1 MELAHSLLLN
11 EDALAQI
18 TEAKRPVF
26 IFEWLRFLNKVL
38 VAANKVDVKEKQKK
52 LVEQLTSLISSNPGP
67 PTRKLLAKNLA
78 TLYSIGDTFTVFQT
92 LDKCNDII
100 KNKDDTPA
108 YLPTKLAA
116 VACVG
121 AFYERMGRML
131 GSSFPETINNLLK
144 ALKNAES
151 QGRGEILLSL
161 QKVLSGLGAAAA
173 SCHRDIYKNARSL
186 LTDRSM
192 AVRCAVAKC
201 LLELQNEAVF
211 MWTAE
216 LENVATLCFKALEGS
231 TYGVRVAVSK
241 LLGTVMATALMPK
254 QAAVMRQNVKRATL
268 DEVLELMATGFL
280 RGGSSFL
287 KSGGEMLKGGTS
299 VSREVRVG
307 VTEAYVVF
315 VTVLGG
321 QWLERNFA
329 TFLSHLLELVAHP
342 RATQSH
348 VEAVYSRRCVSF
360 ALRATLG
367 ALLGEKAQIAA
378 AKDICQAISKQMR
391 AVEAVVSDSSGEN
404 KGTAADVSASQHVMV
419 CALKELGSLVQ
430 SLSATAA
437 PLIQEPSIGLLETVM
452 SVLLH
457 PSMAARLAAAWCL
470 RCVAVA
476 LPNQLTPLLDRC
488 AERINALKSSPEA
501 VSGYSFAMAA
511 LLGAV
516 HQCPLGIPHSK
527 GKMVVSIAEDLL
539 RSAAQNSRLSLH
551 RTQAGWLL
559 LGALMTLGSSLV
571 RYHLPKMLLLWRN
584 VFPRSQKEL
593 EAEKARGD
601 SFTWQVTLEG
611 RAGALC
617 AMRSF
622 VAHCPELLT
631 EDVIRRLMTPI
642 ECAMTMMA
650 HSNRRFRLRGS
661 CPDES
666 LYFQR
671 SCRYKGPWCSSEG
684 QCSDGSPPSLRHPR
698 PPSSENIRRQ
708 VLPSAES
715 HLAHKSCSFSALLRE
730 LVAEFTLTD
739 NSSNT
744 TTSLLRSLC
753 HYDDSVLMGSWLQE
767 TDHKSIEDQL
777 QPNSASGS
785 GALEHDPSS
794 IYLRVPVGEAVPG
807 PLPLGV
813 SVIDASV
820 ALFGVVFPHV
830 SFKHRLQM
838 LDHFAECVKQAKGV
852 RQQAVQLNIFTAV
865 LSALKVEQESRVRES
880 SNKVEQQS
888 RVRESSNE
896 VEQESRVRESSNK
909 VEQESRVREWSN
921 KVEQESRVR
930 EWSNKVEQESRVR
943 EWSNKVEQESRVR
956 EWSNKVE
963 QESRVRESSNKVE
976 QESRVREWSNKV
988 EQESRVRE
996 SSNKVEQESRVRESS
1011 NKVEQESRV
1020 RESSNKVE
1028 QESRVRE
1035 SSNKVEQ
1042 ESRVREWSNK
1052 VEQQSRVRE
1061 SSNKVEQE
1069 SRVREWSNKVEQE
1082 SRVREWS
1089 NKVEQESRVRE
1100 WSNKVEQESR
1110 VREWSNKV
1118 EQESRVRES
1127 SNKVEQESRV
1137 REWSNKVEQESRVR
1151 EWSNKVEQESRV
1163 RESSNKVEQESRVRE
1178 WSNKVEQESRVRESS
1193 KKAEQK
1199 SQGLAENKS
1208 TLGPEEVRK
1217 SALALVMGALDNPNP
1232 ILRCAAGEALGRM
1245 AQVVGE
1251 ATFIASMAQHSFDK
1265 LKSARDVVSRTGHS
1279 LALGCL
1285 HRYVGGIGSG
1295 QHLKTSVSILL
1306 ALAQDATSHEVQTWA
1321 LHSLALIVDSSGP
1334 MYRGYVEPTL
1344 SLVLTLLLTV
1354 PPSHTEVHQCLG
1366 RCLGALITT
1375 VGPELQGNSVTI
1387 STIRSSCLVGCAIMQ
1402 DHSDSLVQAA
1412 AISCL
1417 QQLHM
1422 FAPRHVNLSSLVPC
1436 LCVHLCSSHLLL
1448 RRAAVACLRQL
1459 AQREAA
1465 EVCEYAMSLA
1475 KKAGDNKDSATLN
1488 LNISETG
1495 LEGVLFGMLDRETD
1509 RKLCSDIHDTL
1520 GHMLS
1525 SLAVGKLSHWLKLC
1539 KDVLA
1544 ASTEV
1549 GGAVAFEVEKE
1560 EDSEKKDEMDD
1571 DIMFTGLGE
1580 DDKSKPSVA
1589 PRWVTRVFA
1598 ADCLCRIIHLCENAD
1613 KTHFD
1618 LAAARTAK
1626 AKNPKGDLLVLHLSD
1641 LIRMAF
1647 MAATDHSH
1655 QLRMAGLQALE
1666 DIIKKFASVPEPE
1679 FPGHVILE
1687 QYQANVGAAL
1697 RPAFSP
1703 DTPSDITAKACQVCS
1718 AWIGSGV
1725 VSDLNDLRRVHNL
1738 LVSSLDKV
1746 QAGKGSSSQ
1755 LYSESATT
1763 MEKLAVLKAWAEEQV
1778 YVVAMKL
1785 KKEAESR
1792 PARPVRGG
1800 EDDDDEEDVSDEG
1813 DVLPAD
1819 SLITLVQP
1827 ELPSLSRLWLAAL
1840 RDYALLTLPA
1850 EFASQL
1856 PPEGGAFYTPE
1867 TIDTARLHYRSSWA
1881 PILHAVALWLSTTD
1895 FGAPDCPEEPQNAT
1909 STGPA
1914 GFPQGPAAPSKSHD
1928 ELVKDRMHLLLGVSI
1943 EFLCFPRPEEPIE
1956 RVMSCLKAL
1965 STLLECP
1972 RARKHIAED
1981 QLLAVE
1987 LLNVLHRLLLTRDPP
2002 SVQLQVTAV
2011 VQETIRSAHEHLEQL
2026 RSSESAEEGGEK
2038 EWPRLLGEG
2047 GDSGELQP
2055 GKSLVFAAMELL
2067 VFLLVRHLPQIS
2079 AKASDSPSHV
2089 PIKPQ
2094 QLSEHSNRL
2103 LAVTVGILAELPA
2116 LCSPAGSM
2124 TILPTALFLIC
2135 GVLRETAVKTAD
2147 SVVSPPVSAS
2157 LQAIK
2162 TIITSPLSRVGHI
2175 QQQWSSLVRSSLA
2188 SVLEYSQPDES
2199 RPSVDEVSMLTA
2211 ITLFLVSAGSE
2222 LLGVTSLQKGCME
2235 RFRNALN
2242 SSDPLVQLRCYQLL
2256 LSVFQHSVRAL
2267 STPYIHALAP
2277 ALVEK
2282 LKAAERSRPSTP
2294 AELHALQEGV
2304 RVLEGLV
2311 GLGEEQNRV
2320 QLLAL
2325 LVPTLISYLLDEN
2338 TFSSAPPTSKALHE
2352 FALQNLMRIGPLYP
2366 AAFKTVMGAAPELKP
2381 RLEAAI
2387 RADQASNKAKAMA
2400 RQTQPTVQ
2408 ATPTIKL
2415 KTSFF

>member
-26 IFEWLRFLNKVL
+26 IFEWLRFLDKVL
-38 VAANKVDVKEKQKK
+38 VAVDVKEKQKK
-52 LVEQLTSLISSNPGP
+52 LVEQLTGLISSAPGP

-100 KNKDDTPA
+100 KSKDDTPA

-121 AFYERMGRML
+121 AFYEKMGRML
-131 GSSFPETINNLLK
+131 GSSFPDTINNLLK
-144 ALKNAES
+144 ALKSAES

-161 QKVLSGLGAAAA
+161 QKVLSGLGGAAA

-211 MWTAE
+211 MWTTE
-216 LENVATLCFKALEGS
+216 LENMATLCFKALEGS
-231 TYGVRVAVSK
+231 NYGVRVAVAK

-268 DEVLELMATGFL
+268 EEVLELMATGFL
-280 RGGSSFL
+280 RGGSGFL
-287 KSGGEMLKGGTS
+287 KSGGEMLKGGAS

-307 VTEAYVVF
+307 VTQAYVVF
-315 VTVLGG
+315 VTTLGG

-329 TFLSHLLELVAHP
+329 TFLSHVLDLVSHP
-342 RATQSH
+342 RATQTH

-360 ALRATLG
+360 MLRATLG
-367 ALLGEKAQIAA
+367 GLLGEKAQIAA
-378 AKDICQAISKQMR
+378 GKEICQAISKQMR
-391 AVEAVVSDSSGEN
+391 AVCSSEN
-404 KGTAADVSASQHVMV
+404 KAGAADVSASQHVMV

-430 SLSATAA
+430 SLSATAS
-437 PLIQEPSIGLLETVM
+437 PLIQEPSIGLLETVT

-476 LPNQLTPLLDRC
+476 LPYQLTPLLDRC
-488 AERINALKSSPEA
+488 AERINNLKSSPEA

-511 LLGAV
+511 LLGGV

-527 GKMVVSIAEDLL
+527 GKLVVSIAEDLL
-539 RSAAQNSRLSLH
+539 RTAAQNSRLSLQ

-559 LGALMTLGSSLV
+559 LGALMTLGPSLV

-642 ECAMTMMA
+642 ECAMTMMSVPAIIKVHGA
-650 HSNRRFRLRGS
+650 HLKASAAMVRLRLYDILALLPPKTYEGS
-661 CPDES
+661 
-666 LYFQR
+666 F
-671 SCRYKGPWCSSEG
+671 
-684 QCSDGSPPSLRHPR
+684 
-698 PPSSENIRRQ
+698 N
-708 VLPSAES
+708 
-715 HLAHKSCSFSALLRE
+715 ALLRE

-739 NSSNT
+739 NSANT

-767 TDHKSIEDQL
+767 TDHKSIEDQVGL
-777 QPNSASGS
+777 SIASGS

-794 IYLRVPVGEAVPG
+794 IYLRVPVGEAIPG

-830 SFKHRLQM
+830 GFPPRLQM
-838 LDHFAECVKQAKGV
+838 LDHFAECIKQAKGV

-865 LSALKVEQESRVRES
+865 LSALK
-880 SNKVEQQS
+880 
-888 RVRESSNE
+888 
-896 VEQESRVRESSNK
+896 
-909 VEQESRVREWSN
+909 
-921 KVEQESRVR
+921 
-930 EWSNKVEQESRVR
+930 
-943 EWSNKVEQESRVR
+943 
-956 EWSNKVE
+956 
-963 QESRVRESSNKVE
+963 
-976 QESRVREWSNKV
+976 
-988 EQESRVRE
+988 
-996 SSNKVEQESRVRESS
+996 
-1011 NKVEQESRV
+1011 
-1020 RESSNKVE
+1020 
-1028 QESRVRE
+1028 
-1035 SSNKVEQ
+1035 
-1042 ESRVREWSNK
+1042 
-1052 VEQQSRVRE
+1052 
-1061 SSNKVEQE
+1061 
-1069 SRVREWSNKVEQE
+1069 
-1082 SRVREWS
+1082 
-1089 NKVEQESRVRE
+1089 
-1100 WSNKVEQESR
+1100 
-1110 VREWSNKV
+1110 
-1118 EQESRVRES
+1118 
-1127 SNKVEQESRV
+1127 
-1137 REWSNKVEQESRVR
+1137 
-1151 EWSNKVEQESRV
+1151 
-1163 RESSNKVEQESRVRE
+1163 
-1178 WSNKVEQESRVRESS
+1178 
-1193 KKAEQK
+1193 
-1199 SQGLAENKS
+1199 GLAENKS

-1251 ATFIASMAQHSFDK
+1251 ATFIARMAQTSFDK

-1306 ALAQDATSHEVQTWA
+1306 ALAQDGSSHEVQTWA

-1375 VGPELQGNSVTI
+1375 VGPELQGNGATI

-1475 KKAGDNKDSATLN
+1475 KKAGDSKDN
-1488 LNISETG
+1488 LNITETG

-1525 SLAVGKLSHWLKLC
+1525 SLAVEKLSHWLKLC

-1544 ASTEV
+1544 ATT
-1549 GGAVAFEVEKE
+1549 
-1560 EDSEKKDEMDD
+1560 DSEKKDEMDD
-1571 DIMFTGLGE
+1571 DTMFTGLGE

-1598 ADCLCRIIHLCENAD
+1598 ADCLCRIILLCENAD
-1613 KTHFD
+1613 KAHFD
-1618 LAAARTAK
+1618 LAAARSAQ

-1647 MAATDHSH
+1647 MAATDHSN

-1718 AWIGSGV
+1718 TWIGSGV

-1763 MEKLAVLKAWAEEQV
+1763 MEKLAVLKAWAE
-1778 YVVAMKL
+1778 
-1785 KKEAESR
+1785 
-1792 PARPVRGG
+1792 
-1800 EDDDDEEDVSDEG
+1800 VSSQS
-1813 DVLPAD
+1813 
-1819 SLITLVQP
+1819 SLTFRSISCRSTCLISLVQP
-1827 ELPSLSRLWLAAL
+1827 ELPSLSRLWLAVL

-1850 EFASQL
+1850 EFSSQL
-1856 PPEGGAFYTPE
+1856 PPDGGAFYTPE

-1881 PILHAVALWLSTTD
+1881 PVLHAVALWLSSTG
-1895 FGAPDCPEEPQNAT
+1895 FGAGEDKDD
-1909 STGPA
+1909 
-1914 GFPQGPAAPSKSHD
+1914 APSKVAAANTKTGEESI
-1928 ELVKDRMHLLLGVSI
+1928 KDRMHLILGKDGFQPLGV
-1943 EFLCFPRPEEPIE
+1943 PERTITSKE
-1956 RVMSCLKAL
+1956 RNRIDLNLHISRQGRTELK
-1965 STLLECP
+1965 SNCE
-1972 RARKHIAED
+1972 
-1981 QLLAVE
+1981 LLAVE

-2002 SVQLQVTAV
+2002 AVQLQVTAV
-2011 VQETIRSAHEHLEQL
+2011 VQETIRAAQDHLQRL
-2026 RSSESAEEGGEK
+2026 RSSRDDEGEK
-2038 EWPRLLGEG
+2038 ECVPSLGEG
-2047 GDSGELQP
+2047 GASGELVP

-2067 VFLLVRHLPQIS
+2067 VFILVRHLPQLNTRV
-2079 AKASDSPSHV
+2079 KESPSHAALR
-2089 PIKPQ
+2089 PR
-2094 QLSEHSNRL
+2094 RL
-2103 LAVTVGILAELPA
+2103 PDDGARLVANAVTILAELPS
-2116 LCSPAGSM
+2116 LCTPAGSM
-2124 TILPTALFLIC
+2124 TILPTVLFLIT

-2147 SVVSPPVSAS
+2147 GSVPAPVSAA
-2157 LQAIK
+2157 LQGIK
-2162 TIITSPLSRVGHI
+2162 TILTSPLARVDAMET
-2175 QQQWSSLVRSSLA
+2175 QWTGLVRSSLA
-2188 SVLEYSQPDES
+2188 SVLENAQPDES
-2199 RPSVDEVSMLTA
+2199 RPDMDDISMLTA
-2211 ITLFLVSAGSE
+2211 ITLFLLSASSE
-2222 LLGVTSLQKGCME
+2222 LVGVAVLQKGCME
-2235 RFRNALN
+2235 RYRSALT
-2242 SSDPLVQLRCYQLL
+2242 SADPSVQARCYQLL
-2256 LSVFQHSVRAL
+2256 LSVFQHSSRAL

-2277 ALVEK
+2277 LMVEK
-2282 LKAAERSRPSTP
+2282 LKAAERRRPATA
-2294 AELHALQEGV
+2294 AELQAVQEGV
-2304 RVLEGLV
+2304 RVLENLV
-2311 GLGEEQNRV
+2311 CMGEEQNRV

-2338 TFSSAPPTSKALHE
+2338 AVSSATSVSKALHD

-2366 AAFKTVMGAAPELKP
+2366 AAFKVVIGAAPELKTC
-2381 RLEAAI
+2381 LESAV
-2387 RADQASNKAKAMA
+2387 RANQASSKAKAAA
-2400 RQTQPTVQ
+2400 RQATPTVQ

>member
-18 TEAKRPVF
+18 TEAKKPVF
-26 IFEWLRFLNKVL
+26 IFEWLRFLDKVL
-38 VAANKVDVKEKQKK
+38 VAANKLDVKEKQKK
-52 LVEQLTSLISSNPGP
+52 LVEQLTGLISSAPGP

-100 KNKDDTPA
+100 KSKDDTPA

-121 AFYERMGRML
+121 AFYEKMGRIL
-131 GSSFPETINNLLK
+131 GSSFPDTINNLLK
-144 ALKNAES
+144 ALKSAES

-161 QKVLSGLGAAAA
+161 QKVLSGLGGAAA

-192 AVRCAVAKC
+192 AVRCAAAKC

-211 MWTAE
+211 MWTTE

-231 TYGVRVAVSK
+231 NYGVRVAVSK

-254 QAAVMRQNVKRATL
+254 QAAIMRQNVKRATL
-268 DEVLELMATGFL
+268 EEVLELMSTGFL

-287 KSGGEMLKGGTS
+287 KSGGEMLKGGGS

-307 VTEAYVVF
+307 VTQAYVVF
-315 VTVLGG
+315 VTTLGG

-329 TFLSHLLELVAHP
+329 AFLSHVLELASHP
-342 RATQSH
+342 RATQTH

-360 ALRATLG
+360 VLRASLG
-367 ALLGEKAQIAA
+367 GLLGEKAQIAA
-378 AKDICQAISKQMR
+378 GREICQAIAKQTR
-391 AVEAVVSDSSGEN
+391 AVEAVVNDSSGESRA
-404 KGTAADVSASQHVMV
+404 GAADVSASQHVMV

-430 SLSATAA
+430 SLSATAS
-437 PLIQEPSIGLLETVM
+437 PLIQEPSIGLLETVT

-476 LPNQLTPLLDRC
+476 LPYQLTPLLERC
-488 AERINALKSSPEA
+488 AERINSLKTSPEA

-511 LLGAV
+511 LLGGV
-516 HQCPLGIPHSK
+516 HQCPLGIPHAK

-539 RSAAQNSRLSLH
+539 RTAAQNSRLSLQ

-559 LGALMTLGSSLV
+559 LGALMTLGPSVV

-601 SFTWQVTLEG
+601 PFTWQVTLEG

-631 EDVIRRLMTPI
+631 EDVIRRLMMPI
-642 ECAMTMMA
+642 ECAMTMMSHVPSVIKVHGA
-650 HSNRRFRLRGS
+650 HLKASAAMVRLR
-661 CPDES
+661 
-666 LYFQR
+666 LYDILALLPPKT
-671 SCRYKGPWCSSEG
+671 YEG
-684 QCSDGSPPSLRHPR
+684 
-698 PPSSENIRRQ
+698 N
-708 VLPSAES
+708 
-715 HLAHKSCSFSALLRE
+715 FNALLRE

-739 NSSNT
+739 NSANT

-794 IYLRVPVGEAVPG
+794 IYLRVPVGEAIPG

-838 LDHFAECVKQAKGV
+838 LDHFAECIKQAKGV

-865 LSALKVEQESRVRES
+865 LSALK
-880 SNKVEQQS
+880 
-888 RVRESSNE
+888 
-896 VEQESRVRESSNK
+896 
-909 VEQESRVREWSN
+909 
-921 KVEQESRVR
+921 
-930 EWSNKVEQESRVR
+930 
-943 EWSNKVEQESRVR
+943 
-956 EWSNKVE
+956 
-963 QESRVRESSNKVE
+963 
-976 QESRVREWSNKV
+976 
-988 EQESRVRE
+988 
-996 SSNKVEQESRVRESS
+996 
-1011 NKVEQESRV
+1011 
-1020 RESSNKVE
+1020 
-1028 QESRVRE
+1028 
-1035 SSNKVEQ
+1035 
-1042 ESRVREWSNK
+1042 
-1052 VEQQSRVRE
+1052 
-1061 SSNKVEQE
+1061 
-1069 SRVREWSNKVEQE
+1069 
-1082 SRVREWS
+1082 
-1089 NKVEQESRVRE
+1089 
-1100 WSNKVEQESR
+1100 
-1110 VREWSNKV
+1110 
-1118 EQESRVRES
+1118 
-1127 SNKVEQESRV
+1127 
-1137 REWSNKVEQESRVR
+1137 
-1151 EWSNKVEQESRV
+1151 
-1163 RESSNKVEQESRVRE
+1163 
-1178 WSNKVEQESRVRESS
+1178 
-1193 KKAEQK
+1193 
-1199 SQGLAENKS
+1199 GLAENKS
-1208 TLGPEEVRK
+1208 SLGPEEVRR

-1251 ATFIASMAQHSFDK
+1251 ATFIARMAQHSFDK

-1306 ALAQDATSHEVQTWA
+1306 ALAQDGTSHEVQTWA

-1375 VGPELQGNSVTI
+1375 VGPELQGNSGTI

-1465 EVCEYAMSLA
+1465 EVCEYATSLA
-1475 KKAGDNKDSATLN
+1475 RKAGDAKDSGTISTSPSYIEKQSLED
-1488 LNISETG
+1488 LNITETG

-1525 SLAVGKLSHWLKLC
+1525 SLAVEKLSHWLKLC

-1544 ASTEV
+1544 ATTEV
-1549 GGAVAFEVEKE
+1549 GGAVAPELGKEE

-1571 DIMFTGLGE
+1571 DSMFTTLGE
-1580 DDKSKPSVA
+1580 DDKNKPSVA

-1598 ADCLCRIIHLCENAD
+1598 ADCLCRIILLCENAD
-1613 KTHFD
+1613 RVHFD
-1618 LAAARTAK
+1618 LAAARAAK

-1718 AWIGSGV
+1718 TWIGSGV

-1746 QAGKGSSSQ
+1746 QAGKSSSTQ

-1763 MEKLAVLKAWAEEQV
+1763 MEKLAVLKAWAEV
-1778 YVVAMKL
+1778 YVVAMEI
-1785 KKEAESR
+1785 KKKAENQPTE
-1792 PARPVRGG
+1792 PAPAGV
-1800 EDDDDEEDVSDEG
+1800 DEEEEEDPAGAS
-1813 DVLPAD
+1813 DVLPPD
-1819 SLITLVQP
+1819 SLIMLVQP
-1827 ELPSLSRLWLAAL
+1827 ELPALSRLWLAAL

-1856 PPEGGAFYTPE
+1856 PPDGGAFYTPE
-1867 TIDTARLHYRSSWA
+1867 TIDSARLHYRSSWA
-1881 PILHAVALWLSTTD
+1881 PILHAAALWLSHAG
-1895 FGAPDCPEEPQNAT
+1895 FGAGDAADEPPRAPGV
-1909 STGPA
+1909 GPKD
-1914 GFPQGPAAPSKSHD
+1914 PD
-1928 ELVKDRMHLLLGVSI
+1928 ELARDRMHLLLGVSI
-1943 EFLCFPRPEEPIE
+1943 EFLCFPRPEEPLE
-1956 RVMSCLKAL
+1956 HVMSCLQAL
-1965 STLLECP
+1965 CTLLDSPC
-1972 RARKHIAED
+1972 ARMHIGQD

-2002 SVQLQVTAV
+2002 ALQLQVAAV
-2011 VQETIRSAHEHLEQL
+2011 VQDTVRAAQDHLQRVRKDKEESDEKDQPSA
-2026 RSSESAEEGGEK
+2026 
-2038 EWPRLLGEG
+2038 LGEG
-2047 GDSGELQP
+2047 GDTGELVP

-2067 VFLLVRHLPQIS
+2067 VFILVRHLPQLN
-2079 AKASDSPSHV
+2079 ARVADSPSH
-2089 PIKPQ
+2089 PAHRTQ
-2094 QLSEHSNRL
+2094 RL
-2103 LAVTVGILAELPA
+2103 PDESARLVAATIAILAELPS

-2124 TILPTALFLIC
+2124 TILPTILFLIT

-2147 SVVSPPVSAS
+2147 NAMPLPVSAA
-2157 LQAIK
+2157 LQGIK
-2162 TIITSPLSRVGHI
+2162 TIITSPLARVEKIHK
-2175 QQQWSSLVRSSLA
+2175 QWASLVRSSLA
-2188 SVLEYSQPDES
+2188 SVLEYSLPDES
-2199 RPSVDEVSMLTA
+2199 RPNMDEVGMLTA
-2211 ITLFLVSAGSE
+2211 VTLFLLSAGTE
-2222 LLGVTSLQKGCME
+2222 VVGVTSLQTGCMD

-2242 SSDPLVQLRCYQLL
+2242 SSDPWVQARCYQLL
-2256 LSVFQHSVRAL
+2256 LSVFQHSSRAL
-2267 STPYIHALAP
+2267 ATPYIHALAP
-2277 ALVEK
+2277 PVVEK
-2282 LKAAERSRPSTP
+2282 LKAVERSRPATA
-2294 AELHALQEGV
+2294 AELQAVQEGIK
-2304 RVLEGLV
+2304 VLENLV
-2311 GLGEEQNRV
+2311 AMGEEQNRV

-2338 TFSSAPPTSKALHE
+2338 AFSSATPASKGLHE
-2352 FALQNLMRIGPLYP
+2352 FALRDLMRIGPLYP
-2366 AAFKTVMGAAPELKP
+2366 TAFKTVIGAAPELKI
-2381 RLEAAI
+2381 RLETAV
-2387 RADQASNKAKAMA
+2387 RANQASSKAKATA
-2400 RQTQPTVQ
+2400 RQAQPTVQ
-2408 ATPTIKL
+2408 AAPTIKL

>member
-26 IFEWLRFLNKVL
+26 IFEWLRFLDKVL
-38 VAANKVDVKEKQKK
+38 VAANKVTVDVKEKQKK
-52 LVEQLTSLISSNPGP
+52 LVEQLTGLISSAPGP

-92 LDKCNDII
+92 LDKCNEII
-100 KNKDDTPA
+100 KSKDDTPA

-121 AFYERMGRML
+121 AFYEKMGRML
-131 GSSFPETINNLLK
+131 GSSFPDTINNLLK
-144 ALKNAES
+144 ALKSAES

-161 QKVLSGLGAAAA
+161 QKVLSGLGGAAA

-211 MWTAE
+211 MWTTE
-216 LENVATLCFKALEGS
+216 LENMATLCFKALEGS
-231 TYGVRVAVSK
+231 NYGVRVAVAK

-268 DEVLELMATGFL
+268 EEVLELMATGFL
-280 RGGSSFL
+280 RGGSGFL
-287 KSGGEMLKGGTS
+287 KSGGEMLKGGGS

-307 VTEAYVVF
+307 VTQAYVVF
-315 VTVLGG
+315 VTTLGG

-329 TFLSHLLELVAHP
+329 TFLSHVLDLVSHP
-342 RATQSH
+342 RATQTH

-360 ALRATLG
+360 MLRATLG
-367 ALLGEKAQIAA
+367 GLLGEKAQIAA
-378 AKDICQAISKQMR
+378 GKEICQAISKQMR
-391 AVEAVVSDSSGEN
+391 AAG
-404 KGTAADVSASQHVMV
+404 AADVSASQHVMV

-430 SLSATAA
+430 SLSATAS
-437 PLIQEPSIGLLETVM
+437 PLIQEPSVGLLETVT

-476 LPNQLTPLLDRC
+476 LPYQLTPLLDRC
-488 AERINALKSSPEA
+488 AERINNLKSSPEA

-511 LLGAV
+511 LLGGV

-527 GKMVVSIAEDLL
+527 GKLVVSIAEDLL
-539 RSAAQNSRLSLH
+539 RTAAQNSRLSLQ

-559 LGALMTLGSSLV
+559 LGALMTLGPSLV

-642 ECAMTMMA
+642 ECAMTMIVPAIIKVHGA
-650 HSNRRFRLRGS
+650 HLKASAAMVRLRLYDILALLPPKTYEGS
-661 CPDES
+661 
-666 LYFQR
+666 F
-671 SCRYKGPWCSSEG
+671 
-684 QCSDGSPPSLRHPR
+684 
-698 PPSSENIRRQ
+698 N
-708 VLPSAES
+708 
-715 HLAHKSCSFSALLRE
+715 ALLRE

-739 NSSNT
+739 NSANT

-794 IYLRVPVGEAVPG
+794 IYLRVPIGEAIPG

-838 LDHFAECVKQAKGV
+838 LDHFAECIKQAKGV

-865 LSALKVEQESRVRES
+865 LSALK
-880 SNKVEQQS
+880 
-888 RVRESSNE
+888 
-896 VEQESRVRESSNK
+896 
-909 VEQESRVREWSN
+909 
-921 KVEQESRVR
+921 
-930 EWSNKVEQESRVR
+930 
-943 EWSNKVEQESRVR
+943 
-956 EWSNKVE
+956 
-963 QESRVRESSNKVE
+963 
-976 QESRVREWSNKV
+976 
-988 EQESRVRE
+988 
-996 SSNKVEQESRVRESS
+996 
-1011 NKVEQESRV
+1011 
-1020 RESSNKVE
+1020 
-1028 QESRVRE
+1028 
-1035 SSNKVEQ
+1035 
-1042 ESRVREWSNK
+1042 
-1052 VEQQSRVRE
+1052 
-1061 SSNKVEQE
+1061 
-1069 SRVREWSNKVEQE
+1069 
-1082 SRVREWS
+1082 
-1089 NKVEQESRVRE
+1089 
-1100 WSNKVEQESR
+1100 
-1110 VREWSNKV
+1110 
-1118 EQESRVRES
+1118 
-1127 SNKVEQESRV
+1127 
-1137 REWSNKVEQESRVR
+1137 
-1151 EWSNKVEQESRV
+1151 
-1163 RESSNKVEQESRVRE
+1163 
-1178 WSNKVEQESRVRESS
+1178 
-1193 KKAEQK
+1193 
-1199 SQGLAENKS
+1199 GLAENKS

-1251 ATFIASMAQHSFDK
+1251 ATFIARMAQTSFDK

-1306 ALAQDATSHEVQTWA
+1306 ALAQDGSSHEVQTWA

-1375 VGPELQGNSVTI
+1375 VGPELQGNGATV

-1436 LCVHLCSSHLLL
+1436 LCSVLNISIISYL
-1448 RRAAVACLRQL
+1448 ACLRQL

-1475 KKAGDNKDSATLN
+1475 KRAGDN
-1488 LNISETG
+1488 LNITETG

-1525 SLAVGKLSHWLKLC
+1525 SLAVEKLSHWLKLC

-1544 ASTEV
+1544 ATTDV
-1549 GGAVAFEVEKE
+1549 GGAVTFEVEKDE

-1571 DIMFTGLGE
+1571 DTMFTGLGE

-1598 ADCLCRIIHLCENAD
+1598 ADCLCRIILLCENAD

-1618 LAAARTAK
+1618 LAAARSAQT
-1626 AKNPKGDLLVLHLSD
+1626 KNPKDLLVLHLSD

-1647 MAATDHSH
+1647 MAATDHSN

-1718 AWIGSGV
+1718 TWIGSGV

-1763 MEKLAVLKAWAEEQV
+1763 MEKLAVLKAWAEV
-1778 YVVAMKL
+1778 YVVAMKI
-1785 KKEAESR
+1785 KKEA
-1792 PARPVRGG
+1792 
-1800 EDDDDEEDVSDEG
+1800 D
-1813 DVLPAD
+1813 
-1819 SLITLVQP
+1819 LITLVQP
-1827 ELPSLSRLWLAAL
+1827 ELPSLSRLWLAML

-1850 EFASQL
+1850 EFSSQL
-1856 PPEGGAFYTPE
+1856 PPDGGAFYTPE

-1881 PILHAVALWLSTTD
+1881 PVLHAVALWLSSTG
-1895 FGAPDCPEEPQNAT
+1895 FGAGEEKEKDS
-1909 STGPA
+1909 STPSKAPA
-1914 GFPQGPAAPSKSHD
+1914 LPQGASSTTKTFEDIFVFCLS
-1928 ELVKDRMHLLLGVSI
+1928 GVSI

-1956 RVMSCLKAL
+1956 HVMSCLHAL
-1965 STLLECP
+1965 CTLLESSC
-1972 RARKHIAED
+1972 AKTHIADD

-2002 SVQLQVTAV
+2002 AVQLQVTAV
-2011 VQETIRSAHEHLEQL
+2011 VQETIRAAQDHLQRQRTSKE
-2026 RSSESAEEGGEK
+2026 EEGEK
-2038 EWPRLLGEG
+2038 DSQPSLGEG
-2047 GDSGELQP
+2047 GESGELVP

-2067 VFLLVRHLPQIS
+2067 VFILVRHLPQLNTRV
-2079 AKASDSPSHV
+2079 KESPSHA
-2089 PIKPQ
+2089 PLRPR
-2094 QLSEHSNRL
+2094 RL
-2103 LAVTVGILAELPA
+2103 PEESARLVANTVSILAELPS

-2124 TILPTALFLIC
+2124 TILPTVLFLIT
-2135 GVLRETAVKTAD
+2135 GVLRETAVKTSD
-2147 SVVSPPVSAS
+2147 SSVPMPVSAA
-2157 LQAIK
+2157 LQGIK
-2162 TIITSPLSRVGHI
+2162 TIITSPLARVEST
-2175 QQQWSSLVRSSLA
+2175 QKQWTGLVRSSLA

-2199 RPSVDEVSMLTA
+2199 RPDMDEVSMLTA
-2211 ITLFLVSAGSE
+2211 ITLFLLSASNE
-2222 LLGVTSLQKGCME
+2222 LVGVTVLQRGCMD

-2242 SSDPLVQLRCYQLL
+2242 SSDPWVQARCYQLL
-2256 LSVFQHSVRAL
+2256 LSVFQHSSRAL

-2277 ALVEK
+2277 LMVEK
-2282 LKAAERSRPSTP
+2282 LKAVERSRPGTA
-2294 AELHALQEGV
+2294 AELQAVQEGI
-2304 RVLEGLV
+2304 RVLENLV
-2311 GLGEEQNRV
+2311 GMGEEKNRV

-2338 TFSSAPPTSKALHE
+2338 AISSAPQVSKGLHD

-2366 AAFKTVMGAAPELKP
+2366 AAFKTVIGAAPELKT
-2381 RLEAAI
+2381 RLESAI
-2387 RADQASNKAKAMA
+2387 RASQASSKAKAAA
-2400 RQTQPTVQ
+2400 RQAQPTVQ
-2408 ATPTIKL
+2408 TAPTIKL

>member
-26 IFEWLRFLNKVL
+26 IFEWLRFLDKVL
-38 VAANKVDVKEKQKK
+38 VAANKLDVKEKQKK
-52 LVEQLTSLISSNPGP
+52 LVEQLTGLISSAPGP

-100 KNKDDTPA
+100 KSKDDTPA

-121 AFYERMGRML
+121 AFYEKMGRML

-144 ALKNAES
+144 ALKSAES

-161 QKVLSGLGAAAA
+161 QKVLSGLGGAAA

-211 MWTAE
+211 MWTTE

-231 TYGVRVAVSK
+231 NYGVRVAVSK

-254 QAAVMRQNVKRATL
+254 QAAVMRQNVKKATL
-268 DEVLELMATGFL
+268 EEVLELMATGFL
-280 RGGSSFL
+280 RGGSGFL
-287 KSGGEMLKGGTS
+287 KSGGEMLKGGGS

-307 VTEAYVVF
+307 VTQAYVVF
-315 VTVLGG
+315 VTTLGG

-329 TFLSHLLELVAHP
+329 TFLSHVLDLVSHP
-342 RATQSH
+342 RATQTH

-360 ALRATLG
+360 MLRATLG
-367 ALLGEKAQIAA
+367 GLLGEKAQIAA
-378 AKDICQAISKQMR
+378 GKEICQAIAKQMR
-391 AVEAVVSDSSGEN
+391 AVGKEVVDGGEISRFRALQKAVVNDTSSEN
-404 KGTAADVSASQHVMV
+404 KAGAADVSASQHVMV

-430 SLSATAA
+430 SLSATAS
-437 PLIQEPSIGLLETVM
+437 PLIQEPSIGLLETVT

-476 LPNQLTPLLDRC
+476 LPYQLTPLLDRC
-488 AERINALKSSPEA
+488 AERINNLKTSPEA

-511 LLGAV
+511 LLGGV

-539 RSAAQNSRLSLH
+539 RTAAQNSRLSLQ

-559 LGALMTLGSSLV
+559 LGALMTLGPSLV

-642 ECAMTMMA
+642 ECAMTMMSHVPAVIKVHGA
-650 HSNRRFRLRGS
+650 HLKASAAMVRLRLYDILALLPPKTYEGS
-661 CPDES
+661 
-666 LYFQR
+666 F
-671 SCRYKGPWCSSEG
+671 
-684 QCSDGSPPSLRHPR
+684 
-698 PPSSENIRRQ
+698 N
-708 VLPSAES
+708 
-715 HLAHKSCSFSALLRE
+715 ALLRE

-739 NSSNT
+739 NSANT

-794 IYLRVPVGEAVPG
+794 IYLRVPVGEAIPG

-838 LDHFAECVKQAKGV
+838 LDHFAECIKQAKGV

-865 LSALKVEQESRVRES
+865 LSALK
-880 SNKVEQQS
+880 
-888 RVRESSNE
+888 
-896 VEQESRVRESSNK
+896 
-909 VEQESRVREWSN
+909 
-921 KVEQESRVR
+921 
-930 EWSNKVEQESRVR
+930 
-943 EWSNKVEQESRVR
+943 
-956 EWSNKVE
+956 
-963 QESRVRESSNKVE
+963 
-976 QESRVREWSNKV
+976 
-988 EQESRVRE
+988 
-996 SSNKVEQESRVRESS
+996 
-1011 NKVEQESRV
+1011 
-1020 RESSNKVE
+1020 
-1028 QESRVRE
+1028 
-1035 SSNKVEQ
+1035 
-1042 ESRVREWSNK
+1042 
-1052 VEQQSRVRE
+1052 
-1061 SSNKVEQE
+1061 
-1069 SRVREWSNKVEQE
+1069 
-1082 SRVREWS
+1082 
-1089 NKVEQESRVRE
+1089 
-1100 WSNKVEQESR
+1100 
-1110 VREWSNKV
+1110 
-1118 EQESRVRES
+1118 
-1127 SNKVEQESRV
+1127 
-1137 REWSNKVEQESRVR
+1137 
-1151 EWSNKVEQESRV
+1151 
-1163 RESSNKVEQESRVRE
+1163 
-1178 WSNKVEQESRVRESS
+1178 
-1193 KKAEQK
+1193 
-1199 SQGLAENKS
+1199 GLAENKS
-1208 TLGPEEVRK
+1208 SLGPEEVRK

-1251 ATFIASMAQHSFDK
+1251 ATFIARMAQYSFDK

-1306 ALAQDATSHEVQTWA
+1306 ALAQDGTSHEVQTWA

-1375 VGPELQGNSVTI
+1375 VGPELQGNSASI

-1448 RRAAVACLRQL
+1448 RRASVACLRQL

-1475 KKAGDNKDSATLN
+1475 KRAGDSKDSTVIN
-1488 LNISETG
+1488 LNITETG

-1525 SLAVGKLSHWLKLC
+1525 SLAVEKLSHWLKLC

-1549 GGAVAFEVEKE
+1549 GGAVALEMGKEE

-1571 DIMFTGLGE
+1571 DIMFTALGE

-1598 ADCLCRIIHLCENAD
+1598 ADCLCRIIMLCENAD
-1613 KTHFD
+1613 KAHFD
-1618 LAAARTAK
+1618 LATARSAR

-1647 MAATDHSH
+1647 MAATDHSN

-1666 DIIKKFASVPEPE
+1666 DIIKKFATVPEPE

-1718 AWIGSGV
+1718 TWIGSGV

-1763 MEKLAVLKAWAEEQV
+1763 MEKLAVLKAWAEV
-1778 YVVAMKL
+1778 YVVAMKI
-1785 KKEAESR
+1785 KKEAENR
-1792 PARPVRGG
+1792 PAQPQRGSEED
-1800 EDDDDEEDVSDEG
+1800 EDDLGAEA
-1813 DVLPAD
+1813 DVLPPD

-1856 PPEGGAFYTPE
+1856 PPDGGAFYTPE

-1881 PILHAVALWLSTTD
+1881 PILHAVALWLSSTG
-1895 FGAPDCPEEPQNAT
+1895 FGASETPDEAPPVPPRGPGAT
-1909 STGPA
+1909 V
-1914 GFPQGPAAPSKSHD
+1914 FPQATPAAGKNLE

-1956 RVMSCLKAL
+1956 HVMSCLQAL
-1965 STLLECP
+1965 CTLLDSPC
-1972 RARKHIAED
+1972 ARTHIAED
-1981 QLLAVE
+1981 QLLGME

-2002 SVQLQVTAV
+2002 AVQLQVTAV
-2011 VQETIRSAHEHLEQL
+2011 VQDTIRAAQDHLQQQRANKSKEDACEKDGASA
-2026 RSSESAEEGGEK
+2026 
-2038 EWPRLLGEG
+2038 LGEG

-2055 GKSLVFAAMELL
+2055 GKSLVYAAMELL
-2067 VFLLVRHLPQIS
+2067 VFILVRHLPQLNTRV
-2079 AKASDSPSHV
+2079 SDSPSHL
-2089 PIKPQ
+2089 PYRPQ
-2094 QLSEHSNRL
+2094 RLPEDSTRTEKHTYVNAETYTEKCTVNTYSHLHVHMHTSLS
-2103 LAVTVGILAELPA
+2103 
-2116 LCSPAGSM
+2116 SM
-2124 TILPTALFLIC
+2124 TILPTILFLIT
-2135 GVLRETAVKTAD
+2135 GVLRETALKGAD
-2147 SVVSPPVSAS
+2147 NVVPAPVSAA
-2157 LQAIK
+2157 LQGIK
-2162 TIITSPLSRVGHI
+2162 TIITSPLARVEKTHK
-2175 QQQWSSLVRSSLA
+2175 QWTGLVRSSLA

-2199 RPSVDEVSMLTA
+2199 RPNMDEVSMLTA
-2211 ITLFLVSAGSE
+2211 ITLFLLSAGTE
-2222 LLGVTSLQKGCME
+2222 VVGVTSLQKGCMD

-2242 SSDPLVQLRCYQLL
+2242 SSDPWVQARCYQLL
-2256 LSVFQHSVRAL
+2256 LSVFQHSSRAL

-2277 ALVEK
+2277 LVVEK
-2282 LKAAERSRPSTP
+2282 LKGVERVRPGSTT
-2294 AELHALQEGV
+2294 ELQAVQEGIK
-2304 RVLEGLV
+2304 VLESLV
-2311 GLGEEQNRV
+2311 AMGEEQNRV

-2338 TFSSAPPTSKALHE
+2338 AFSSAPPASKGLHE
-2352 FALQNLMRIGPLYP
+2352 FALQDLMRIGPLYP
-2366 AAFKTVMGAAPELKP
+2366 AAFKTVIGAAPELKT
-2381 RLEAAI
+2381 RLETAI
-2387 RADQASNKAKAMA
+2387 LANQASSKAKAAA
-2400 RQTQPTVQ
+2400 RQAQPTVQ
-2408 ATPTIKL
+2408 AAPTIKL

>member
-26 IFEWLRFLNKVL
+26 IFEWLRFLDKVL

-52 LVEQLTSLISSNPGP
+52 LVEQLTGLISSAPGP

-100 KNKDDTPA
+100 KSKDDTPA

-121 AFYERMGRML
+121 AFYEKMGRML
-131 GSSFPETINNLLK
+131 GSSFPDTINNLLK
-144 ALKNAES
+144 ALKSAES

-161 QKVLSGLGAAAA
+161 QKVLSGLGGAAA

-211 MWTAE
+211 MWTTE
-216 LENVATLCFKALEGS
+216 LENVATLCFKSLEGS
-231 TYGVRVAVSK
+231 NYGVRVAVAK

-268 DEVLELMATGFL
+268 EEVLELMATGFL
-280 RGGSSFL
+280 RGGSGFL
-287 KSGGEMLKGGTS
+287 KSGGEMLKGGGS

-307 VTEAYVVF
+307 VTQAYVVF
-315 VTVLGG
+315 VTTLGG

-329 TFLSHLLELVAHP
+329 TFLSHVLDLVSHP
-342 RATQSH
+342 RATQTH

-360 ALRATLG
+360 MLRATLG
-367 ALLGEKAQIAA
+367 GLLGEKAQIAA
-378 AKDICQAISKQMR
+378 GKEICQAISKQMR
-391 AVEAVVSDSSGEN
+391 AVEAVVNDISGEN
-404 KGTAADVSASQHVMV
+404 KAGAGDVSASQHVMV

-430 SLSATAA
+430 SLSATAS
-437 PLIQEPSIGLLETVM
+437 PLIQEPSVGLLETVT

-476 LPNQLTPLLDRC
+476 LPYQLTPLLDRC
-488 AERINALKSSPEA
+488 AERINNLKSSPEA

-511 LLGAV
+511 LLGGV
-516 HQCPLGIPHSK
+516 HQCPLGIPHTK
-527 GKMVVSIAEDLL
+527 GKLVVSIAEDLL
-539 RSAAQNSRLSLH
+539 RTAAQNSRLSLQ

-559 LGALMTLGSSLV
+559 LGALMTLGPSLV

-642 ECAMTMMA
+642 ECAMTMMSHVPAIIKVHGA
-650 HSNRRFRLRGS
+650 HLKASAAMVRLRLYDILALLPPKTYEGS
-661 CPDES
+661 
-666 LYFQR
+666 F
-671 SCRYKGPWCSSEG
+671 
-684 QCSDGSPPSLRHPR
+684 
-698 PPSSENIRRQ
+698 N
-708 VLPSAES
+708 
-715 HLAHKSCSFSALLRE
+715 ALLRE

-739 NSSNT
+739 NSANT

-794 IYLRVPVGEAVPG
+794 IYLRVPVGEAIPG

-838 LDHFAECVKQAKGV
+838 LDHFAECIKQAKGV

-865 LSALKVEQESRVRES
+865 LSALK
-880 SNKVEQQS
+880 
-888 RVRESSNE
+888 
-896 VEQESRVRESSNK
+896 
-909 VEQESRVREWSN
+909 
-921 KVEQESRVR
+921 
-930 EWSNKVEQESRVR
+930 
-943 EWSNKVEQESRVR
+943 
-956 EWSNKVE
+956 
-963 QESRVRESSNKVE
+963 
-976 QESRVREWSNKV
+976 
-988 EQESRVRE
+988 
-996 SSNKVEQESRVRESS
+996 
-1011 NKVEQESRV
+1011 
-1020 RESSNKVE
+1020 
-1028 QESRVRE
+1028 
-1035 SSNKVEQ
+1035 
-1042 ESRVREWSNK
+1042 
-1052 VEQQSRVRE
+1052 
-1061 SSNKVEQE
+1061 
-1069 SRVREWSNKVEQE
+1069 
-1082 SRVREWS
+1082 
-1089 NKVEQESRVRE
+1089 
-1100 WSNKVEQESR
+1100 
-1110 VREWSNKV
+1110 
-1118 EQESRVRES
+1118 
-1127 SNKVEQESRV
+1127 
-1137 REWSNKVEQESRVR
+1137 
-1151 EWSNKVEQESRV
+1151 
-1163 RESSNKVEQESRVRE
+1163 
-1178 WSNKVEQESRVRESS
+1178 
-1193 KKAEQK
+1193 
-1199 SQGLAENKS
+1199 GLAENKS

-1251 ATFIASMAQHSFDK
+1251 ATFIARMAQTSFDK

-1306 ALAQDATSHEVQTWA
+1306 ALAQDGSSHEVQTWA

-1375 VGPELQGNSVTI
+1375 VGPELQGNGATI

-1436 LCVHLCSSHLLL
+1436 LFRVCVSLNRSCRGL
-1448 RRAAVACLRQL
+1448 RVRHEPGKESRRQQRQHCNQSVHGQNLIRAF
-1459 AQREAA
+1459 
-1465 EVCEYAMSLA
+1465 Y
-1475 KKAGDNKDSATLN
+1475 
-1488 LNISETG
+1488 LNITETG

-1525 SLAVGKLSHWLKLC
+1525 SLAVEKLSHWLKLC

-1544 ASTEV
+1544 ATT
-1549 GGAVAFEVEKE
+1549 
-1560 EDSEKKDEMDD
+1560 DSEKKDEMDD
-1571 DIMFTGLGE
+1571 DTMFTGLGE

-1598 ADCLCRIIHLCENAD
+1598 ADCLCRIILLCENAD

-1618 LAAARTAK
+1618 LAAARSAQ
-1626 AKNPKGDLLVLHLSD
+1626 AKNVKGDLLVLHLSD

-1647 MAATDHSH
+1647 MAATDHSN

-1718 AWIGSGV
+1718 TWIGSGV

-1763 MEKLAVLKAWAEEQV
+1763 MEKLAVLKAWAEV
-1778 YVVAMKL
+1778 YVVAMKI
-1785 KKEAESR
+1785 KKEAESK
-1792 PARPVRGG
+1792 PAKPVRSG
-1800 EDDDDEEDVSDEG
+1800 DDDEDEEDLG
-1813 DVLPAD
+1813 TDVLPPD

-1827 ELPSLSRLWLAAL
+1827 ELPSLSRLWLAML

-1850 EFASQL
+1850 EFSSQL
-1856 PPEGGAFYTPE
+1856 PPDGGAFYTPE

-1881 PILHAVALWLSTTD
+1881 PVLHAVALWLNSTG
-1895 FGAPDCPEEPQNAT
+1895 FGAGVGQEEV
-1909 STGPA
+1909 SS
-1914 GFPQGPAAPSKSHD
+1914 APSKPPGLPQGGSTTIKTF
-1928 ELVKDRMHLLLGVSI
+1928 EESVKDRMHLMLGVSI

-1956 RVMSCLKAL
+1956 HVMSCLRAL
-1965 STLLECP
+1965 CTLLETPC
-1972 RARKHIAED
+1972 AKTHIADD

-2002 SVQLQVTAV
+2002 AVQLQVTAV
-2011 VQETIRSAHEHLEQL
+2011 VQETIRAAHDHLQ
-2026 RSSESAEEGGEK
+2026 R
-2038 EWPRLLGEG
+2038 
-2047 GDSGELQP
+2047 Q
-2055 GKSLVFAAMELL
+2055 
-2067 VFLLVRHLPQIS
+2067 
-2079 AKASDSPSHV
+2079 
-2089 PIKPQ
+2089 
-2094 QLSEHSNRL
+2094 
-2103 LAVTVGILAELPA
+2103 
-2116 LCSPAGSM
+2116 
-2124 TILPTALFLIC
+2124 
-2135 GVLRETAVKTAD
+2135 KTAKGQKHY
-2147 SVVSPPVSAS
+2147 VT
-2157 LQAIK
+2157 L
-2162 TIITSPLSRVGHI
+2162 HI
-2175 QQQWSSLVRSSLA
+2175 
-2188 SVLEYSQPDES
+2188 
-2199 RPSVDEVSMLTA
+2199 
-2211 ITLFLVSAGSE
+2211 
-2222 LLGVTSLQKGCME
+2222 
-2235 RFRNALN
+2235 RFACCL
-2242 SSDPLVQLRCYQLL
+2242 
-2256 LSVFQHSVRAL
+2256 
-2267 STPYIHALAP
+2267 
-2277 ALVEK
+2277 
-2282 LKAAERSRPSTP
+2282 
-2294 AELHALQEGV
+2294 
-2304 RVLEGLV
+2304 
-2311 GLGEEQNRV
+2311 
-2320 QLLAL
+2320 
-2325 LVPTLISYLLDEN
+2325 
-2338 TFSSAPPTSKALHE
+2338 
-2352 FALQNLMRIGPLYP
+2352 
-2366 AAFKTVMGAAPELKP
+2366 
-2381 RLEAAI
+2381 
-2387 RADQASNKAKAMA
+2387 
-2400 RQTQPTVQ
+2400 
-2408 ATPTIKL
+2408 
-2415 KTSFF
+2415 

>member
-11 EDALAQI
+11 EEALSHI
-18 TEAKRPVF
+18 TEAKRAVF
-26 IFEWLRFLNKVL
+26 IFEWLRFLDKVL
-38 VAANKVDVKEKQKK
+38 IAANKVDVKEKQKK
-52 LVEQLTSLISSNPGP
+52 LVEQLTGLISSSPGP

-78 TLYSIGDTFTVFQT
+78 VLYSIGDTFTVFQT

-100 KNKDDTPA
+100 KSKDDTAA
-108 YLPTKLAA
+108 YLPSKLAA

-144 ALKNAES
+144 ALKSAEA

-161 QKVLSGLGAAAA
+161 QKVLSGLGGAAA
-173 SCHRDIYKNARSL
+173 SCHRDIYKNTRSML
-186 LTDRSM
+186 SDRSM
-192 AVRCAVAKC
+192 AVRCAVARC

-211 MWTAE
+211 IWTTE

-231 TYGVRVAVSK
+231 TYDVRVAVST

-254 QAAVMRQNVKRATL
+254 QATVMRQNVKRATL
-268 DEVLELMATGFL
+268 EEVLELMATGFL
-280 RGGSSFL
+280 RGGSGFL
-287 KSGGEMLKGGTS
+287 KSGGEMLKGAS

-307 VTEAYVVF
+307 VTQAYVVF

-329 TFLSHLLELVAHP
+329 VFLSHLLELVAHP
-342 RATQSH
+342 RATQTH

-367 ALLGEKAQIAA
+367 GLLGEKAQIAA
-378 AKDICQAISKQMR
+378 AKEICLAISKQMR
-391 AVEAVVSDSSGEN
+391 AVEAVVNEQSSEN
-404 KGTAADVSASQHVMV
+404 RTGAADVSASQHVMV
-419 CALKELGSLVQ
+419 CALKELGRLVQ
-430 SLSATAA
+430 SLSATAS
-437 PLIQEPSIGLLETVM
+437 PLIQEPSIGLLETVL

-470 RCVAVA
+470 RCVCVA
-476 LPNQLTPLLDRC
+476 LPHQLTPLLERC
-488 AERINALKSSPEA
+488 ADCINTLKNSPEA

-511 LLGAV
+511 LLGGV
-516 HQCPLGIPHSK
+516 HQCPLGVPHSK

-539 RSAAQNSRLSLH
+539 RSAAQNSRLSLQ

-559 LGALMTLGSSLV
+559 LGALMTLGPSLV

-601 SFTWQVTLEG
+601 SFSWQVMLEG

-642 ECAMTMMA
+642 ECAMTMMSHIPAVIKVHGA
-650 HSNRRFRLRGS
+650 HLKASAAMVRLRLYDILALLPPKTYEGS
-661 CPDES
+661 
-666 LYFQR
+666 F
-671 SCRYKGPWCSSEG
+671 
-684 QCSDGSPPSLRHPR
+684 
-698 PPSSENIRRQ
+698 N
-708 VLPSAES
+708 
-715 HLAHKSCSFSALLRE
+715 ALLRE

-739 NSSNT
+739 NSANT

-794 IYLRVPVGEAVPG
+794 IYLRVPAVEAVPG

-838 LDHFAECVKQAKGV
+838 LDHFAECIKQAKGV

-865 LSALKVEQESRVRES
+865 LSALK
-880 SNKVEQQS
+880 
-888 RVRESSNE
+888 
-896 VEQESRVRESSNK
+896 
-909 VEQESRVREWSN
+909 
-921 KVEQESRVR
+921 
-930 EWSNKVEQESRVR
+930 
-943 EWSNKVEQESRVR
+943 
-956 EWSNKVE
+956 
-963 QESRVRESSNKVE
+963 
-976 QESRVREWSNKV
+976 
-988 EQESRVRE
+988 
-996 SSNKVEQESRVRESS
+996 
-1011 NKVEQESRV
+1011 
-1020 RESSNKVE
+1020 
-1028 QESRVRE
+1028 
-1035 SSNKVEQ
+1035 
-1042 ESRVREWSNK
+1042 
-1052 VEQQSRVRE
+1052 
-1061 SSNKVEQE
+1061 
-1069 SRVREWSNKVEQE
+1069 
-1082 SRVREWS
+1082 
-1089 NKVEQESRVRE
+1089 
-1100 WSNKVEQESR
+1100 
-1110 VREWSNKV
+1110 
-1118 EQESRVRES
+1118 
-1127 SNKVEQESRV
+1127 
-1137 REWSNKVEQESRVR
+1137 
-1151 EWSNKVEQESRV
+1151 
-1163 RESSNKVEQESRVRE
+1163 
-1178 WSNKVEQESRVRESS
+1178 
-1193 KKAEQK
+1193 
-1199 SQGLAENKS
+1199 GLAENKS
-1208 TLGPEEVRK
+1208 SLGLEEVRK
-1217 SALALVMGALDNPNP
+1217 SALALVMGALDNSNP

-1251 ATFIASMAQHSFDK
+1251 ASFIARMAQHSFDK

-1306 ALAQDATSHEVQTWA
+1306 ALAQDATCHEVQTWA

-1375 VGPELQGNSVTI
+1375 VGPELQGNSVSI

-1422 FAPRHVNLSSLVPC
+1422 FAPRHVNLSSLVPS

-1448 RRAAVACLRQL
+1448 RRAAVACLRQM

-1475 KKAGDNKDSATLN
+1475 RRAGDTKDNSTTN
-1488 LNISETG
+1488 LNITETG

-1525 SLAVGKLSHWLKLC
+1525 SLAVEKLSHWLKLC

-1544 ASTEV
+1544 ATTEV
-1549 GGAVAFEVEKE
+1549 GGAVASDSRRKDDD

-1571 DIMFTGLGE
+1571 DIMFTSLGQDE
-1580 DDKSKPSVA
+1580 KMKATVA

-1598 ADCLCRIIHLCENAD
+1598 AECLCRIIHLCENAD
-1613 KTHFD
+1613 HAHFHLAEARITKT
-1618 LAAARTAK
+1618 
-1626 AKNPKGDLLVLHLSD
+1626 KNPEADFLVLHLCD

-1647 MAATDHSH
+1647 MAATDHSN

-1666 DIIKKFASVPEPE
+1666 DIIKKFAAVPDPE
-1679 FPGHVILE
+1679 FPSHVILE

-1746 QAGKGSSSQ
+1746 QTGKSSSSQ

-1763 MEKLAVLKAWAEEQV
+1763 MEKLAVLKAWAEV
-1778 YVVAMKL
+1778 FVVAMDIKQ
-1785 KKEAESR
+1785 ESR
-1792 PARPVRGG
+1792 ARPVRPPAG
-1800 EDDDDEEDVSDEG
+1800 EDEDEDEAA
-1813 DVLPAD
+1813 DVLPPD
-1819 SLITLVQP
+1819 SLMVLVQP
-1827 ELPSLSRLWLAAL
+1827 ELPSLSRLWLELL

-1850 EFASQL
+1850 EFSSQL
-1856 PPEGGAFYTPE
+1856 PADGGAFYTPE

-1881 PILHAVALWLSTTD
+1881 SVLHAEALWLS
-1895 FGAPDCPEEPQNAT
+1895 
-1909 STGPA
+1909 STGFGITEDSAASGAAVQPA
-1914 GFPQGPAAPSKSHD
+1914 KHPE
-1928 ELVKDRMHLLLGVSI
+1928 ELVKDRLHLLLGISI
-1943 EFLCFPRPEEPIE
+1943 EFLCFPRAEEPIE
-1956 RVMSCLKAL
+1956 DVMSCLRAVC
-1965 STLLECP
+1965 TLLDSP
-1972 RARKHIAED
+1972 IARTHIAED

-1987 LLNVLHRLLLTRDPP
+1987 LLNVLHRLLLTRDPS

-2011 VQETIRSAHEHLEQL
+2011 VQKTIHAAQEHLEQR
-2026 RSSESAEEGGEK
+2026 RSNKGGVNEDGVCV
-2038 EWPRLLGEG
+2038 LGEG
-2047 GDSGELQP
+2047 ADSGELLP

-2067 VFLLVRHLPQIS
+2067 VFILVRHLPQL
-2079 AKASDSPSHV
+2079 KEKNTEPYRRSPQS
-2089 PIKPQ
+2089 
-2094 QLSEHSNRL
+2094 LSEHSSRL
-2103 LAVTVGILAELPA
+2103 VANSVTALAELPS

-2124 TILPTALFLIC
+2124 TILPTVLFLIT

-2147 SVVSPPVSAS
+2147 NSVSAPVSAA

-2162 TIITSPLSRVGHI
+2162 TILSSTAAHTHA
-2175 QQQWSSLVRSSLA
+2175 QWSALVRSSLA
-2188 SVLEYSQPDES
+2188 TVLEDSQPSD
-2199 RPSVDEVSMLTA
+2199 SVDEVSFLAA
-2211 ITLFLVSAGSE
+2211 ITLFLLSASGDLMS
-2222 LLGVTSLQKGCME
+2222 VCVLQKGCID
-2235 RFRNALN
+2235 RFTHALN
-2242 SSDPLVQLRCYQLL
+2242 SADPWTQARCCQLL
-2256 LSVFQHSVRAL
+2256 LSILQQPSRSLSV
-2267 STPYIHALAP
+2267 PFIHTLAP
-2277 ALVEK
+2277 LLVEQ
-2282 LKAAERSRPSTP
+2282 LKSVERRRVCNAAE
-2294 AELHALQEGV
+2294 LQAVQERV
-2304 RVLEGLV
+2304 RVMETLV
-2311 GLGEEQNRV
+2311 NMAEEHNRV

-2325 LVPTLISYLLDEN
+2325 LVPTLVSYLLDDSS
-2338 TFSSAPPTSKALHE
+2338 FSSSSSSSKGLHD
-2352 FALQNLMRIGPLYP
+2352 FALQSLMHTGPLYP
-2366 AAFKTVMGAAPELKP
+2366 AAFKTVIGAAPELKT

-2387 RADQASNKAKAMA
+2387 RSKQAHSRAKSTA
-2400 RQTQPTVQ
+2400 RQTLP
-2408 ATPTIKL
+2408 AAPAAPTIKL

>member
-26 IFEWLRFLNKVL
+26 IFEWLRFLDKVL

-52 LVEQLTSLISSNPGP
+52 LVEQLTGLISSAPGP

-92 LDKCNDII
+92 LDKCNEII
-100 KNKDDTPA
+100 KSKDDTPA

-121 AFYERMGRML
+121 AFYEKMGRML
-131 GSSFPETINNLLK
+131 GSSFPDTINNLLK
-144 ALKNAES
+144 ALKSAES

-161 QKVLSGLGAAAA
+161 QKVLSGLGGAAA

-192 AVRCAVAKC
+192 AVRCAVAK
-201 LLELQNEAVF
+201 QIFVF
-211 MWTAE
+211 MFVNLPEGTERKSVIWTCKMCGIP
-216 LENVATLCFKALEGS
+216 V
-231 TYGVRVAVSK
+231 
-241 LLGTVMATALMPK
+241 
-254 QAAVMRQNVKRATL
+254 
-268 DEVLELMATGFL
+268 FL
-280 RGGSSFL
+280 QLIFL
-287 KSGGEMLKGGTS
+287 FFPSPQ
-299 VSREVRVG
+299 
-307 VTEAYVVF
+307 AYVVF
-315 VTVLGG
+315 VTTLGG

-329 TFLSHLLELVAHP
+329 TFLSHVLDLVSHP
-342 RATQSH
+342 RATQTH

-360 ALRATLG
+360 MLRATLG
-367 ALLGEKAQIAA
+367 GLLGEKAQIAA
-378 AKDICQAISKQMR
+378 GKEICQAISKQMR
-391 AVEAVVSDSSGEN
+391 AVEAVVNDMSGEN
-404 KGTAADVSASQHVMV
+404 KAGATDVSASQHVMV

-430 SLSATAA
+430 SLSATAS
-437 PLIQEPSIGLLETVM
+437 PLIQEPSIGLLETVT

-476 LPNQLTPLLDRC
+476 LPYQLSPLLDRC
-488 AERINALKSSPEA
+488 AERINNLKSSPEA

-511 LLGAV
+511 LLGGV

-527 GKMVVSIAEDLL
+527 GKLVVSIAEDLL
-539 RSAAQNSRLSLH
+539 RTAAQNSRLSLQ

-631 EDVIRRLMTPI
+631 EDVIRRLMSPI
-642 ECAMTMMA
+642 ECAMTMMSIIKVHGA
-650 HSNRRFRLRGS
+650 HLKASAAMVRLRLYDILALLPPKTYEGS
-661 CPDES
+661 
-666 LYFQR
+666 F
-671 SCRYKGPWCSSEG
+671 
-684 QCSDGSPPSLRHPR
+684 
-698 PPSSENIRRQ
+698 N
-708 VLPSAES
+708 
-715 HLAHKSCSFSALLRE
+715 ALLRE

-739 NSSNT
+739 NSANT

-794 IYLRVPVGEAVPG
+794 IYLRVHVGEAVPG

-838 LDHFAECVKQAKGV
+838 LDHFAECIKQAKGV

-865 LSALKVEQESRVRES
+865 LSALK
-880 SNKVEQQS
+880 
-888 RVRESSNE
+888 
-896 VEQESRVRESSNK
+896 
-909 VEQESRVREWSN
+909 
-921 KVEQESRVR
+921 
-930 EWSNKVEQESRVR
+930 
-943 EWSNKVEQESRVR
+943 
-956 EWSNKVE
+956 
-963 QESRVRESSNKVE
+963 
-976 QESRVREWSNKV
+976 
-988 EQESRVRE
+988 
-996 SSNKVEQESRVRESS
+996 
-1011 NKVEQESRV
+1011 
-1020 RESSNKVE
+1020 
-1028 QESRVRE
+1028 
-1035 SSNKVEQ
+1035 
-1042 ESRVREWSNK
+1042 
-1052 VEQQSRVRE
+1052 
-1061 SSNKVEQE
+1061 
-1069 SRVREWSNKVEQE
+1069 
-1082 SRVREWS
+1082 
-1089 NKVEQESRVRE
+1089 
-1100 WSNKVEQESR
+1100 
-1110 VREWSNKV
+1110 
-1118 EQESRVRES
+1118 
-1127 SNKVEQESRV
+1127 
-1137 REWSNKVEQESRVR
+1137 
-1151 EWSNKVEQESRV
+1151 
-1163 RESSNKVEQESRVRE
+1163 
-1178 WSNKVEQESRVRESS
+1178 
-1193 KKAEQK
+1193 
-1199 SQGLAENKS
+1199 GLAENKS

-1251 ATFIASMAQHSFDK
+1251 ATFIARMAQTSFDK

-1306 ALAQDATSHEVQTWA
+1306 ALAQDGSSHEVQTWA

-1375 VGPELQGNSVTI
+1375 VGPELQGNGATI

-1448 RRAAVACLRQL
+1448 RRAAVECLRQL

-1475 KKAGDNKDSATLN
+1475 KKAGDGKDSTAISEYKRGVGCATDSCCN
-1488 LNISETG
+1488 GSELNITETG

-1525 SLAVGKLSHWLKLC
+1525 SLAVEKLSHWLKLC

-1544 ASTEV
+1544 ATT
-1549 GGAVAFEVEKE
+1549 GKFD
-1560 EDSEKKDEMDD
+1560 EDSEKKEEVDD
-1571 DIMFTGLGE
+1571 DTMFTGLGD

-1598 ADCLCRIIHLCENAD
+1598 ADCLCRIILLCENAN
-1613 KTHFD
+1613 KAHFD
-1618 LAAARTAK
+1618 LATARAAK

-1647 MAATDHSH
+1647 MAATDHSN

-1718 AWIGSGV
+1718 TWIGSGV

-1746 QAGKGSSSQ
+1746 QSGKSSSSQ

-1763 MEKLAVLKAWAEEQV
+1763 MEKLAVLKAWAEV
-1778 YVVAMKL
+1778 YVVAMKI
-1785 KKEAESR
+1785 KKEAEGK
-1792 PARPVRGG
+1792 PAKPVGRVD
-1800 EDDDDEEDVSDEG
+1800 EDEDEDVVG
-1813 DVLPAD
+1813 AGVLPPD

-1827 ELPSLSRLWLAAL
+1827 ELPSLSRLWLAML

-1850 EFASQL
+1850 EFSSQL
-1856 PPEGGAFYTPE
+1856 PPDGGAFYTPE
-1867 TIDTARLHYRSSWA
+1867 TIDTARLHYRGSWA
-1881 PILHAVALWLSTTD
+1881 PVLHAVALWLNITGFGLDDNQEDVSST
-1895 FGAPDCPEEPQNAT
+1895 
-1909 STGPA
+1909 
-1914 GFPQGPAAPSKSHD
+1914 PSKVPGALQGGSSSSKML
-1928 ELVKDRMHLLLGVSI
+1928 EESVTDRMHLMLGVSI

-1956 RVMSCLKAL
+1956 HVMSCLRAL
-1965 STLLECP
+1965 FTLLETPC
-1972 RARKHIAED
+1972 AKTHMAED

-2002 SVQLQVTAV
+2002 AVQLQVTAV
-2011 VQETIRSAHEHLEQL
+2011 VQETIRAAQDNLQQRRAKRE
-2026 RSSESAEEGGEK
+2026 EEGEK
-2038 EWPRLLGEG
+2038 DSLTSLGEG
-2047 GDSGELQP
+2047 GDTGELVP
-2055 GKSLVFAAMELL
+2055 GKSLVYAAMELL
-2067 VFLLVRHLPQIS
+2067 VFILVRHLPQLNSRVKESPTHAPLRPQRLPDES
-2079 AKASDSPSHV
+2079 A
-2089 PIKPQ
+2089 
-2094 QLSEHSNRL
+2094 RL
-2103 LAVTVGILAELPA
+2103 VANTVSILAELPS
-2116 LCSPAGSM
+2116 LCSPAGAT
-2124 TILPTALFLIC
+2124 TILPTVLFLIT
-2135 GVLRETAVKTAD
+2135 GVLKETAIKAAD
-2147 SVVSPPVSAS
+2147 NSVPVPVSAA
-2157 LQAIK
+2157 LQGIK
-2162 TIITSPLSRVGHI
+2162 TIIASPLAREESI
-2175 QQQWSSLVRSSLA
+2175 QTQWTTLVRSSLA

-2199 RPSVDEVSMLTA
+2199 RPDMDEVSMLTA
-2211 ITLFLVSAGSE
+2211 VTLFLLSASNE
-2222 LLGVTSLQKGCME
+2222 LVGVIVLQKGCMD

-2242 SSDPLVQLRCYQLL
+2242 SSDPWVQARCYQLL
-2256 LSVFQHSVRAL
+2256 LSLFQHSNRAL

-2277 ALVEK
+2277 LMVEK
-2282 LKAAERSRPSTP
+2282 LKAVERSRPGTA
-2294 AELHALQEGV
+2294 AELQAVQEGI
-2304 RVLEGLV
+2304 RVLENLV
-2311 GLGEEQNRV
+2311 SMGEEKNRV

-2338 TFSSAPPTSKALHE
+2338 AISSAPQVSKSLHD

-2366 AAFKTVMGAAPELKP
+2366 AAFKTVIGAAPELKT
-2381 RLEAAI
+2381 RLESAI
-2387 RADQASNKAKAMA
+2387 RANQASNKAKAAA
-2400 RQTQPTVQ
+2400 RQAQPTVQ
-2408 ATPTIKL
+2408 AGPTIKL

>member
-38 VAANKVDVKEKQKK
+38 IAANRVDVKEKQKK
-52 LVEQLTSLISSNPGP
+52 LVEQLTGLISSNPGP

-121 AFYERMGRML
+121 AFYEKMGRML

-161 QKVLSGLGAAAA
+161 QKVLNGLGAAAA

-268 DEVLELMATGFL
+268 EEVLELMATGFL
-280 RGGSSFL
+280 RGGSGFL
-287 KSGGEMLKGGTS
+287 KSGGEMLKGAS

-404 KGTAADVSASQHVMV
+404 KGGAADVSASQHVMV

-527 GKMVVSIAEDLL
+527 GKMVVGIAEDLL

-650 HSNRRFRLRGS
+650 HVPAIIKVHGAHLKASAAMVRLR
-661 CPDES
+661 
-666 LYFQR
+666 LYDILALLPPKT
-671 SCRYKGPWCSSEG
+671 YEG
-684 QCSDGSPPSLRHPR
+684 
-698 PPSSENIRRQ
+698 N
-708 VLPSAES
+708 
-715 HLAHKSCSFSALLRE
+715 FSALLRE

-739 NSSNT
+739 NSANT

-794 IYLRVPVGEAVPG
+794 IYLRVPVGEDVPG

-838 LDHFAECVKQAKGV
+838 LDHFAECIKQAKGV
-852 RQQAVQLNIFTAV
+852 RQQSVQLNIFTAV
-865 LSALKVEQESRVRES
+865 LSALK
-880 SNKVEQQS
+880 
-888 RVRESSNE
+888 
-896 VEQESRVRESSNK
+896 
-909 VEQESRVREWSN
+909 
-921 KVEQESRVR
+921 
-930 EWSNKVEQESRVR
+930 
-943 EWSNKVEQESRVR
+943 
-956 EWSNKVE
+956 
-963 QESRVRESSNKVE
+963 
-976 QESRVREWSNKV
+976 
-988 EQESRVRE
+988 
-996 SSNKVEQESRVRESS
+996 
-1011 NKVEQESRV
+1011 
-1020 RESSNKVE
+1020 
-1028 QESRVRE
+1028 
-1035 SSNKVEQ
+1035 
-1042 ESRVREWSNK
+1042 
-1052 VEQQSRVRE
+1052 
-1061 SSNKVEQE
+1061 
-1069 SRVREWSNKVEQE
+1069 
-1082 SRVREWS
+1082 
-1089 NKVEQESRVRE
+1089 
-1100 WSNKVEQESR
+1100 
-1110 VREWSNKV
+1110 
-1118 EQESRVRES
+1118 
-1127 SNKVEQESRV
+1127 
-1137 REWSNKVEQESRVR
+1137 
-1151 EWSNKVEQESRV
+1151 
-1163 RESSNKVEQESRVRE
+1163 
-1178 WSNKVEQESRVRESS
+1178 
-1193 KKAEQK
+1193 
-1199 SQGLAENKS
+1199 GLAENKS

-1375 VGPELQGNSVTI
+1375 VGPELQGNSVSI

-1459 AQREAA
+1459 VQREAA

-1475 KKAGDNKDSATLN
+1475 KKAGDSKKNGTIN
-1488 LNISETG
+1488 LNISDTG

-1544 ASTEV
+1544 ATTEV
-1549 GGAVAFEVEKE
+1549 GGPVTFQVGREGD
-1560 EDSEKKDEMDD
+1560 DSEKKDEMDD
-1571 DIMFTGLGE
+1571 DIMFTGLGD

-1618 LAAARTAK
+1618 LAAARTAR

-1647 MAATDHSH
+1647 MAATDHSN

-1763 MEKLAVLKAWAEEQV
+1763 MEKLAVLKAWAEV
-1778 YVVAMKL
+1778 YVVSMKL
-1785 KKEAESR
+1785 KKEADTK
-1792 PARPVRGG
+1792 PARIVRNS
-1800 EDDDDEEDVSDEG
+1800 EDDEEEDLG

-1827 ELPSLSRLWLAAL
+1827 ELPCLSRLWLAAL

-1881 PILHAVALWLSTTD
+1881 PILHAVALWLNTTD
-1895 FGAPDCPEEPQNAT
+1895 FGTHEGLEEPQNT
-1909 STGPA
+1909 TTGPSL
-1914 GFPQGPAAPSKSHD
+1914 FPHGPPAPSKSHD
-1928 ELVKDRMHLLLGVSI
+1928 ELVKDKMHLLLGISI

-1956 RVMSCLKAL
+1956 RVMSCLQAL
-1965 STLLECP
+1965 GTLLECP

-2002 SVQLQVTAV
+2002 SVQLQVMTV

-2026 RSSESAEEGGEK
+2026 RSSKSDEKSGEK
-2038 EWPRLLGEG
+2038 ESTEPLGEG
-2047 GDSGELQP
+2047 SDSGELQP

-2067 VFLLVRHLPQIS
+2067 VFLLVRHLPQIN

-2089 PIKPQ
+2089 PAKPQ

-2103 LAVTVGILAELPA
+2103 LAAAVGILAELPT

-2124 TILPTALFLIC
+2124 TILPTVLFLIC
-2135 GVLRETAVKTAD
+2135 GVLKETAVKTLDGA
-2147 SVVSPPVSAS
+2147 VPMPVSAA
-2157 LQAIK
+2157 LQAIRS
-2162 TIITSPLSRVGHI
+2162 IITSPLGREEEI
-2175 QQQWSSLVRSSLA
+2175 KKQWTSVVRSSLA
-2188 SVLEYSQPDES
+2188 SVLEYSEPDES
-2199 RPSVDEVSMLTA
+2199 RPSMDEVSMLTA
-2211 ITLFLVSAGSE
+2211 ITLFLVSASTE
-2222 LLGVTSLQKGCME
+2222 LVGVTSLQKGCME
-2235 RFRNALN
+2235 RFRNGLN
-2242 SSDPLVQLRCYQLL
+2242 SSNPLVQARCYQLL
-2256 LSVFQHSVRAL
+2256 LSVFQHSDRTL

-2282 LKAAERSRPSTP
+2282 LKAAECSRPNTP
-2294 AELHALQEGV
+2294 AELQALQEGV
-2304 RVLEGLV
+2304 KVLEGLV
-2311 GLGEEQNRV
+2311 ALGEEQNRV

-2325 LVPTLISYLLDEN
+2325 LVPTLISYLVDEN
-2338 TFSSAPPTSKALHE
+2338 AFFSATPTSKALHD

-2366 AAFKTVMGAAPELKP
+2366 VAFKTVMGAAPDLKT
-2381 RLEAAI
+2381 RLESAI
-2387 RADQASNKAKAMA
+2387 RANQASSKAKTMA
-2400 RQTQPTVQ
+2400 RQTQPSVQ
-2408 ATPTIKL
+2408 AAPTIKL

>member
-26 IFEWLRFLNKVL
+26 IFEWLRFLDKVL

-52 LVEQLTSLISSNPGP
+52 LVEQLTGLISSAPGP

-100 KNKDDTPA
+100 KSKDDTPT

-121 AFYERMGRML
+121 AFYEKMGRML

-144 ALKNAES
+144 ALKSAES

-211 MWTAE
+211 MWTTE

-231 TYGVRVAVSK
+231 NYGVRVAVSK

-254 QAAVMRQNVKRATL
+254 QAAVMRQNVKKATL
-268 DEVLELMATGFL
+268 EEVLELMATGFL
-280 RGGSSFL
+280 RGGAGFL
-287 KSGGEMLKGGTS
+287 KSGGEMLKGGAS

-307 VTEAYVVF
+307 VTQAYVVF
-315 VTVLGG
+315 VTALGG

-329 TFLSHLLELVAHP
+329 TFLSHVLELVSHP
-342 RATQSH
+342 RATQTH

-360 ALRATLG
+360 MLRASLG
-367 ALLGEKAQIAA
+367 GLLGEKAQIAA
-378 AKDICQAISKQMR
+378 AKEVCQAIGKQMR
-391 AVEAVVSDSSGEN
+391 AVGKEVVDGGEVSRFRALQKAVVNDTSGEG
-404 KGTAADVSASQHVMV
+404 KAGGADVSASQHVMV

-430 SLSATAA
+430 SLSATAS
-437 PLIQEPSIGLLETVM
+437 PLIQEPSIGLLETVT

-476 LPNQLTPLLDRC
+476 LPYQLTPLLDRC
-488 AERINALKSSPEA
+488 AERINSLKSSPEA

-511 LLGAV
+511 LLGGV

-539 RSAAQNSRLSLH
+539 RTAAQNSRLSLQ

-559 LGALMTLGSSLV
+559 LGALMTLGPSLV

-642 ECAMTMMA
+642 ECAMTMMSHVPAVIKVHGA
-650 HSNRRFRLRGS
+650 HLKASAAMVRLR
-661 CPDES
+661 
-666 LYFQR
+666 LYDILALLPPKT
-671 SCRYKGPWCSSEG
+671 YEG
-684 QCSDGSPPSLRHPR
+684 
-698 PPSSENIRRQ
+698 
-708 VLPSAES
+708 
-715 HLAHKSCSFSALLRE
+715 SFSALLRE

-739 NSSNT
+739 NSANT

-794 IYLRVPVGEAVPG
+794 IYLRIPVGEAIPG

-838 LDHFAECVKQAKGV
+838 LDHFAECIKQAKGV

-865 LSALKVEQESRVRES
+865 LSALK
-880 SNKVEQQS
+880 
-888 RVRESSNE
+888 
-896 VEQESRVRESSNK
+896 
-909 VEQESRVREWSN
+909 
-921 KVEQESRVR
+921 
-930 EWSNKVEQESRVR
+930 
-943 EWSNKVEQESRVR
+943 
-956 EWSNKVE
+956 
-963 QESRVRESSNKVE
+963 
-976 QESRVREWSNKV
+976 
-988 EQESRVRE
+988 
-996 SSNKVEQESRVRESS
+996 
-1011 NKVEQESRV
+1011 
-1020 RESSNKVE
+1020 
-1028 QESRVRE
+1028 
-1035 SSNKVEQ
+1035 
-1042 ESRVREWSNK
+1042 
-1052 VEQQSRVRE
+1052 
-1061 SSNKVEQE
+1061 
-1069 SRVREWSNKVEQE
+1069 
-1082 SRVREWS
+1082 
-1089 NKVEQESRVRE
+1089 
-1100 WSNKVEQESR
+1100 
-1110 VREWSNKV
+1110 
-1118 EQESRVRES
+1118 
-1127 SNKVEQESRV
+1127 
-1137 REWSNKVEQESRVR
+1137 
-1151 EWSNKVEQESRV
+1151 
-1163 RESSNKVEQESRVRE
+1163 
-1178 WSNKVEQESRVRESS
+1178 
-1193 KKAEQK
+1193 
-1199 SQGLAENKS
+1199 GLAENKS
-1208 TLGPEEVRK
+1208 TLGPEEVRR

-1251 ATFIASMAQHSFDK
+1251 ATFIARMAQHSFDK

-1306 ALAQDATSHEVQTWA
+1306 ALAQDGTSHEVQTWA

-1375 VGPELQGNSVTI
+1375 VGPELQGNGASI

-1422 FAPRHVNLSSLVPC
+1422 FAPRHVNLSSLVPS

-1475 KKAGDNKDSATLN
+1475 KKAGDSKDSTAIN
-1488 LNISETG
+1488 LNITETG

-1525 SLAVGKLSHWLKLC
+1525 SLAVEKLSHWLKLC

-1549 GGAVAFEVEKE
+1549 GGALALEMRK
-1560 EDSEKKDEMDD
+1560 DDDDAEKKDEMDD

-1598 ADCLCRIIHLCENAD
+1598 ADCLCRIILLCENAD
-1613 KTHFD
+1613 KVHFD
-1618 LAAARTAK
+1618 LAAARA
-1626 AKNPKGDLLVLHLSD
+1626 AQARNPKGDLLVLHLSD

-1647 MAATDHSH
+1647 MAATDHSN

-1666 DIIKKFASVPEPE
+1666 DIIKKFAAVPEPE

-1718 AWIGSGV
+1718 TWIGSGV

-1738 LVSSLDKV
+1738 LVSSLDK
-1746 QAGKGSSSQ
+1746 
-1755 LYSESATT
+1755 
-1763 MEKLAVLKAWAEEQV
+1763 LAVLKAWAEV
-1778 YVVAMKL
+1778 YVVAMKV
-1785 KKEAESR
+1785 KKEAENR
-1792 PARPVRGG
+1792 PAQAARAS
-1800 EDDDDEEDVSDEG
+1800 DEEEEDEG
-1813 DVLPAD
+1813 AEPDVLPPD

-1867 TIDTARLHYRSSWA
+1867 TIDTARMHYRTSWA
-1881 PILHAVALWLSTTD
+1881 PVLHAVALWLSSTG
-1895 FGAPDCPEEPQNAT
+1895 FGASEEPEETLPAPSGGPGAQPAT
-1909 STGPA
+1909 SKG
-1914 GFPQGPAAPSKSHD
+1914 QE

-1956 RVMSCLKAL
+1956 HVMSCLQAL
-1965 STLLECP
+1965 CTLMEAPC
-1972 RARKHIAED
+1972 ARMHIAED
-1981 QLLAVE
+1981 QLLGVE

-2002 SVQLQVTAV
+2002 AVQLQVSAV
-2011 VQETIRSAHEHLEQL
+2011 VQDIIHAAQDHLQQQ
-2026 RSSESAEEGGEK
+2026 RAMKSEEDSNEK
-2038 EWPRLLGEG
+2038 DGVLALGEG
-2047 GDSGELQP
+2047 GDGGELVP
-2055 GKSLVFAAMELL
+2055 GKSLVYAALELL
-2067 VFLLVRHLPQIS
+2067 VFILVRHLPQLNTRV
-2079 AKASDSPSHV
+2079 SDSPSHL
-2089 PIKPQ
+2089 PYRTQGLPDE
-2094 QLSEHSNRL
+2094 SARL
-2103 LAVTVGILAELPA
+2103 VAATVSILAELPS

-2124 TILPTALFLIC
+2124 TILPTVLFLIT
-2135 GVLRETAVKTAD
+2135 GVLRETALK
-2147 SVVSPPVSAS
+2147 SPDNAVPAPVSAA
-2157 LQAIK
+2157 LQGIK
-2162 TIITSPLSRVGHI
+2162 TVITSPLSRVEKTHS
-2175 QQQWSSLVRSSLA
+2175 QWSTLVRSSLA

-2199 RPSVDEVSMLTA
+2199 RPNVDEVSMLTA
-2211 ITLFLVSAGSE
+2211 ITLFLLSAGSE
-2222 LLGVTSLQKGCME
+2222 LVGVSCLQKGCID

-2242 SSDPLVQLRCYQLL
+2242 SSDPWIQARCYQLL
-2256 LSVFQHSVRAL
+2256 LSVFQHPNRAL

-2277 ALVEK
+2277 LLVEK
-2282 LKAAERSRPSTP
+2282 LKGVERVRPQGP
-2294 AELHALQEGV
+2294 AELQAVQEGIK
-2304 RVLEGLV
+2304 VLESLV
-2311 GLGEEQNRV
+2311 ALGEEQNRV

-2338 TFSSAPPTSKALHE
+2338 AFSSAPPASKGLHE
-2352 FALQNLMRIGPLYP
+2352 FALQDLMRIGPLYP
-2366 AAFKTVMGAAPELKP
+2366 AAFKTVIGAAPELKT
-2381 RLEAAI
+2381 RLETAI
-2387 RADQASNKAKAMA
+2387 LANQASSKAKAAA
-2400 RQTQPTVQ
+2400 RQPPPSVQ
-2408 ATPTIKL
+2408 APPTIKL

>member
-26 IFEWLRFLNKVL
+26 IFEWLRFLDKVL
-38 VAANKVDVKEKQKK
+38 VAVDVKEKQKK
-52 LVEQLTSLISSNPGP
+52 LVEQLTGLISSAPGP

-100 KNKDDTPA
+100 KSKDDTPA

-121 AFYERMGRML
+121 AFYEKMGRML
-131 GSSFPETINNLLK
+131 GSSFPDTINNLLK
-144 ALKNAES
+144 ALKSAES

-161 QKVLSGLGAAAA
+161 QKVLSGLGGAAA

-211 MWTAE
+211 MWTTE
-216 LENVATLCFKALEGS
+216 LENLATLCFKALEGS
-231 TYGVRVAVSK
+231 NYGVRVAVAK

-254 QAAVMRQNVKRATL
+254 QAAGRLKSFSTL
-268 DEVLELMATGFL
+268 EEVLELMATGFL
-280 RGGSSFL
+280 RGGSGFL
-287 KSGGEMLKGGTS
+287 KSGGEMLKGGGS

-307 VTEAYVVF
+307 VTQAYVVF
-315 VTVLGG
+315 VTTLGG

-329 TFLSHLLELVAHP
+329 TFLSHVLDLVSHP
-342 RATQSH
+342 RATQTH

-360 ALRATLG
+360 MLRATLG
-367 ALLGEKAQIAA
+367 GLLGEKAQIAA
-378 AKDICQAISKQMR
+378 GKEICQAISKQMR
-391 AVEAVVSDSSGEN
+391 AVVVNDISGEN
-404 KGTAADVSASQHVMV
+404 KAGAADVSASQHVMV

-430 SLSATAA
+430 SLSATAS
-437 PLIQEPSIGLLETVM
+437 PLIQEPSIGLLETVT

-476 LPNQLTPLLDRC
+476 LPYQLTPLLDRC
-488 AERINALKSSPEA
+488 AERINNLKSSPEA

-511 LLGAV
+511 LLGGV

-527 GKMVVSIAEDLL
+527 GKLVVSIAEDLL
-539 RSAAQNSRLSLH
+539 RTAAQNSRLSLQ

-584 VFPRSQKEL
+584 VFPRSSKEL

-650 HSNRRFRLRGS
+650 QVPAIIKVHGAHLKASAAMVRLRLYDILALLPPKTYEGS
-661 CPDES
+661 
-666 LYFQR
+666 F
-671 SCRYKGPWCSSEG
+671 
-684 QCSDGSPPSLRHPR
+684 
-698 PPSSENIRRQ
+698 N
-708 VLPSAES
+708 
-715 HLAHKSCSFSALLRE
+715 ALLRE

-739 NSSNT
+739 NSANT

-767 TDHKSIEDQL
+767 TDHKSIED
-777 QPNSASGS
+777 
-785 GALEHDPSS
+785 
-794 IYLRVPVGEAVPG
+794 
-807 PLPLGV
+807 
-813 SVIDASV
+813 
-820 ALFGVVFPHV
+820 
-830 SFKHRLQM
+830 
-838 LDHFAECVKQAKGV
+838 
-852 RQQAVQLNIFTAV
+852 
-865 LSALKVEQESRVRES
+865 
-880 SNKVEQQS
+880 
-888 RVRESSNE
+888 
-896 VEQESRVRESSNK
+896 
-909 VEQESRVREWSN
+909 
-921 KVEQESRVR
+921 
-930 EWSNKVEQESRVR
+930 
-943 EWSNKVEQESRVR
+943 
-956 EWSNKVE
+956 
-963 QESRVRESSNKVE
+963 
-976 QESRVREWSNKV
+976 
-988 EQESRVRE
+988 
-996 SSNKVEQESRVRESS
+996 
-1011 NKVEQESRV
+1011 
-1020 RESSNKVE
+1020 
-1028 QESRVRE
+1028 
-1035 SSNKVEQ
+1035 
-1042 ESRVREWSNK
+1042 
-1052 VEQQSRVRE
+1052 
-1061 SSNKVEQE
+1061 
-1069 SRVREWSNKVEQE
+1069 
-1082 SRVREWS
+1082 
-1089 NKVEQESRVRE
+1089 
-1100 WSNKVEQESR
+1100 
-1110 VREWSNKV
+1110 
-1118 EQESRVRES
+1118 
-1127 SNKVEQESRV
+1127 
-1137 REWSNKVEQESRVR
+1137 
-1151 EWSNKVEQESRV
+1151 
-1163 RESSNKVEQESRVRE
+1163 
-1178 WSNKVEQESRVRESS
+1178 
-1193 KKAEQK
+1193 
-1199 SQGLAENKS
+1199 QGLAENKS

-1251 ATFIASMAQHSFDK
+1251 ATFIARMAQTSFDK

-1306 ALAQDATSHEVQTWA
+1306 ALAQDGSSHEVQTWS

-1375 VGPELQGNSVTI
+1375 VGPELQGNGATI

-1475 KKAGDNKDSATLN
+1475 KRAGDN
-1488 LNISETG
+1488 LNITETG

-1525 SLAVGKLSHWLKLC
+1525 SLAVEKLSHWLKLC

-1544 ASTEV
+1544 ATT
-1549 GGAVAFEVEKE
+1549 AVAFEVEKDE

-1571 DIMFTGLGE
+1571 DTMFTGLGE

-1598 ADCLCRIIHLCENAD
+1598 ADCLCRIILLCENAD
-1613 KTHFD
+1613 KVHFD
-1618 LAAARTAK
+1618 LAAAR
-1626 AKNPKGDLLVLHLSD
+1626 DLLVLHLSD

-1647 MAATDHSH
+1647 MAATDHSN

-1718 AWIGSGV
+1718 TWIGSGV

-1763 MEKLAVLKAWAEEQV
+1763 MEKLAVLKAWAEV
-1778 YVVAMKL
+1778 RSKDL
-1785 KKEAESR
+1785 I
-1792 PARPVRGG
+1792 RPVRSG
-1800 EDDDDEEDVSDEG
+1800 EDDEEEEDLG
-1813 DVLPAD
+1813 ADVLPPD

-1827 ELPSLSRLWLAAL
+1827 ELPSLSRLWLAML

-1850 EFASQL
+1850 EFSSQL
-1856 PPEGGAFYTPE
+1856 PPDGGAFYTPE

-1881 PILHAVALWLSTTD
+1881 PVLHAVALWLNSTG
-1895 FGAPDCPEEPQNAT
+1895 FGAGEEKEEIP
-1909 STGPA
+1909 S
-1914 GFPQGPAAPSKSHD
+1914 APSKTPGLSQGASSTPKVFE
-1928 ELVKDRMHLLLGVSI
+1928 ELVKDRMHLMLGVSI

-1956 RVMSCLKAL
+1956 HVMSCLQAL
-1965 STLLECP
+1965 CTLLESPC
-1972 RARKHIAED
+1972 AKTHIAED

-2002 SVQLQVTAV
+2002 AVQLQVTAV
-2011 VQETIRSAHEHLEQL
+2011 VQETIRAAQDHLQRQ
-2026 RSSESAEEGGEK
+2026 RSSKEGEK
-2038 EWPRLLGEG
+2038 DSQASLGEG
-2047 GDSGELQP
+2047 GDTGELVP

-2067 VFLLVRHLPQIS
+2067 VFILVRHLPQLNTRV
-2079 AKASDSPSHV
+2079 KESPSHV
-2089 PIKPQ
+2089 PLRPQ
-2094 QLSEHSNRL
+2094 RL
-2103 LAVTVGILAELPA
+2103 PEESARLVANTVSILAELPS

-2124 TILPTALFLIC
+2124 TILPTVLFLIT
-2135 GVLRETAVKTAD
+2135 GVLRETAVKTSD
-2147 SVVSPPVSAS
+2147 NSVPVPVSPA
-2157 LQAIK
+2157 LQGIK
-2162 TIITSPLSRVGHI
+2162 TIITSPLVRVESIHT
-2175 QQQWSSLVRSSLA
+2175 QWTGLVRSSLA
-2188 SVLEYSQPDES
+2188 SVLEYSQPDDS
-2199 RPSVDEVSMLTA
+2199 RPDMDQVSMLTA
-2211 ITLFLVSAGSE
+2211 ITLFLLSASNE
-2222 LLGVTSLQKGCME
+2222 LVGVTVLQKGCMD

-2242 SSDPLVQLRCYQLL
+2242 SSDPWVQARCYQLL
-2256 LSVFQHSVRAL
+2256 LSVFQHSNRAL
-2267 STPYIHALAP
+2267 STPYIHSLAP
-2277 ALVEK
+2277 LMVEK
-2282 LKAAERSRPSTP
+2282 LKAVERSRPGTA
-2294 AELHALQEGV
+2294 AELQSVQEGI
-2304 RVLEGLV
+2304 RVLENLV
-2311 GLGEEQNRV
+2311 GMGEEQNRV

-2325 LVPTLISYLLDEN
+2325 LVPTLVSYLLDEN
-2338 TFSSAPPTSKALHE
+2338 AISSVPQVSKALHD

-2366 AAFKTVMGAAPELKP
+2366 AAFKIVIGAAPELKT
-2381 RLEAAI
+2381 RLESAI
-2387 RADQASNKAKAMA
+2387 RANQASSKAKAAA
-2400 RQTQPTVQ
+2400 RQAQPAVQ
-2408 ATPTIKL
+2408 TAPTIKL
-2415 KTSFF
+2415 KKSFF

>member
-11 EDALAQI
+11 EEALAQI

-26 IFEWLRFLNKVL
+26 IFEWLRFLDKVL
-38 VAANKVDVKEKQKK
+38 VAANKMS
-52 LVEQLTSLISSNPGP
+52 LVEQLTGLISSSPGP

-78 TLYSIGDTFTVFQT
+78 ALYSIGDTFTVFQT

-100 KNKDDTPA
+100 KSKDDTAA

-121 AFYERMGRML
+121 AFYEKMGRML
-131 GSSFPETINNLLK
+131 GSAFPETVNNLLK
-144 ALKNAES
+144 SLKSAES
-151 QGRGEILLSL
+151 QGRSEILMSL
-161 QKVLSGLGAAAA
+161 QKVLNGLGGAAA

-216 LENVATLCFKALEGS
+216 LENVATLCFKALENS
-231 TYGVRVAVSK
+231 NYGVRVAVSK

-254 QAAVMRQNVKRATL
+254 QATVMRQNVKRATL
-268 DEVLELMATGFL
+268 EEVLELMATGFL
-280 RGGSSFL
+280 RGGSGFL
-287 KSGGEMLKGGTS
+287 KSGGEMLKVGGS
-299 VSREVRVG
+299 VNREVRVG
-307 VTEAYVVF
+307 VTQAYVVF
-315 VTVLGG
+315 VTTLGG

-329 TFLSHLLELVAHP
+329 TFLSHVLDLVSHP
-342 RATQSH
+342 RATQTH

-360 ALRATLG
+360 ILRATVG
-367 ALLGEKAQIAA
+367 SLLGEKAQIAA
-378 AKDICQAISKQMR
+378 AKDICQAIGKQMK
-391 AVEAVVSDSSGEN
+391 AVEAVVNDANSEN
-404 KGTAADVSASQHVMV
+404 KAGAADVAASQHVMV
-419 CALKELGSLVQ
+419 CALQELGSLVQ
-430 SLSATAA
+430 SLNATAS
-437 PLIQEPSIGLLETVM
+437 PLIQEPSIGLLETVT

-476 LPNQLTPLLDRC
+476 LPFQLTPFLDRC
-488 AERINALKSSPEA
+488 AERLNNLKTSPEA

-511 LLGAV
+511 LLGGV
-516 HQCPLGIPHSK
+516 HQCPLGIPHAK

-539 RSAAQNSRLSLH
+539 RTAAQNSRLSLQ

-559 LGALMTLGSSLV
+559 LGALMTLGPSVV

-584 VFPRSQKEL
+584 VFPRSLKEL

-631 EDVIRRLMTPI
+631 EDVIRKLMTPI
-642 ECAMTMMA
+642 ECAMTMMSHIPSVIKA
-650 HSNRRFRLRGS
+650 HGAHLKASAAMVRLRLYDILALLPPKTYEGS
-661 CPDES
+661 
-666 LYFQR
+666 F
-671 SCRYKGPWCSSEG
+671 
-684 QCSDGSPPSLRHPR
+684 
-698 PPSSENIRRQ
+698 N
-708 VLPSAES
+708 
-715 HLAHKSCSFSALLRE
+715 ALLRE

-739 NSSNT
+739 NSANT

-753 HYDDSVLMGSWLQE
+753 HYDDSVLLGSWLQE

-794 IYLRVPVGEAVPG
+794 IYLRIPAGEAVPG

-830 SFKHRLQM
+830 SYKHRLQM

-865 LSALKVEQESRVRES
+865 LSALK
-880 SNKVEQQS
+880 
-888 RVRESSNE
+888 
-896 VEQESRVRESSNK
+896 
-909 VEQESRVREWSN
+909 
-921 KVEQESRVR
+921 
-930 EWSNKVEQESRVR
+930 
-943 EWSNKVEQESRVR
+943 
-956 EWSNKVE
+956 
-963 QESRVRESSNKVE
+963 
-976 QESRVREWSNKV
+976 
-988 EQESRVRE
+988 
-996 SSNKVEQESRVRESS
+996 
-1011 NKVEQESRV
+1011 
-1020 RESSNKVE
+1020 
-1028 QESRVRE
+1028 
-1035 SSNKVEQ
+1035 
-1042 ESRVREWSNK
+1042 
-1052 VEQQSRVRE
+1052 
-1061 SSNKVEQE
+1061 
-1069 SRVREWSNKVEQE
+1069 
-1082 SRVREWS
+1082 
-1089 NKVEQESRVRE
+1089 
-1100 WSNKVEQESR
+1100 
-1110 VREWSNKV
+1110 
-1118 EQESRVRES
+1118 
-1127 SNKVEQESRV
+1127 
-1137 REWSNKVEQESRVR
+1137 
-1151 EWSNKVEQESRV
+1151 
-1163 RESSNKVEQESRVRE
+1163 
-1178 WSNKVEQESRVRESS
+1178 
-1193 KKAEQK
+1193 
-1199 SQGLAENKS
+1199 GLAENKS

-1217 SALALVMGALDNPNP
+1217 SALTLVMGALDNPNP

-1251 ATFIASMAQHSFDK
+1251 ATFIARMAQYSFDK

-1306 ALAQDATSHEVQTWA
+1306 ALAQDGTSPEVQTWS

-1366 RCLGALITT
+1366 RCLGAIITT
-1375 VGPELQGNSVTI
+1375 VGPELQGQSTI
-1387 STIRSSCLVGCAIMQ
+1387 STIRSSCLVGCAITQ

-1422 FAPRHVNLSSLVPC
+1422 FAPRHVNLSSLVPS

-1475 KKAGDNKDSATLN
+1475 KNGV
-1488 LNISETG
+1488 NITETG

-1525 SLAVGKLSHWLKLC
+1525 SLAVENLSHWLMLC

-1544 ASTEV
+1544 ASSDEIIC
-1549 GGAVAFEVEKE
+1549 KDE
-1560 EDSEKKDEMDD
+1560 ESEKKDEMDD
-1571 DIMFTGLGE
+1571 DTMFTTLGE
-1580 DDKSKPSVA
+1580 EDKTKPSVA
-1589 PRWVTRVFA
+1589 PRWATRVFA
-1598 ADCLCRIIHLCENAD
+1598 ADCLCRVIMLCENAN
-1613 KTHFD
+1613 KAHFD
-1618 LAAARTAK
+1618 LALARSARL
-1626 AKNPKGDLLVLHLSD
+1626 KNPKNDFLVLHLSD

-1647 MAATDHSH
+1647 MAATDHSN

-1697 RPAFSP
+1697 RPAFSQ

-1755 LYSESATT
+1755 LYRESATT
-1763 MEKLAVLKAWAEEQV
+1763 MEKLAVLKAWAEVSIFSEAKPKRV
-1778 YVVAMKL
+1778 L
-1785 KKEAESR
+1785 KSTEED
-1792 PARPVRGG
+1792 
-1800 EDDDDEEDVSDEG
+1800 EDDFGTVDE
-1813 DVLPAD
+1813 LPPD

-1840 RDYALLTLPA
+1840 KDYALLTLPA
-1850 EFASQL
+1850 EFATQL
-1856 PPEGGAFYTPE
+1856 PPDGGAFYTPE
-1867 TIDTARLHYRSSWA
+1867 TIDTARLHYRNSWA
-1881 PILHAVALWLSTTD
+1881 PILHAVALWLNSTGFNVSEST
-1895 FGAPDCPEEPQNAT
+1895 EETAAAMPNSQKRAT
-1909 STGPA
+1909 SIMLN
-1914 GFPQGPAAPSKSHD
+1914 QAPGTPPTTKSLP
-1928 ELVKDRMHLLLGVSI
+1928 ELNKDRMHLILGKSS
-1943 EFLCFPRPEEPIE
+1943 EFSFLCSPRPEEPVE
-1956 RVMSCLKAL
+1956 HVTSCLQAL
-1965 STLLECP
+1965 HTLLDSPC
-1972 RARKHIAED
+1972 ARIHIAED
-1981 QLLAVE
+1981 QLLGVE
-1987 LLNVLHRLLLTRDPP
+1987 LLSVLHRLLLTWDPT
-2002 SVQLQVTAV
+2002 SVQLLVTGV
-2011 VQETIRSAHEHLEQL
+2011 VQQIVRAAQDYLQEKRNSLNDI
-2026 RSSESAEEGGEK
+2026 GEK
-2038 EWPRLLGEG
+2038 ENPLALGEG
-2047 GDSGELQP
+2047 GESGGLVP

-2067 VFLLVRHLPQIS
+2067 MFILVRHMPHLS
-2079 AKASDSPSHV
+2079 SKVSDSPSH
-2089 PIKPQ
+2089 IAAKSH
-2094 QLSEHSNRL
+2094 LSEESARL
-2103 LAVTVGILAELPA
+2103 VAATVTILSDLPS
-2116 LCSPAGSM
+2116 LCSPAGCM
-2124 TILPTALFLIC
+2124 TVLPTILFLITR
-2135 GVLRETAVKTAD
+2135 VLKETAVKSAD
-2147 SVVSPPVSAS
+2147 NQVPPPVSAA
-2157 LQAIK
+2157 LQGIK
-2162 TIITSPLSRVGHI
+2162 TIVTLPTVKTDET
-2175 QQQWSSLVRSSLA
+2175 QNQWASLIRSTLA
-2188 SVLEYSQPDES
+2188 SVLEYSQPGETHH
-2199 RPSVDEVSMLTA
+2199 PVLDEVSVLTA
-2211 ITLFLVSAGSE
+2211 ITLFLWSASTE
-2222 LLGVTSLQKGCME
+2222 IIGVQSLQNGCIN

-2242 SSDPLVQLRCYQLL
+2242 SSDPWVQAKCYQLL
-2256 LSVFQHSVRAL
+2256 LSVFQHTNRAL
-2267 STPYIHALAP
+2267 STPYIHSLAP
-2277 ALVEK
+2277 IVVEK
-2282 LKAAERSRPSTP
+2282 LKAVERNRPTNNL
-2294 AELHALQEGV
+2294 ELLAVQEGIK
-2304 RVLEGLV
+2304 VLETLV
-2311 GLGEEQNRV
+2311 ALGEEQNRV

-2325 LVPTLISYLLDEN
+2325 LVPTLISYLLNEN
-2338 TFSSAPPTSKALHE
+2338 AFASASTASKDLHE
-2352 FALQNLMRIGPLYP
+2352 FALQNLMHIGPLYP
-2366 AAFKTVMGAAPELKP
+2366 HAFKTVMGAAPELKT
-2381 RLEAAI
+2381 RLETAV
-2387 RADQASNKAKAMA
+2387 RASQASKAKAAA
-2400 RQTQPTVQ
+2400 RQPPPTVHS
-2408 ATPTIKL
+2408 TPTIKL

>member
-11 EDALAQI
+11 EEALAQI

-26 IFEWLRFLNKVL
+26 IFEWLRFLDKVL

-52 LVEQLTSLISSNPGP
+52 LVEQLTGLISSAPGP

-92 LDKCNDII
+92 LDKCNEII
-100 KNKDDTPA
+100 KSKDDTPA

-121 AFYERMGRML
+121 AFYEKMGRML
-131 GSSFPETINNLLK
+131 GSSFPDTINNLLK
-144 ALKNAES
+144 ALKSAES

-161 QKVLSGLGAAAA
+161 QKVLRGLGGAAA

-211 MWTAE
+211 MWTTE

-231 TYGVRVAVSK
+231 NYGVRVAVAK

-268 DEVLELMATGFL
+268 EEVLELMATGFL
-280 RGGSSFL
+280 RGGSGFL
-287 KSGGEMLKGGTS
+287 KSGGEMLKGGGS

-315 VTVLGG
+315 VTTLGG

-329 TFLSHLLELVAHP
+329 TFLSHVLDLVSHP
-342 RATQSH
+342 RATQTH

-360 ALRATLG
+360 MLRATLG
-367 ALLGEKAQIAA
+367 GLLGEKAQIAA
-378 AKDICQAISKQMR
+378 GKEICQAISKQMR
-391 AVEAVVSDSSGEN
+391 AVEAVVNDISGEN
-404 KGTAADVSASQHVMV
+404 KGGAADVSSSQHVMV

-430 SLSATAA
+430 SLSATAS
-437 PLIQEPSIGLLETVM
+437 PLIQEPSIGLLETVT

-476 LPNQLTPLLDRC
+476 LPYQLTPLLDRC
-488 AERINALKSSPEA
+488 AERINNLKSSPEA

-511 LLGAV
+511 LLGGV

-527 GKMVVSIAEDLL
+527 GKLVVSIAEDLL
-539 RSAAQNSRLSLH
+539 RTAAQNSRLSLQ

-559 LGALMTLGSSLV
+559 LGALMTLGPSLV

-601 SFTWQVTLEG
+601 AFTWQVTLEG

-642 ECAMTMMA
+642 ECAMTMMSHVPAIIKVHGA
-650 HSNRRFRLRGS
+650 HLKASAAMVRLR
-661 CPDES
+661 
-666 LYFQR
+666 LY
-671 SCRYKGPWCSSEG
+671 
-684 QCSDGSPPSLRHPR
+684 DIL
-698 PPSSENIRRQ
+698 
-708 VLPSAES
+708 
-715 HLAHKSCSFSALLRE
+715 ALLPPKTYE
-730 LVAEFTLTD
+730 GNSHFCIFLFTD
-739 NSSNT
+739 
-744 TTSLLRSLC
+744 
-753 HYDDSVLMGSWLQE
+753 
-767 TDHKSIEDQL
+767 L

-794 IYLRVPVGEAVPG
+794 IYLRVPVGEAIPG

-830 SFKHRLQM
+830 SSKHRLQM
-838 LDHFAECVKQAKGV
+838 LDHFAECIKQAKGV

-865 LSALKVEQESRVRES
+865 LSALK
-880 SNKVEQQS
+880 
-888 RVRESSNE
+888 
-896 VEQESRVRESSNK
+896 
-909 VEQESRVREWSN
+909 
-921 KVEQESRVR
+921 
-930 EWSNKVEQESRVR
+930 
-943 EWSNKVEQESRVR
+943 
-956 EWSNKVE
+956 
-963 QESRVRESSNKVE
+963 
-976 QESRVREWSNKV
+976 
-988 EQESRVRE
+988 
-996 SSNKVEQESRVRESS
+996 
-1011 NKVEQESRV
+1011 
-1020 RESSNKVE
+1020 
-1028 QESRVRE
+1028 
-1035 SSNKVEQ
+1035 
-1042 ESRVREWSNK
+1042 
-1052 VEQQSRVRE
+1052 
-1061 SSNKVEQE
+1061 
-1069 SRVREWSNKVEQE
+1069 
-1082 SRVREWS
+1082 
-1089 NKVEQESRVRE
+1089 
-1100 WSNKVEQESR
+1100 
-1110 VREWSNKV
+1110 
-1118 EQESRVRES
+1118 
-1127 SNKVEQESRV
+1127 
-1137 REWSNKVEQESRVR
+1137 
-1151 EWSNKVEQESRV
+1151 
-1163 RESSNKVEQESRVRE
+1163 
-1178 WSNKVEQESRVRESS
+1178 
-1193 KKAEQK
+1193 
-1199 SQGLAENKS
+1199 GLAENKS

-1251 ATFIASMAQHSFDK
+1251 ATFIARMAQTSFDK

-1306 ALAQDATSHEVQTWA
+1306 ALAQDGSSHEVQTWA

-1354 PPSHTEVHQCLG
+1354 PPSHIEVHQCLG

-1375 VGPELQGNSVTI
+1375 VGPELQGNGATI

-1475 KKAGDNKDSATLN
+1475 KRAGDNTTVSKHFNSYCVDSVPGLD
-1488 LNISETG
+1488 LNITETG

-1525 SLAVGKLSHWLKLC
+1525 SLAVEKLSHWLKLC

-1544 ASTEV
+1544 ATTDV
-1549 GGAVAFEVEKE
+1549 GAPVVFEVEKDE

-1571 DIMFTGLGE
+1571 DSMFTGLGE

-1598 ADCLCRIIHLCENAD
+1598 ADCLCRIILLCEND
-1613 KTHFD
+1613 KAHFD
-1618 LAAARTAK
+1618 LAAARSAQ
-1626 AKNPKGDLLVLHLSD
+1626 AKNPKGDQLVLHLSD

-1647 MAATDHSH
+1647 MAATDHSN

-1718 AWIGSGV
+1718 TWIGSGV

-1763 MEKLAVLKAWAEEQV
+1763 MEKLAVLKAWAEV
-1778 YVVAMKL
+1778 YVVAMKI
-1785 KKEAESR
+1785 KKDAESK
-1792 PARPVRGG
+1792 PAKPVRSVDDE
-1800 EDDDDEEDVSDEG
+1800 EDDDDLG
-1813 DVLPAD
+1813 ANVLPPD

-1827 ELPSLSRLWLAAL
+1827 ELPALSRLWLAML

-1850 EFASQL
+1850 EFSSQL
-1856 PPEGGAFYTPE
+1856 PPDGGAFYTPE
-1867 TIDTARLHYRSSWA
+1867 TIDTARIHYRSSWA
-1881 PILHAVALWLSTTD
+1881 PVLHAVALWLSSTG
-1895 FGAPDCPEEPQNAT
+1895 FGAGEEKEEVPSSLSRTPAIPQ
-1909 STGPA
+1909 
-1914 GFPQGPAAPSKSHD
+1914 APSSTTKTFEES
-1928 ELVKDRMHLLLGVSI
+1928 VKDRMHLMLGVSI
-1943 EFLCFPRPEEPIE
+1943 EFLCFPRPEEPME
-1956 RVMSCLKAL
+1956 HVMSCLHAL
-1965 STLLECP
+1965 FTLLESP
-1972 RARKHIAED
+1972 SAKIHIAED

-2002 SVQLQVTAV
+2002 AVQLQVTAV
-2011 VQETIRSAHEHLEQL
+2011 VQETIRAAQDHLQRQKASKGE
-2026 RSSESAEEGGEK
+2026 EEGEK
-2038 EWPRLLGEG
+2038 DSQRSLGEG
-2047 GDSGELQP
+2047 GDTGELVP

-2067 VFLLVRHLPQIS
+2067 VFVLVRHLPQLN
-2079 AKASDSPSHV
+2079 ARVKESPSHV
-2089 PIKPQ
+2089 PLRPQ
-2094 QLSEHSNRL
+2094 RL
-2103 LAVTVGILAELPA
+2103 PEESARLVANTVSILAELPS

-2124 TILPTALFLIC
+2124 TILPTVLFLIT
-2135 GVLRETAVKTAD
+2135 GVLREAAVKTAD
-2147 SVVSPPVSAS
+2147 NSVPVTVSAA
-2157 LQAIK
+2157 LQGIK
-2162 TIITSPLSRVGHI
+2162 TIITSPLARVESM
-2175 QQQWSSLVRSSLA
+2175 QTQWTGLVRSSLA
-2188 SVLEYSQPDES
+2188 SVLEHSQPDES
-2199 RPSVDEVSMLTA
+2199 RPDMDQVSMLTA
-2211 ITLFLVSAGSE
+2211 ITLFLLSASNE
-2222 LLGVTSLQKGCME
+2222 LVGVTVLQKGCMD

-2242 SSDPLVQLRCYQLL
+2242 FSDPWVQARCYQLL
-2256 LSVFQHSVRAL
+2256 LSVFQHSSRTL

-2277 ALVEK
+2277 VMVEK
-2282 LKAAERSRPSTP
+2282 LKAVECSRPGTA
-2294 AELHALQEGV
+2294 AELQAVQEGI
-2304 RVLEGLV
+2304 RVLENLV
-2311 GLGEEQNRV
+2311 GMGEEQNRV
-2320 QLLAL
+2320 QLLTL

-2338 TFSSAPPTSKALHE
+2338 AISSAPQVSRALHD

-2366 AAFKTVMGAAPELKP
+2366 AAFKIVIGAAPELKI
-2381 RLEAAI
+2381 RLESAI
-2387 RADQASNKAKAMA
+2387 RANQASNRAKAAA
-2400 RQTQPTVQ
+2400 RLAQPTVQ
-2408 ATPTIKL
+2408 AAPTIKL

>member
-26 IFEWLRFLNKVL
+26 IFEWLRFLDKVL
-38 VAANKVDVKEKQKK
+38 VAVDVKEKQKK
-52 LVEQLTSLISSNPGP
+52 LVEQLTGLISSAPGP

-100 KNKDDTPA
+100 KSKDDTPA

-121 AFYERMGRML
+121 AFYEKMGRML
-131 GSSFPETINNLLK
+131 GSSFPDTINNMLK
-144 ALKNAES
+144 ALKSAES
-151 QGRGEILLSL
+151 QGRGEMLISL
-161 QKVLSGLGAAAA
+161 QKVLCGLGGAAA

-211 MWTAE
+211 MWTTE
-216 LENVATLCFKALEGS
+216 LESLATLCFKALEGS
-231 TYGVRVAVSK
+231 NYGVRVAVSK

-268 DEVLELMATGFL
+268 EEVLELMATGFL
-280 RGGSSFL
+280 RGGSGFL
-287 KSGGEMLKGGTS
+287 KSGGEMLKGGGS
-299 VSREVRVG
+299 VSRLLPLVS
-307 VTEAYVVF
+307 AYVVF
-315 VTVLGG
+315 VTTLGG

-329 TFLSHLLELVAHP
+329 TFLSHVLDLVSHP
-342 RATQSH
+342 RATQTH

-360 ALRATLG
+360 MLRATLG
-367 ALLGEKAQIAA
+367 GLLGEKAQIAA
-378 AKDICQAISKQMR
+378 GMELCQAIGKQMR
-391 AVEAVVSDSSGEN
+391 AVGKEEGGESG
-404 KGTAADVSASQHVMV
+404 AADVSASQHVMV
-419 CALKELGSLVQ
+419 CALKELGSLVH
-430 SLSATAA
+430 SLSATAS
-437 PLIQEPSIGLLETVM
+437 PLIQEPSVGLLETVT

-476 LPNQLTPLLDRC
+476 LPYQLTPLLDRC
-488 AERINALKSSPEA
+488 AERINNLKSSPEA
-501 VSGYSFAMAA
+501 VSGYSVAVAA
-511 LLGAV
+511 LLGGV

-527 GKMVVSIAEDLL
+527 GKLVVSIAEDLL
-539 RSAAQNSRLSLH
+539 RTASQNSRLSLQ

-559 LGALMTLGSSLV
+559 LGSLMTLGPSLV

-601 SFTWQVTLEG
+601 SFSWQVTLEG

-642 ECAMTMMA
+642 ECAMTMLVPAIIKLYGA
-650 HSNRRFRLRGS
+650 HLKASAAMVRLR
-661 CPDES
+661 
-666 LYFQR
+666 LY
-671 SCRYKGPWCSSEG
+671 
-684 QCSDGSPPSLRHPR
+684 DIL
-698 PPSSENIRRQ
+698 
-708 VLPSAES
+708 
-715 HLAHKSCSFSALLRE
+715 ALLPPKTYE
-730 LVAEFTLTD
+730 GTVAQLVAEFTLTD
-739 NSSNT
+739 NSANT

-794 IYLRVPVGEAVPG
+794 IYLRIPVGEAVPG

-820 ALFGVVFPHV
+820 ALFGVVFPV
-830 SFKHRLQM
+830 LSVERRLQM
-838 LDHFAECVKQAKGV
+838 LDHFAECIKQAKGI

-865 LSALKVEQESRVRES
+865 LSALK
-880 SNKVEQQS
+880 
-888 RVRESSNE
+888 
-896 VEQESRVRESSNK
+896 
-909 VEQESRVREWSN
+909 
-921 KVEQESRVR
+921 
-930 EWSNKVEQESRVR
+930 
-943 EWSNKVEQESRVR
+943 
-956 EWSNKVE
+956 
-963 QESRVRESSNKVE
+963 
-976 QESRVREWSNKV
+976 
-988 EQESRVRE
+988 
-996 SSNKVEQESRVRESS
+996 
-1011 NKVEQESRV
+1011 
-1020 RESSNKVE
+1020 
-1028 QESRVRE
+1028 
-1035 SSNKVEQ
+1035 
-1042 ESRVREWSNK
+1042 
-1052 VEQQSRVRE
+1052 
-1061 SSNKVEQE
+1061 
-1069 SRVREWSNKVEQE
+1069 
-1082 SRVREWS
+1082 
-1089 NKVEQESRVRE
+1089 
-1100 WSNKVEQESR
+1100 
-1110 VREWSNKV
+1110 
-1118 EQESRVRES
+1118 
-1127 SNKVEQESRV
+1127 
-1137 REWSNKVEQESRVR
+1137 
-1151 EWSNKVEQESRV
+1151 
-1163 RESSNKVEQESRVRE
+1163 
-1178 WSNKVEQESRVRESS
+1178 
-1193 KKAEQK
+1193 
-1199 SQGLAENKS
+1199 GLAENKS

-1251 ATFIASMAQHSFDK
+1251 ATFIARMAQYSFDK

-1306 ALAQDATSHEVQTWA
+1306 ALAQDGSSHEVQTWS

-1375 VGPELQGNSVTI
+1375 VGPELQGNGATI

-1436 LCVHLCSSHLLL
+1436 LCVRIHPVHLCSSHLLL

-1465 EVCEYAMSLA
+1465 EVCAYAMSLA
-1475 KKAGDNKDSATLN
+1475 KRLPRSLCSS
-1488 LNISETG
+1488 LNITETG

-1509 RKLCSDIHDTL
+1509 RKLCADIHDTL

-1525 SLAVGKLSHWLKLC
+1525 SLAVEKLSHWLKLC

-1544 ASTEV
+1544 
-1549 GGAVAFEVEKE
+1549 
-1560 EDSEKKDEMDD
+1560 MDD

-1580 DDKSKPSVA
+1580 DDKAKPSVVA

-1598 ADCLCRIIHLCENAD
+1598 ADCLCRIILLCENAN
-1613 KTHFD
+1613 KAHFD
-1618 LAAARTAK
+1618 LAAARAFRVQ
-1626 AKNPKGDLLVLHLSD
+1626 NPKDLLVLHLSD

-1647 MAATDHSH
+1647 MAATDHSN

-1666 DIIKKFASVPEPE
+1666 DIIKKFATAPEPE

-1718 AWIGSGV
+1718 TWIGSGV
-1725 VSDLNDLRRVHNL
+1725 VSDLNDLRRVHTL

-1746 QAGKGSSSQ
+1746 QAGTGSSSQ

-1763 MEKLAVLKAWAEEQV
+1763 MEKLAVLKAWAEV
-1778 YVVAMKL
+1778 RVCTH
-1785 KKEAESR
+1785 
-1792 PARPVRGG
+1792 ARVRGG
-1800 EDDDDEEDVSDEG
+1800 HEDQEG
-1813 DVLPAD
+1813 GGVQARAAGAC
-1819 SLITLVQP
+1819 LISLVQP
-1827 ELPSLSRLWLAAL
+1827 ELPSLSRLWLAML
-1840 RDYALLTLPA
+1840 QDYALLTLPA
-1850 EFASQL
+1850 EFSSQL

-1867 TIDTARLHYRSSWA
+1867 TIDTARIHYRGSWA
-1881 PILHAVALWLSTTD
+1881 PVLHAVALWLRSTG
-1895 FGAPDCPEEPQNAT
+1895 FGAGQEPIEP
-1909 STGPA
+1909 PA
-1914 GFPQGPAAPSKSHD
+1914 DPTKAPGFFPKGASSAVAPKSFED
-1928 ELVKDRMHLLLGVSI
+1928 LVKDRMHLMLGVSI
-1943 EFLCFPRPEEPIE
+1943 EFLCFPRAEEPIE
-1956 RVMSCLKAL
+1956 NVTSCLQGL
-1965 STLLECP
+1965 CTLLDSPC
-1972 RARKHIAED
+1972 AKTHIAED

-2002 SVQLQVTAV
+2002 AVQLQVTAV
-2011 VQETIRSAHEHLEQL
+2011 VQETIRAAVEHLQEKRTQQ
-2026 RSSESAEEGGEK
+2026 EDEGEK
-2038 EWPRLLGEG
+2038 DRPPTVLGEG
-2047 GDSGELQP
+2047 GETGELVP

-2067 VFLLVRHLPQIS
+2067 VFILVRHLPQLNTRV
-2079 AKASDSPSHV
+2079 KESPSHAALR
-2089 PIKPQ
+2089 PQ
-2094 QLSEHSNRL
+2094 RL
-2103 LAVTVGILAELPA
+2103 PGESACLVANTVSILAELPS
-2116 LCSPAGSM
+2116 LCTPAGSM
-2124 TILPTALFLIC
+2124 TILPTALFLIT
-2135 GVLRETAVKTAD
+2135 GVLRETALKNAD
-2147 SVVSPPVSAS
+2147 LSVPMPVSAA
-2157 LQAIK
+2157 LQGLK
-2162 TIITSPLSRVGHI
+2162 TIITSPLARADST
-2175 QQQWSSLVRSSLA
+2175 QTQWTSLVRSSLA
-2188 SVLEYSQPDES
+2188 SVLEYSQPDDS
-2199 RPSVDEVSMLTA
+2199 RPDMDEVSMLTA
-2211 ITLFLVSAGSE
+2211 ITLFLLSASSE
-2222 LLGVTSLQKGCME
+2222 LVGVTVLQKGCID
-2235 RFRNALN
+2235 RFKNALN
-2242 SSDPLVQLRCYQLL
+2242 SSDPMVQTRCYQLL
-2256 LSVFQHSVRAL
+2256 LSVFQHPSRAL
-2267 STPYIHALAP
+2267 ATPYIHALAP
-2277 ALVEK
+2277 LMVEK
-2282 LKAAERSRPSTP
+2282 LKAVERSRPGS
-2294 AELHALQEGV
+2294 AGELQAVQEGI
-2304 RVLEGLV
+2304 RVLENLV
-2311 GLGEEQNRV
+2311 GMGEEQNRV

-2338 TFSSAPPTSKALHE
+2338 TMAQAAPASSGLHD

-2366 AAFKTVMGAAPELKP
+2366 AAFKTVIGAAPELKT
-2381 RLEAAI
+2381 RLESAI
-2387 RADQASNKAKAMA
+2387 RANQASSKAREAA
-2400 RQTQPTVQ
+2400 RLAQPAVQ
-2408 ATPTIKL
+2408 AAPTIKL

>member
-11 EDALAQI
+11 EEALAQI

-26 IFEWLRFLNKVL
+26 IFEWLRFLDKVL
-38 VAANKVDVKEKQKK
+38 VTANRVDVKEKQKK
-52 LVEQLTSLISSNPGP
+52 LVEQLTGLISSAPGP

-92 LDKCNDII
+92 LDKCNEII
-100 KNKDDTPA
+100 KSKDDTPA

-121 AFYERMGRML
+121 AFYDKMGRML
-131 GSSFPETINNLLK
+131 GSSFPDTINNMLK
-144 ALKNAES
+144 ALKSAES

-161 QKVLSGLGAAAA
+161 QKVLCGLGGAAA

-211 MWTAE
+211 MWTTE
-216 LENVATLCFKALEGS
+216 LENVATLCYKALEGS
-231 TYGVRVAVSK
+231 NYGVRVEVAK
-241 LLGTVMATALMPK
+241 LLGTVMATALLPK
-254 QAAVMRQNVKRATL
+254 HASVMRQNVKRATL
-268 DEVLELMATGFL
+268 EEVLELMATGFL
-280 RGGSSFL
+280 RGGSGFL
-287 KSGGEMLKGGTS
+287 KSGGEMLKGGGS

-307 VTEAYVVF
+307 ITQAYVVF
-315 VTVLGG
+315 VTTLGG

-329 TFLSHLLELVAHP
+329 TFLSHVLDLVSHP
-342 RATQSH
+342 RATQTH

-360 ALRATLG
+360 MLRATLG
-367 ALLGEKAQIAA
+367 GLLGEKAQIAA
-378 AKDICQAISKQMR
+378 GKEICQAISKQMR
-391 AVEAVVSDSSGEN
+391 AVGKEDGGEISRFRALQKAVVNDISGEN
-404 KGTAADVSASQHVMV
+404 KAGAADVSASQHVMV

-430 SLSATAA
+430 SLSATAS
-437 PLIQEPSIGLLETVM
+437 PLIQEPSIGLLETVT

-476 LPNQLTPLLDRC
+476 LPYQLTPLLDRC
-488 AERINALKSSPEA
+488 AERINSLKSSPEA

-511 LLGAV
+511 LLGGV

-527 GKMVVSIAEDLL
+527 GKLVVSIAEDLL
-539 RSAAQNSRLSLH
+539 RTAAQNSRLSLQ

-559 LGALMTLGSSLV
+559 LGALMTLGPSLV

-601 SFTWQVTLEG
+601 AFTWQVTLEG

-642 ECAMTMMA
+642 ECAMTMMSHVPAIIKVHGA
-650 HSNRRFRLRGS
+650 HLKASAAMVRLRLYDILALLPPKTYEGS
-661 CPDES
+661 
-666 LYFQR
+666 F
-671 SCRYKGPWCSSEG
+671 
-684 QCSDGSPPSLRHPR
+684 
-698 PPSSENIRRQ
+698 N
-708 VLPSAES
+708 
-715 HLAHKSCSFSALLRE
+715 ALLRE

-739 NSSNT
+739 NSANT

-767 TDHKSIEDQL
+767 TDHKCIEDQL

-794 IYLRVPVGEAVPG
+794 IYLRVPVGEAIPG

-838 LDHFAECVKQAKGV
+838 LDHFAECIKQAKGV

-865 LSALKVEQESRVRES
+865 LSALK
-880 SNKVEQQS
+880 
-888 RVRESSNE
+888 
-896 VEQESRVRESSNK
+896 
-909 VEQESRVREWSN
+909 
-921 KVEQESRVR
+921 
-930 EWSNKVEQESRVR
+930 
-943 EWSNKVEQESRVR
+943 
-956 EWSNKVE
+956 
-963 QESRVRESSNKVE
+963 
-976 QESRVREWSNKV
+976 
-988 EQESRVRE
+988 
-996 SSNKVEQESRVRESS
+996 
-1011 NKVEQESRV
+1011 
-1020 RESSNKVE
+1020 
-1028 QESRVRE
+1028 
-1035 SSNKVEQ
+1035 
-1042 ESRVREWSNK
+1042 
-1052 VEQQSRVRE
+1052 
-1061 SSNKVEQE
+1061 
-1069 SRVREWSNKVEQE
+1069 
-1082 SRVREWS
+1082 
-1089 NKVEQESRVRE
+1089 
-1100 WSNKVEQESR
+1100 
-1110 VREWSNKV
+1110 
-1118 EQESRVRES
+1118 
-1127 SNKVEQESRV
+1127 
-1137 REWSNKVEQESRVR
+1137 
-1151 EWSNKVEQESRV
+1151 
-1163 RESSNKVEQESRVRE
+1163 
-1178 WSNKVEQESRVRESS
+1178 
-1193 KKAEQK
+1193 
-1199 SQGLAENKS
+1199 GLAENKS

-1251 ATFIASMAQHSFDK
+1251 ATFIARMAQTSFDK

-1306 ALAQDATSHEVQTWA
+1306 ALAQDGSSHEVQTWA

-1354 PPSHTEVHQCLG
+1354 PPSHIEVHQCLG

-1375 VGPELQGNSVTI
+1375 VGPELQGNGATI

-1436 LCVHLCSSHLLL
+1436 LCVHLCSPHLLL

-1459 AQREAA
+1459 AQREAP

-1475 KKAGDNKDSATLN
+1475 KRGGDNNTIH
-1488 LNISETG
+1488 LNITETG

-1525 SLAVGKLSHWLKLC
+1525 SLAVEKLSHWLKLC

-1544 ASTEV
+1544 ATTDV
-1549 GGAVAFEVEKE
+1549 GAPVVVEVEKDE

-1571 DIMFTGLGE
+1571 DSMFTGLGE

-1598 ADCLCRIIHLCENAD
+1598 ADCLCRIILLCEND
-1613 KTHFD
+1613 KAHFD
-1618 LAAARTAK
+1618 LAAARSAQ
-1626 AKNPKGDLLVLHLSD
+1626 AKNPKGDQLVLHLSD

-1647 MAATDHSH
+1647 MAATDHSN

-1718 AWIGSGV
+1718 TWIGSGV

-1763 MEKLAVLKAWAEEQV
+1763 MEKLAVLKAWAEV
-1778 YVVAMKL
+1778 YVVAMNI
-1785 KKEAESR
+1785 KKDAESK
-1792 PARPVRGG
+1792 PAKPVQSG
-1800 EDDDDEEDVSDEG
+1800 EDDDDEDDMG
-1813 DVLPAD
+1813 ADVLPPD

-1827 ELPSLSRLWLAAL
+1827 ELPSLSRLWLAML

-1850 EFASQL
+1850 EFSSQL
-1856 PPEGGAFYTPE
+1856 PPDGGAFYTPE

-1881 PILHAVALWLSTTD
+1881 PVLHAVALWLSSTE
-1895 FGAPDCPEEPQNAT
+1895 FGAAEEKEDVPSALSKAPAISQAAS
-1909 STGPA
+1909 STT
-1914 GFPQGPAAPSKSHD
+1914 KSF
-1928 ELVKDRMHLLLGVSI
+1928 EESVKDRMHLMLGVSI
-1943 EFLCFPRPEEPIE
+1943 EFLCFPRPEEPIHN
-1956 RVMSCLKAL
+1956 VMSCLHAL
-1965 STLLECP
+1965 FTLLASPC
-1972 RARKHIAED
+1972 AKIHIAED

-2002 SVQLQVTAV
+2002 AVQLQVTAV
-2011 VQETIRSAHEHLEQL
+2011 VQETIRAAQDHLQRQKAGKGKE
-2026 RSSESAEEGGEK
+2026 EEGEK
-2038 EWPRLLGEG
+2038 DSQPSLGEG
-2047 GDSGELQP
+2047 ADTGELVP

-2067 VFLLVRHLPQIS
+2067 VFILVRHLPQLN
-2079 AKASDSPSHV
+2079 ARVKESPSHV
-2089 PIKPQ
+2089 PLRPQ
-2094 QLSEHSNRL
+2094 RL
-2103 LAVTVGILAELPA
+2103 PEESARLVANTVSILAELPS

-2124 TILPTALFLIC
+2124 TILPTVLFLIT
-2135 GVLRETAVKTAD
+2135 GVLRETALKTAD
-2147 SVVSPPVSAS
+2147 NSVPVTVTAA
-2157 LQAIK
+2157 LQGIK
-2162 TIITSPLSRVGHI
+2162 TIITSPLARVEGM
-2175 QQQWSSLVRSSLA
+2175 QTQWSGLVRSGLA
-2188 SVLEYSQPDES
+2188 SVLENSRPEES
-2199 RPSVDEVSMLTA
+2199 RPDMDEVSMLTA
-2211 ITLFLVSAGSE
+2211 ITLFLLSASNE
-2222 LLGVTSLQKGCME
+2222 LVGVIVLQKGCMD

-2242 SSDPLVQLRCYQLL
+2242 SRDPWVQARCYQLL
-2256 LSVFQHSVRAL
+2256 LSVFQHSSRAL

-2277 ALVEK
+2277 LMVEK
-2282 LKAAERSRPSTP
+2282 LKAVERSRPGTA
-2294 AELHALQEGV
+2294 AELQAVQEGI
-2304 RVLEGLV
+2304 RVLENLV
-2311 GLGEEQNRV
+2311 GMGEEQNRV

-2338 TFSSAPPTSKALHE
+2338 AISSAPQVSRALHE

-2366 AAFKTVMGAAPELKP
+2366 AAFKTVIGAAPELKI
-2381 RLEAAI
+2381 RLESAI
-2387 RADQASNKAKAMA
+2387 LANQASSRAKAAA
-2400 RQTQPTVQ
+2400 RLAQPQVQ
-2408 ATPTIKL
+2408 AAPTIKL
-2415 KTSFF
+2415 KTNFF

>member
-11 EDALAQI
+11 EEALAQI

-26 IFEWLRFLNKVL
+26 IFEWLRFLDKVL

-52 LVEQLTSLISSNPGP
+52 LVEQLTGLISSAPGP

-100 KNKDDTPA
+100 KSKDDTSA

-121 AFYERMGRML
+121 AFYEKMGRML
-131 GSSFPETINNLLK
+131 GSSFPDTINNLLK
-144 ALKNAES
+144 ALKSAES

-161 QKVLSGLGAAAA
+161 QKVLNGLGGAAS

-192 AVRCAVAKC
+192 SVRCAVARC
-201 LLELQNEAVF
+201 LFELQNEAVF
-211 MWTAE
+211 MWTTE

-231 TYGVRVAVSK
+231 NYGVRVAVSK

-268 DEVLELMATGFL
+268 DEVLELMSTGFL
-280 RGGSSFL
+280 RGGSGFL
-287 KSGGEMLKGGTS
+287 KSGGEMLKGGGS

-307 VTEAYVVF
+307 VTQAYVVF
-315 VTVLGG
+315 VTTLGG

-329 TFLSHLLELVAHP
+329 TFLSHVLDLVSHP
-342 RATQSH
+342 RATQTH

-360 ALRATLG
+360 LLRATLG
-367 ALLGEKAQIAA
+367 SLLGEKAQIAA
-378 AKDICQAISKQMR
+378 AKEICQAISKQMR
-391 AVEAVVSDSSGEN
+391 AVGKEQIVDGGEMTRFKALQKAVVNDANNEN
-404 KGTAADVSASQHVMV
+404 KAGAADVSSSQHVMV
-419 CALKELGSLVQ
+419 CALKELGSLVR
-430 SLSATAA
+430 SLSATAS
-437 PLIQEPSIGLLETVM
+437 PLIQEPSIGFLETVT

-476 LPNQLTPLLDRC
+476 LPYQLTPLLDRC
-488 AERINALKSSPEA
+488 AECINNLKTSPEA

-511 LLGAV
+511 LLGGV
-516 HQCPLGIPHSK
+516 HQCPLGIPHAK
-527 GKMVVSIAEDLL
+527 GKMVVNIAEDLL
-539 RSAAQNSRLSLH
+539 RTAAQNSRLSLQ

-559 LGALMTLGSSLV
+559 LGALMTLGPSLV

-622 VAHCPELLT
+622 VAHCSELLT

-642 ECAMTMMA
+642 ECAMTMMSHIPSVIKA
-650 HSNRRFRLRGS
+650 HGVHLKASAAMVRLRLYDILALLPPKTYEGS
-661 CPDES
+661 
-666 LYFQR
+666 F
-671 SCRYKGPWCSSEG
+671 
-684 QCSDGSPPSLRHPR
+684 
-698 PPSSENIRRQ
+698 N
-708 VLPSAES
+708 
-715 HLAHKSCSFSALLRE
+715 ALLRE
-730 LVAEFTLTD
+730 LVTEFTLTD
-739 NSSNT
+739 NSANT

-753 HYDDSVLMGSWLQE
+753 HYDDSVLLGSWLQE
-767 TDHKSIEDQL
+767 TDHKSIED

-794 IYLRVPVGEAVPG
+794 IYLRVPVGEAIPG

-838 LDHFAECVKQAKGV
+838 LDHFAECIKQAKGV

-865 LSALKVEQESRVRES
+865 LSALK
-880 SNKVEQQS
+880 
-888 RVRESSNE
+888 
-896 VEQESRVRESSNK
+896 
-909 VEQESRVREWSN
+909 
-921 KVEQESRVR
+921 
-930 EWSNKVEQESRVR
+930 
-943 EWSNKVEQESRVR
+943 
-956 EWSNKVE
+956 
-963 QESRVRESSNKVE
+963 
-976 QESRVREWSNKV
+976 
-988 EQESRVRE
+988 
-996 SSNKVEQESRVRESS
+996 
-1011 NKVEQESRV
+1011 
-1020 RESSNKVE
+1020 
-1028 QESRVRE
+1028 
-1035 SSNKVEQ
+1035 
-1042 ESRVREWSNK
+1042 
-1052 VEQQSRVRE
+1052 
-1061 SSNKVEQE
+1061 
-1069 SRVREWSNKVEQE
+1069 
-1082 SRVREWS
+1082 
-1089 NKVEQESRVRE
+1089 
-1100 WSNKVEQESR
+1100 
-1110 VREWSNKV
+1110 
-1118 EQESRVRES
+1118 
-1127 SNKVEQESRV
+1127 
-1137 REWSNKVEQESRVR
+1137 
-1151 EWSNKVEQESRV
+1151 
-1163 RESSNKVEQESRVRE
+1163 
-1178 WSNKVEQESRVRESS
+1178 
-1193 KKAEQK
+1193 
-1199 SQGLAENKS
+1199 GLAENKS
-1208 TLGPEEVRK
+1208 SLGPEEVRK
-1217 SALALVMGALDNPNP
+1217 SALALVMGALDNSNP

-1251 ATFIASMAQHSFDK
+1251 ASFIARMAQYSFDK

-1306 ALAQDATSHEVQTWA
+1306 ALAQDGTSHEVQTWA

-1375 VGPELQGNSVTI
+1375 VGPELQGNSATI

-1475 KKAGDNKDSATLN
+1475 KKAGDPKDSSGIN
-1488 LNISETG
+1488 LNITETG

-1509 RKLCSDIHDTL
+1509 KKLCSDIHDTL

-1525 SLAVGKLSHWLKLC
+1525 SLAVEKLSHWLKLC

-1544 ASTEV
+1544 ASTEAGAAVPLQV
-1549 GGAVAFEVEKE
+1549 GKE
-1560 EDSEKKDEMDD
+1560 EDLEKKDEMDD
-1571 DIMFTGLGE
+1571 DIMFTALGE
-1580 DDKSKPSVA
+1580 DDKSMPSVA

-1598 ADCLCRIIHLCENAD
+1598 ADCLCRIILLCESAD
-1613 KTHFD
+1613 KVHFD
-1618 LAAARTAK
+1618 LAAARSAK
-1626 AKNPKGDLLVLHLSD
+1626 LKNPKDDLLVLHLPD

-1647 MAATDHSH
+1647 MAATDHSN

-1666 DIIKKFASVPEPE
+1666 DIIKKFAAVPEPE

-1697 RPAFSP
+1697 RPAFSQ

-1718 AWIGSGV
+1718 TWIGSGV

-1763 MEKLAVLKAWAEEQV
+1763 MEKLAVLKAWAEV
-1778 YVVAMKL
+1778 YIVAMKI
-1785 KKEAESR
+1785 KKEAENKPQRAVKSSEEE
-1792 PARPVRGG
+1792 
-1800 EDDDDEEDVSDEG
+1800 EDDFG
-1813 DVLPAD
+1813 AADVLPPD

-1827 ELPSLSRLWLAAL
+1827 ELPNLNHLWLAVL
-1840 RDYALLTLPA
+1840 KDYALLTLPA

-1856 PPEGGAFYTPE
+1856 PSDGGAFYTPE
-1867 TIDTARLHYRSSWA
+1867 TIDTARLHYRNSWA
-1881 PILHAVALWLSTTD
+1881 PILHAVAVWL
-1895 FGAPDCPEEPQNAT
+1895 N
-1909 STGPA
+1909 STGFALKDPSEDMA
-1914 GFPQGPAAPSKSHD
+1914 TNLQRGPAAAVHSQPSSSTSPASKTQED
-1928 ELVKDRMHLLLGVSI
+1928 VVKDKIHLLLGVSI

-1956 RVMSCLKAL
+1956 HVAACLQAL
-1965 STLLECP
+1965 RTLLDSPCV
-1972 RARKHIAED
+1972 RTHIAED
-1981 QLLAVE
+1981 QLLGVE

-2002 SVQLQVTAV
+2002 SVQLQVTDV
-2011 VQETIRSAHEHLEQL
+2011 VWETIRAAQDQLQEQ
-2026 RSSESAEEGGEK
+2026 RRAKCKEDASEKDAACM
-2038 EWPRLLGEG
+2038 LGEG
-2047 GDSGELQP
+2047 GDTGGLVP

-2067 VFLLVRHLPQIS
+2067 VFILVRHLPQLNT
-2079 AKASDSPSHV
+2079 KVMDSPSHM
-2089 PIKPQ
+2089 PYKPQ
-2094 QLSEHSNRL
+2094 RL
-2103 LAVTVGILAELPA
+2103 PEESARLVAATVTILADLPS
-2116 LCSPAGSM
+2116 LCSPDGSM
-2124 TILPTALFLIC
+2124 TILPTILFLIT
-2135 GVLRETAVKTAD
+2135 GVLKETAEKTAD
-2147 SVVSPPVSAS
+2147 NQVPPPVSAA
-2157 LQAIK
+2157 LQGIK
-2162 TIITSPLSRVGHI
+2162 TIITSPMAKVDKTHKEWTALI
-2175 QQQWSSLVRSSLA
+2175 RSTLA
-2188 SVLEYSQPDES
+2188 SVLEYSKPDES
-2199 RPSVDEVSMLTA
+2199 KPKMDEVSMLTA
-2211 ITLFLVSAGSE
+2211 ITLFLLSAGAE
-2222 LLGVTSLQKGCME
+2222 IVGVTSLQNGCMK

-2242 SSDPLVQLRCYQLL
+2242 SSDPWVQAKCYQLL
-2256 LSVFQHSVRAL
+2256 LSVLQHSNRAL
-2267 STPYIHALAP
+2267 STPYIHSLAP
-2277 ALVEK
+2277 LIVEK
-2282 LKAAERSRPSTP
+2282 LKAVERSKPNSNT
-2294 AELHALQEGV
+2294 ELLAVQEGIK
-2304 RVLEGLV
+2304 VLETLV
-2311 GLGEEQNRV
+2311 AMGEEQNRV

-2325 LVPTLISYLLDEN
+2325 LVTTLISYLLDEN
-2338 TFSSAPPTSKALHE
+2338 AFTSAPPASKGLHE
-2352 FALQNLMRIGPLYP
+2352 FALQDLMRIGPLYP
-2366 AAFKTVMGAAPELKP
+2366 SAFKTVIGAAPELKS
-2381 RLEAAI
+2381 RLETAI
-2387 RADQASNKAKAMA
+2387 RASQASSKAKAA
-2400 RQTQPTVQ
+2400 ATLAQTTVQ
-2408 ATPTIKL
+2408 AAPTIKL

>member
-26 IFEWLRFLNKVL
+26 IFEWLRFLDKVL

-52 LVEQLTSLISSNPGP
+52 LVEQLTGLISSAPGP

-100 KNKDDTPA
+100 KSKDDTPA

-121 AFYERMGRML
+121 AFYDKMGRML
-131 GSSFPETINNLLK
+131 GSSFPDTINNLLK
-144 ALKNAES
+144 ALKSAES

-161 QKVLSGLGAAAA
+161 QKVLSGLGGAAA

-192 AVRCAVAKC
+192 AVRCMVAKC

-211 MWTAE
+211 MWTTE
-216 LENVATLCFKALEGS
+216 LENIATLCFKALEGS
-231 TYGVRVAVSK
+231 NYGVRVAVAK

-268 DEVLELMATGFL
+268 EEVLELMATGFL
-280 RGGSSFL
+280 RGGSGFL
-287 KSGGEMLKGGTS
+287 KSGGEMLKGGGS

-307 VTEAYVVF
+307 VTQAYVVF
-315 VTVLGG
+315 VTTLGG

-329 TFLSHLLELVAHP
+329 TFLSHVLDLVSHP
-342 RATQSH
+342 RATQTH

-360 ALRATLG
+360 MLRATLG
-367 ALLGEKAQIAA
+367 GLLGEKAQIAA
-378 AKDICQAISKQMR
+378 GKEICQAISKQMR
-391 AVEAVVSDSSGEN
+391 AVEAVVNDISGEN
-404 KGTAADVSASQHVMV
+404 KAGAADVSASQHVMV

-430 SLSATAA
+430 SLSATAS
-437 PLIQEPSIGLLETVM
+437 PLIQEPSIGLLETVT

-476 LPNQLTPLLDRC
+476 LPYQLTPLLDRC
-488 AERINALKSSPEA
+488 AERINNLKSSPEA

-511 LLGAV
+511 LLGGV

-527 GKMVVSIAEDLL
+527 GKLVVSIAEDLL
-539 RSAAQNSRLSLH
+539 RTAAQNSRLSLQ

-559 LGALMTLGSSLV
+559 LGALMTLGPSLV

-642 ECAMTMMA
+642 ECAMTMMSHVPAITKVHGA
-650 HSNRRFRLRGS
+650 HLKASAAMVRLRLYDILALLPPKTYEGS
-661 CPDES
+661 
-666 LYFQR
+666 F
-671 SCRYKGPWCSSEG
+671 
-684 QCSDGSPPSLRHPR
+684 
-698 PPSSENIRRQ
+698 N
-708 VLPSAES
+708 
-715 HLAHKSCSFSALLRE
+715 ALLRE

-739 NSSNT
+739 NSANT

-794 IYLRVPVGEAVPG
+794 IYLRVPVGEAIPG

-838 LDHFAECVKQAKGV
+838 LDHFAECIKQAKGV

-865 LSALKVEQESRVRES
+865 LSALK
-880 SNKVEQQS
+880 
-888 RVRESSNE
+888 
-896 VEQESRVRESSNK
+896 
-909 VEQESRVREWSN
+909 
-921 KVEQESRVR
+921 
-930 EWSNKVEQESRVR
+930 
-943 EWSNKVEQESRVR
+943 
-956 EWSNKVE
+956 
-963 QESRVRESSNKVE
+963 
-976 QESRVREWSNKV
+976 
-988 EQESRVRE
+988 
-996 SSNKVEQESRVRESS
+996 
-1011 NKVEQESRV
+1011 
-1020 RESSNKVE
+1020 
-1028 QESRVRE
+1028 
-1035 SSNKVEQ
+1035 
-1042 ESRVREWSNK
+1042 
-1052 VEQQSRVRE
+1052 
-1061 SSNKVEQE
+1061 
-1069 SRVREWSNKVEQE
+1069 
-1082 SRVREWS
+1082 
-1089 NKVEQESRVRE
+1089 
-1100 WSNKVEQESR
+1100 
-1110 VREWSNKV
+1110 
-1118 EQESRVRES
+1118 
-1127 SNKVEQESRV
+1127 
-1137 REWSNKVEQESRVR
+1137 
-1151 EWSNKVEQESRV
+1151 
-1163 RESSNKVEQESRVRE
+1163 
-1178 WSNKVEQESRVRESS
+1178 
-1193 KKAEQK
+1193 
-1199 SQGLAENKS
+1199 GLAENKS

-1251 ATFIASMAQHSFDK
+1251 ATFIARMAQTSFDK

-1306 ALAQDATSHEVQTWA
+1306 ALAQDGSSHEVQTWA

-1375 VGPELQGNSVTI
+1375 VGPELQGNGATI

-1475 KKAGDNKDSATLN
+1475 KRAGDSNTTINIVIYFVAVFFDLGSD
-1488 LNISETG
+1488 LNITETG

-1525 SLAVGKLSHWLKLC
+1525 SLAVEKLSHWLKLC

-1544 ASTEV
+1544 ATT
-1549 GGAVAFEVEKE
+1549 AVTFEVEKDE

-1571 DIMFTGLGE
+1571 DTMFTGLGE

-1598 ADCLCRIIHLCENAD
+1598 ADCLCRIILLCENAD

-1618 LAAARTAK
+1618 LAAARSAQV
-1626 AKNPKGDLLVLHLSD
+1626 KNPKGDLLVLHLSD

-1647 MAATDHSH
+1647 MAATDHSN

-1718 AWIGSGV
+1718 TWIGSGV

-1763 MEKLAVLKAWAEEQV
+1763 MEKLAVLKAWAEV
-1778 YVVAMKL
+1778 YVVAMKI
-1785 KKEAESR
+1785 KKEAESK
-1792 PARPVRGG
+1792 PAKPLRSGEEDED
-1800 EDDDDEEDVSDEG
+1800 EDDLG
-1813 DVLPAD
+1813 ADVLPPD

-1827 ELPSLSRLWLAAL
+1827 ELPSLSRLWLAML

-1850 EFASQL
+1850 EFSSQL
-1856 PPEGGAFYTPE
+1856 PSEGGAFYTPE

-1881 PILHAVALWLSTTD
+1881 PVLHAVALWLSSTG
-1895 FGAPDCPEEPQNAT
+1895 FGADEEKEEA
-1909 STGPA
+1909 SS
-1914 GFPQGPAAPSKSHD
+1914 APSKVPSLPQGSPSTIKTF
-1928 ELVKDRMHLLLGVSI
+1928 EESVKDRMHLMLGVSI

-1956 RVMSCLKAL
+1956 HVMSCLRAL
-1965 STLLECP
+1965 CTLLECP
-1972 RARKHIAED
+1972 CAKTHIAED

-2002 SVQLQVTAV
+2002 AVQLQVTAV
-2011 VQETIRSAHEHLEQL
+2011 VQETIRAAQDHLQRRRTSKE
-2026 RSSESAEEGGEK
+2026 EEGEK
-2038 EWPRLLGEG
+2038 DSQSIQGEG
-2047 GDSGELQP
+2047 GDTGELVP

-2067 VFLLVRHLPQIS
+2067 VFILVRHLPQLNTRV
-2079 AKASDSPSHV
+2079 KESPSHV
-2089 PIKPQ
+2089 PLRPQ
-2094 QLSEHSNRL
+2094 RL
-2103 LAVTVGILAELPA
+2103 PEESARLVANTVSILAELPS

-2124 TILPTALFLIC
+2124 TILPTVLFLIT
-2135 GVLRETAVKTAD
+2135 GVLRETALKTSD
-2147 SVVSPPVSAS
+2147 NSVPLPVSAA
-2157 LQAIK
+2157 LQGIK
-2162 TIITSPLSRVGHI
+2162 TIITSPLARAESN
-2175 QQQWSSLVRSSLA
+2175 QTQWTGLVRSSLA

-2199 RPSVDEVSMLTA
+2199 RPDTDEVSMLTA
-2211 ITLFLVSAGSE
+2211 ITLFLLSASSE
-2222 LLGVTSLQKGCME
+2222 LVGVTVLQKGCME
-2235 RFRNALN
+2235 RFKNGLN
-2242 SSDPLVQLRCYQLL
+2242 SSDPGVQARCYQLL
-2256 LSVFQHSVRAL
+2256 LSVFQHSSRAL

-2277 ALVEK
+2277 LMVEK
-2282 LKAAERSRPSTP
+2282 LKAVERKRPGTA
-2294 AELHALQEGV
+2294 AELQAVQEGI
-2304 RVLEGLV
+2304 RVLENLV
-2311 GLGEEQNRV
+2311 SMGEEQNRV

-2325 LVPTLISYLLDEN
+2325 LVPTLISYLLGEN
-2338 TFSSAPPTSKALHE
+2338 AISSAPQVSKGLHD

-2366 AAFKTVMGAAPELKP
+2366 AAFKIVIGAAPELKT
-2381 RLEAAI
+2381 RLESAI
-2387 RADQASNKAKAMA
+2387 RANQASSKAKAAA
-2400 RQTQPTVQ
+2400 RQAQPTVQ
-2408 ATPTIKL
+2408 AAPTIKL
-2415 KTSFF
+2415 KTNFF

>member
-11 EDALAQI
+11 EEALAQI

-26 IFEWLRFLNKVL
+26 IFEWLRFLDKVV

-52 LVEQLTSLISSNPGP
+52 LVEQLTGLISSAPGP

-100 KNKDDTPA
+100 KSKDDTPA

-121 AFYERMGRML
+121 AFYEKMGRML
-131 GSSFPETINNLLK
+131 GSSFPDTINNLLK
-144 ALKNAES
+144 ALKSAES
-151 QGRGEILLSL
+151 QGRGEILISL
-161 QKVLSGLGAAAA
+161 QKVLNGLGGAAA

-211 MWTAE
+211 MWTTE
-216 LENVATLCFKALEGS
+216 LENMATLCFKALEGS
-231 TYGVRVAVSK
+231 NYGVRVSVAK

-268 DEVLELMATGFL
+268 EEVLELLATGFL
-280 RGGSSFL
+280 RGGSGFL
-287 KSGGEMLKGGTS
+287 KSGGEMLKGGGS

-307 VTEAYVVF
+307 VTQAYVVF
-315 VTVLGG
+315 VTTLGG

-329 TFLSHLLELVAHP
+329 TFLSHVLDLVSHP
-342 RATQSH
+342 RATQTH

-360 ALRATLG
+360 MLRATLG
-367 ALLGEKAQIAA
+367 GLLGEKAQIAA
-378 AKDICQAISKQMR
+378 GKEICQAISKQMR
-391 AVEAVVSDSSGEN
+391 AVEAVVNDLNGEN
-404 KGTAADVSASQHVMV
+404 KTGAADVSASQHVMV

-430 SLSATAA
+430 SLSATAS
-437 PLIQEPSIGLLETVM
+437 PLIQEPSIGLLETVT

-476 LPNQLTPLLDRC
+476 LPYQLTPLLDRC
-488 AERINALKSSPEA
+488 AERINSLKSSPEA

-511 LLGAV
+511 LLGGV
-516 HQCPLGIPHSK
+516 HQSPLGIPHSK
-527 GKMVVSIAEDLL
+527 GMLVVSIAEDLL
-539 RSAAQNSRLSLH
+539 RTAAQNSRLSLQ

-559 LGALMTLGSSLV
+559 LGALMTLGPSLV

-593 EAEKARGD
+593 EAEKTRGD
-601 SFTWQVTLEG
+601 AFTWQVTLEG

-642 ECAMTMMA
+642 ECAMTMISQVPAIIKVHGA
-650 HSNRRFRLRGS
+650 HLKASAAMVRLR
-661 CPDES
+661 
-666 LYFQR
+666 LYDILALLPPKT
-671 SCRYKGPWCSSEG
+671 YEG
-684 QCSDGSPPSLRHPR
+684 TF
-698 PPSSENIRRQ
+698 N
-708 VLPSAES
+708 
-715 HLAHKSCSFSALLRE
+715 ALLRE

-794 IYLRVPVGEAVPG
+794 IYLRVPVGEAIPG

-838 LDHFAECVKQAKGV
+838 LDHFAECIKQAKGV

-865 LSALKVEQESRVRES
+865 LSALK
-880 SNKVEQQS
+880 
-888 RVRESSNE
+888 
-896 VEQESRVRESSNK
+896 
-909 VEQESRVREWSN
+909 
-921 KVEQESRVR
+921 
-930 EWSNKVEQESRVR
+930 
-943 EWSNKVEQESRVR
+943 
-956 EWSNKVE
+956 
-963 QESRVRESSNKVE
+963 
-976 QESRVREWSNKV
+976 
-988 EQESRVRE
+988 
-996 SSNKVEQESRVRESS
+996 
-1011 NKVEQESRV
+1011 
-1020 RESSNKVE
+1020 
-1028 QESRVRE
+1028 
-1035 SSNKVEQ
+1035 
-1042 ESRVREWSNK
+1042 
-1052 VEQQSRVRE
+1052 
-1061 SSNKVEQE
+1061 
-1069 SRVREWSNKVEQE
+1069 
-1082 SRVREWS
+1082 
-1089 NKVEQESRVRE
+1089 
-1100 WSNKVEQESR
+1100 
-1110 VREWSNKV
+1110 
-1118 EQESRVRES
+1118 
-1127 SNKVEQESRV
+1127 
-1137 REWSNKVEQESRVR
+1137 
-1151 EWSNKVEQESRV
+1151 
-1163 RESSNKVEQESRVRE
+1163 
-1178 WSNKVEQESRVRESS
+1178 
-1193 KKAEQK
+1193 
-1199 SQGLAENKS
+1199 GLAENKS

-1251 ATFIASMAQHSFDK
+1251 ATFIARMAQTSFDK

-1306 ALAQDATSHEVQTWA
+1306 ALAQDGSSHEVQTWA

-1375 VGPELQGNSVTI
+1375 VGPELQGNGATI

-1459 AQREAA
+1459 AQREAS

-1475 KKAGDNKDSATLN
+1475 KKAGNGKDTAIN
-1488 LNISETG
+1488 LNITETG
-1495 LEGVLFGMLDRETD
+1495 LEGALFGMLDHETD
-1509 RKLCSDIHDTL
+1509 RKLCADIHDTL

-1525 SLAVGKLSHWLKLC
+1525 SLAVEKLSHWLKLC

-1544 ASTEV
+1544 ATTDV
-1549 GGAVAFEVEKE
+1549 GGAVTFEVEKDD
-1560 EDSEKKDEMDD
+1560 DSEKKDELDD
-1571 DIMFTGLGE
+1571 DIMFTALGD

-1598 ADCLCRIIHLCENAD
+1598 ADCLCRIILLCENAD
-1613 KTHFD
+1613 KAHFD
-1618 LAAARTAK
+1618 LATARSTR
-1626 AKNPKGDLLVLHLSD
+1626 AKNPKGELLVLHLSD

-1647 MAATDHSH
+1647 MAATDHSN

-1666 DIIKKFASVPEPE
+1666 DIIKKFARVPEPE

-1718 AWIGSGV
+1718 TWIGSGV

-1763 MEKLAVLKAWAEEQV
+1763 MEKLAVLKAWAEV
-1778 YVVAMKL
+1778 YVVAMKI
-1785 KKEAESR
+1785 KKEAESE
-1792 PARPVRGG
+1792 PVKPVRSGDED
-1800 EDDDDEEDVSDEG
+1800 EDDLG
-1813 DVLPAD
+1813 ADVLPPD

-1827 ELPSLSRLWLAAL
+1827 ELPSLSRLWLAML

-1850 EFASQL
+1850 EFSSQL
-1856 PPEGGAFYTPE
+1856 PPDGGAFYTPE
-1867 TIDTARLHYRSSWA
+1867 TIDTARLHYRNSWA
-1881 PILHAVALWLSTTD
+1881 PVLHAVALWLS
-1895 FGAPDCPEEPQNAT
+1895 
-1909 STGPA
+1909 STGFGVCEEKEKVSPA
-1914 GFPQGPAAPSKSHD
+1914 VSRAPVLNTGASPTVKTF
-1928 ELVKDRMHLLLGVSI
+1928 EEAVKDRMHLMLGVSI
-1943 EFLCFPRPEEPIE
+1943 EFLCFPRPEEPME
-1956 RVMSCLKAL
+1956 HVMSCLLAL
-1965 STLLECP
+1965 STLLESPC
-1972 RARKHIAED
+1972 AKTHIAKD

-2002 SVQLQVTAV
+2002 AIQLQVTTV
-2011 VQETIRSAHEHLEQL
+2011 VQETIRAALDHLQEQQHNKGK
-2026 RSSESAEEGGEK
+2026 EEEGQK
-2038 EWPRLLGEG
+2038 DSQVTLGEG
-2047 GDSGELQP
+2047 GETGELVP
-2055 GKSLVFAAMELL
+2055 GTSLVFAAMELL
-2067 VFLLVRHLPQIS
+2067 VFILVRHLPQLNTRV
-2079 AKASDSPSHV
+2079 KESPSHV
-2089 PIKPQ
+2089 PIRPQ
-2094 QLSEHSNRL
+2094 RLSEESARL
-2103 LAVTVGILAELPA
+2103 VANTVSILAELPS

-2124 TILPTALFLIC
+2124 TILPTVLFLIT

-2147 SVVSPPVSAS
+2147 NSVPTCASAA
-2157 LQAIK
+2157 LQGIK
-2162 TIITSPLSRVGHI
+2162 TIITSPLARVDSL
-2175 QQQWSSLVRSSLA
+2175 QTQWTALVRSSLA
-2188 SVLEYSQPDES
+2188 SVLEDSQPDES
-2199 RPSVDEVSMLTA
+2199 RPDLDEISMLTA
-2211 ITLFLVSAGSE
+2211 ITLFLLSASSE
-2222 LLGVTSLQKGCME
+2222 LVGVTVLQKGCVDC
-2235 RFRNALN
+2235 FRNALN
-2242 SSDPLVQLRCYQLL
+2242 SCDPWVQARCYQLL
-2256 LSVFQHSVRAL
+2256 LSVFQHPSRHL

-2277 ALVEK
+2277 LMVEK
-2282 LKAAERSRPSTP
+2282 LKAVERSRPKTA
-2294 AELHALQEGV
+2294 AELQAVQEGI
-2304 RVLEGLV
+2304 RVLENLV
-2311 GLGEEQNRV
+2311 GMGEEQNRV
-2320 QLLAL
+2320 QLVAL

-2338 TFSSAPPTSKALHE
+2338 ALPSASQVSKGLHD

-2366 AAFKTVMGAAPELKP
+2366 AAFKMVIGAAPELKT
-2381 RLEAAI
+2381 RLESAV
-2387 RADQASNKAKAMA
+2387 RANQASNKAKDAA
-2400 RQTQPTVQ
+2400 RHAQPIVQ
-2408 ATPTIKL
+2408 VAPTIKL

>member
-26 IFEWLRFLNKVL
+26 IFEWLRFLDKVL
-38 VAANKVDVKEKQKK
+38 VAANRVDVKEKQKK
-52 LVEQLTSLISSNPGP
+52 LVEQLTGLISSAPGP

-92 LDKCNDII
+92 LDKCNEII
-100 KNKDDTPA
+100 KSKDDTPA

-121 AFYERMGRML
+121 AFYEKMGRML
-131 GSSFPETINNLLK
+131 GSSFPDTINNLLK
-144 ALKNAES
+144 ALKSAES

-161 QKVLSGLGAAAA
+161 QKVLSGLGGAAA

-211 MWTAE
+211 MWTTE

-231 TYGVRVAVSK
+231 NYGVRVAVAK

-268 DEVLELMATGFL
+268 EEVLELMATGFL
-280 RGGSSFL
+280 RGGSGFL
-287 KSGGEMLKGGTS
+287 KSGGEMLKGGGS

-307 VTEAYVVF
+307 VTQAYVVF
-315 VTVLGG
+315 VTTLGG

-329 TFLSHLLELVAHP
+329 TFLSHVLDLVSHP
-342 RATQSH
+342 RATQTH

-360 ALRATLG
+360 MLRATLG
-367 ALLGEKAQIAA
+367 GLLGEKAQIAA
-378 AKDICQAISKQMR
+378 GKEICQAISKQMR
-391 AVEAVVSDSSGEN
+391 AVGKEDGGEISRFRALQKAVVNDISGEN
-404 KGTAADVSASQHVMV
+404 KAGAADVSASQHVMV

-430 SLSATAA
+430 SLSATAS
-437 PLIQEPSIGLLETVM
+437 PLIQEPSIGLLETVT

-476 LPNQLTPLLDRC
+476 LPYQLTPLLDRC
-488 AERINALKSSPEA
+488 AERINNLKSSPEA

-511 LLGAV
+511 LLGGV

-527 GKMVVSIAEDLL
+527 GKLVVSIAEDLL
-539 RSAAQNSRLSLH
+539 RTAAQNSRLSLQ

-559 LGALMTLGSSLV
+559 LGALMTLGPSLV

-642 ECAMTMMA
+642 ECAMTMMSHVPAIIKVHGA
-650 HSNRRFRLRGS
+650 HLKASAAMVRLRLYDILALLPPKTYEGS
-661 CPDES
+661 
-666 LYFQR
+666 F
-671 SCRYKGPWCSSEG
+671 
-684 QCSDGSPPSLRHPR
+684 
-698 PPSSENIRRQ
+698 N
-708 VLPSAES
+708 
-715 HLAHKSCSFSALLRE
+715 ALLRE

-739 NSSNT
+739 NSANT

-794 IYLRVPVGEAVPG
+794 IYLRVPVGEAIPG

-838 LDHFAECVKQAKGV
+838 LDHFAECIKQAKGV

-865 LSALKVEQESRVRES
+865 LSALK
-880 SNKVEQQS
+880 
-888 RVRESSNE
+888 
-896 VEQESRVRESSNK
+896 
-909 VEQESRVREWSN
+909 
-921 KVEQESRVR
+921 
-930 EWSNKVEQESRVR
+930 
-943 EWSNKVEQESRVR
+943 
-956 EWSNKVE
+956 
-963 QESRVRESSNKVE
+963 
-976 QESRVREWSNKV
+976 
-988 EQESRVRE
+988 
-996 SSNKVEQESRVRESS
+996 
-1011 NKVEQESRV
+1011 
-1020 RESSNKVE
+1020 
-1028 QESRVRE
+1028 
-1035 SSNKVEQ
+1035 
-1042 ESRVREWSNK
+1042 
-1052 VEQQSRVRE
+1052 
-1061 SSNKVEQE
+1061 
-1069 SRVREWSNKVEQE
+1069 
-1082 SRVREWS
+1082 
-1089 NKVEQESRVRE
+1089 
-1100 WSNKVEQESR
+1100 
-1110 VREWSNKV
+1110 
-1118 EQESRVRES
+1118 
-1127 SNKVEQESRV
+1127 
-1137 REWSNKVEQESRVR
+1137 
-1151 EWSNKVEQESRV
+1151 
-1163 RESSNKVEQESRVRE
+1163 
-1178 WSNKVEQESRVRESS
+1178 
-1193 KKAEQK
+1193 
-1199 SQGLAENKS
+1199 GLAENKS

-1251 ATFIASMAQHSFDK
+1251 ATFIARMAQTSFDK

-1306 ALAQDATSHEVQTWA
+1306 ALAQDGSSHEVQTWA

-1375 VGPELQGNSVTI
+1375 VGPELQGNGATI

-1475 KKAGDNKDSATLN
+1475 KRAGDSKDPTIN
-1488 LNISETG
+1488 LNITETG

-1525 SLAVGKLSHWLKLC
+1525 SLAVEKLSHWLKLC

-1544 ASTEV
+1544 ATTDV
-1549 GGAVAFEVEKE
+1549 GGAVVFEVEKDE

-1571 DIMFTGLGE
+1571 DTMFTGLGE

-1598 ADCLCRIIHLCENAD
+1598 ADCLCRIILLCEND
-1613 KTHFD
+1613 KAHFD
-1618 LAAARTAK
+1618 LAAARSAQ
-1626 AKNPKGDLLVLHLSD
+1626 AKNPKGDQLVLHLSD

-1647 MAATDHSH
+1647 MAATDHSN

-1718 AWIGSGV
+1718 TWIGSGV

-1763 MEKLAVLKAWAEEQV
+1763 MEKLAVLKAWAEV
-1778 YVVAMKL
+1778 YVVSMKI
-1785 KKEAESR
+1785 KKEAESK
-1792 PARPVRGG
+1792 PARPVRSA
-1800 EDDDDEEDVSDEG
+1800 DDDEDEDDLG
-1813 DVLPAD
+1813 ADVLPPD

-1827 ELPSLSRLWLAAL
+1827 ELPSLSRLWLAML

-1850 EFASQL
+1850 EFSSQL
-1856 PPEGGAFYTPE
+1856 PPDGGAFYTPE

-1881 PILHAVALWLSTTD
+1881 PVLHAVALWLSSTG
-1895 FGAPDCPEEPQNAT
+1895 FGAGEEKEEIP
-1909 STGPA
+1909 S
-1914 GFPQGPAAPSKSHD
+1914 APSKTPALPQGASLTTKTF
-1928 ELVKDRMHLLLGVSI
+1928 EESVEDRMHLMLGVSI

-1956 RVMSCLKAL
+1956 HVMSCLQAL
-1965 STLLECP
+1965 FTLLESPC
-1972 RARKHIAED
+1972 AKTHIAED

-2002 SVQLQVTAV
+2002 AVQLQVTAV
-2011 VQETIRSAHEHLEQL
+2011 VQETIRAAQDHLQRQRTTKGKE
-2026 RSSESAEEGGEK
+2026 EEGEK
-2038 EWPRLLGEG
+2038 DSQPSLGEG
-2047 GDSGELQP
+2047 GDTGELVP

-2067 VFLLVRHLPQIS
+2067 VFILVRHLPQLNTRV
-2079 AKASDSPSHV
+2079 KESPSHV
-2089 PIKPQ
+2089 PLRPQ
-2094 QLSEHSNRL
+2094 RL
-2103 LAVTVGILAELPA
+2103 PEESARLVANTVSILAELPS
-2116 LCSPAGSM
+2116 LCSPAGGM
-2124 TILPTALFLIC
+2124 TILPTVLFLIT

-2147 SVVSPPVSAS
+2147 NSVPVPVSAA
-2157 LQAIK
+2157 LQGIK
-2162 TIITSPLSRVGHI
+2162 TIITSPLARMESM
-2175 QQQWSSLVRSSLA
+2175 QTQWTGLVRSSLA
-2188 SVLEYSQPDES
+2188 SVLEHSQPDES
-2199 RPSVDEVSMLTA
+2199 RPDMDEVSMLTA
-2211 ITLFLVSAGSE
+2211 ITLFLLSASNE
-2222 LLGVTSLQKGCME
+2222 LVGVTVLQKGCMD

-2242 SSDPLVQLRCYQLL
+2242 SSDPWVQARCYQLL
-2256 LSVFQHSVRAL
+2256 LSVFQHSNRAL

-2277 ALVEK
+2277 LMVQK
-2282 LKAAERSRPSTP
+2282 LKAVERSRPGT
-2294 AELHALQEGV
+2294 AVELQAVQEGI
-2304 RVLEGLV
+2304 RVLENLV
-2311 GLGEEQNRV
+2311 NMGEEQNRV

-2338 TFSSAPPTSKALHE
+2338 AISSAPQVSKSLHD

-2366 AAFKTVMGAAPELKP
+2366 AAFKIVIGAAPELKI
-2381 RLEAAI
+2381 RLESAI
-2387 RADQASNKAKAMA
+2387 RANQASSRAKDAA
-2400 RQTQPTVQ
+2400 RQAQPTVQ
-2408 ATPTIKL
+2408 AAPTIKL
-2415 KTSFF
+2415 KKSFF

>member
-26 IFEWLRFLNKVL
+26 IFEWLRFLDKVL

-52 LVEQLTSLISSNPGP
+52 LVEQLTGLISSAPGP

-100 KNKDDTPA
+100 KSKDDTPA

-121 AFYERMGRML
+121 AFYEKMGRML
-131 GSSFPETINNLLK
+131 GSSFPDTINNLLK
-144 ALKNAES
+144 ALKSAES

-161 QKVLSGLGAAAA
+161 QKVLSGLGGAAA

-192 AVRCAVAKC
+192 AVRCMVAKC

-211 MWTAE
+211 MWTTE
-216 LENVATLCFKALEGS
+216 LENMATLCFKALEGS
-231 TYGVRVAVSK
+231 NYGVRVAVAK

-268 DEVLELMATGFL
+268 EEVLELMATGFL
-280 RGGSSFL
+280 RGGSGFL
-287 KSGGEMLKGGTS
+287 KSGGEMLKGGGS

-307 VTEAYVVF
+307 VTQAYVVF
-315 VTVLGG
+315 VTTLGG

-329 TFLSHLLELVAHP
+329 TFLSHVLDLVSHP
-342 RATQSH
+342 RATQTH

-360 ALRATLG
+360 MLRATLG
-367 ALLGEKAQIAA
+367 GLLGEKAQIAA
-378 AKDICQAISKQMR
+378 GKEICQAISKQMR
-391 AVEAVVSDSSGEN
+391 AAG
-404 KGTAADVSASQHVMV
+404 AADVSASQHVMV

-430 SLSATAA
+430 SLSATAS
-437 PLIQEPSIGLLETVM
+437 PLIQEPSIGLLETVT

-476 LPNQLTPLLDRC
+476 LPYQLTPLLDRC
-488 AERINALKSSPEA
+488 AERINNLKSSPEA

-511 LLGAV
+511 LLGGV

-527 GKMVVSIAEDLL
+527 GKLVVSIAEDLL
-539 RSAAQNSRLSLH
+539 RTAAQNSRLSLQ

-559 LGALMTLGSSLV
+559 LGALMTLGPSLV

-642 ECAMTMMA
+642 ECAMTMIVPAIIKVHGA
-650 HSNRRFRLRGS
+650 HLKASAAMVRLRLYDILALLPPKTYEGS
-661 CPDES
+661 
-666 LYFQR
+666 F
-671 SCRYKGPWCSSEG
+671 
-684 QCSDGSPPSLRHPR
+684 
-698 PPSSENIRRQ
+698 N
-708 VLPSAES
+708 
-715 HLAHKSCSFSALLRE
+715 ALLRE

-739 NSSNT
+739 NSANT

-794 IYLRVPVGEAVPG
+794 IYLRVPVGEAIPG

-838 LDHFAECVKQAKGV
+838 LDHFAECIKQAKGV

-865 LSALKVEQESRVRES
+865 LSALKVR
-880 SNKVEQQS
+880 K
-888 RVRESSNE
+888 
-896 VEQESRVRESSNK
+896 
-909 VEQESRVREWSN
+909 
-921 KVEQESRVR
+921 
-930 EWSNKVEQESRVR
+930 
-943 EWSNKVEQESRVR
+943 
-956 EWSNKVE
+956 
-963 QESRVRESSNKVE
+963 
-976 QESRVREWSNKV
+976 
-988 EQESRVRE
+988 
-996 SSNKVEQESRVRESS
+996 
-1011 NKVEQESRV
+1011 
-1020 RESSNKVE
+1020 
-1028 QESRVRE
+1028 
-1035 SSNKVEQ
+1035 
-1042 ESRVREWSNK
+1042 
-1052 VEQQSRVRE
+1052 
-1061 SSNKVEQE
+1061 
-1069 SRVREWSNKVEQE
+1069 
-1082 SRVREWS
+1082 
-1089 NKVEQESRVRE
+1089 
-1100 WSNKVEQESR
+1100 
-1110 VREWSNKV
+1110 
-1118 EQESRVRES
+1118 
-1127 SNKVEQESRV
+1127 
-1137 REWSNKVEQESRVR
+1137 
-1151 EWSNKVEQESRV
+1151 
-1163 RESSNKVEQESRVRE
+1163 
-1178 WSNKVEQESRVRESS
+1178 
-1193 KKAEQK
+1193 
-1199 SQGLAENKS
+1199 LALNNKS

-1251 ATFIASMAQHSFDK
+1251 ATFIARMAQTSFDK

-1306 ALAQDATSHEVQTWA
+1306 ALAQDGSSHEVQTWA

-1375 VGPELQGNSVTI
+1375 VGPELQGNGATI

-1475 KKAGDNKDSATLN
+1475 KRAGDN
-1488 LNISETG
+1488 LNITETG

-1525 SLAVGKLSHWLKLC
+1525 SLAVEKLSHWLKLC

-1544 ASTEV
+1544 ATT
-1549 GGAVAFEVEKE
+1549 GAVAFEVEKDE

-1571 DIMFTGLGE
+1571 DTMFTGLGE

-1598 ADCLCRIIHLCENAD
+1598 ADCLCRIILLCENAD
-1613 KTHFD
+1613 KAHFD
-1618 LAAARTAK
+1618 LATARSAQ
-1626 AKNPKGDLLVLHLSD
+1626 AKNPKDLLVLHLSD

-1647 MAATDHSH
+1647 MAATDHSN

-1718 AWIGSGV
+1718 TWIGSGV

-1763 MEKLAVLKAWAEEQV
+1763 MEKLAVLKAWAEV
-1778 YVVAMKL
+1778 RL
-1785 KKEAESR
+1785 KTVPHFVHSAYD
-1792 PARPVRGG
+1792 AG
-1800 EDDDDEEDVSDEG
+1800 DDDEDEEDLG
-1813 DVLPAD
+1813 
-1819 SLITLVQP
+1819 P
-1827 ELPSLSRLWLAAL
+1827 ELPSLSRLWLAML

-1850 EFASQL
+1850 EFSSQL
-1856 PPEGGAFYTPE
+1856 PPDGGAFYTPE

-1881 PILHAVALWLSTTD
+1881 PVLHAVALWLSSTG
-1895 FGAPDCPEEPQNAT
+1895 FGAAEEKEDVT
-1909 STGPA
+1909 S
-1914 GFPQGPAAPSKSHD
+1914 APSKAPALPQGAPSTTKTV
-1928 ELVKDRMHLLLGVSI
+1928 EESVKDRMHLMLGVSI

-1956 RVMSCLKAL
+1956 HVMSCLQAL
-1965 STLLECP
+1965 CTLLESPC
-1972 RARKHIAED
+1972 AKTHIAED

-2002 SVQLQVTAV
+2002 AVQLQVTAV
-2011 VQETIRSAHEHLEQL
+2011 VQETIRAAQDHLQRQKTSKE
-2026 RSSESAEEGGEK
+2026 EEGEK
-2038 EWPRLLGEG
+2038 DTQPSQGEG
-2047 GDSGELQP
+2047 GDTGELVP

-2067 VFLLVRHLPQIS
+2067 VFILVRHLPQLNTRVRE
-2079 AKASDSPSHV
+2079 SPSHA
-2089 PIKPQ
+2089 PLRPQ
-2094 QLSEHSNRL
+2094 RL
-2103 LAVTVGILAELPA
+2103 PEESARLVANTVSILAELPS

-2124 TILPTALFLIC
+2124 TILPTVLFLIT
-2135 GVLRETAVKTAD
+2135 GVLRETAVKTSD
-2147 SVVSPPVSAS
+2147 NSVPVPVSAA
-2157 LQAIK
+2157 LQGIK
-2162 TIITSPLSRVGHI
+2162 TIITSPLARVESM
-2175 QQQWSSLVRSSLA
+2175 QTQWTSLVRSSLA

-2199 RPSVDEVSMLTA
+2199 RPDMDEVSMLTA
-2211 ITLFLVSAGSE
+2211 ITLFLLSASNE
-2222 LLGVTSLQKGCME
+2222 LVGVTVLQKE
-2235 RFRNALN
+2235 NFPRSKRVISL
-2242 SSDPLVQLRCYQLL
+2242 SLPQVQARCYQLL
-2256 LSVFQHSVRAL
+2256 LSVFQHSSRAL

-2277 ALVEK
+2277 LMVEK
-2282 LKAAERSRPSTP
+2282 LKAVERSRPGTA
-2294 AELHALQEGV
+2294 AELQAVQEGI
-2304 RVLEGLV
+2304 RVLENLV
-2311 GLGEEQNRV
+2311 GMGEEQNRV

-2338 TFSSAPPTSKALHE
+2338 AISSAPQVSKGLHD

-2366 AAFKTVMGAAPELKP
+2366 AAFKIVIGAAPELKT
-2381 RLEAAI
+2381 RLESAI
-2387 RADQASNKAKAMA
+2387 RANQASSKAKAAA
-2400 RQTQPTVQ
+2400 RQAQPTVQ
-2408 ATPTIKL
+2408 AAPTIKL

>member
-11 EDALAQI
+11 EEALAQI

-26 IFEWLRFLNKVL
+26 IFEWLRFLDKVL
-38 VAANKVDVKEKQKK
+38 VATDVKEKQKK
-52 LVEQLTSLISSNPGP
+52 LVEQLTGLISSSPGP

-78 TLYSIGDTFTVFQT
+78 ALYSIGDTFTVFQT

-100 KNKDDTPA
+100 KSKDDTAA

-121 AFYERMGRML
+121 AFYEKMGRML
-131 GSSFPETINNLLK
+131 GSAFPETVNNLLK
-144 ALKNAES
+144 SLKSAES
-151 QGRGEILLSL
+151 QGRSEILMSL
-161 QKVLSGLGAAAA
+161 QKVLSGLGGAAA

-216 LENVATLCFKALEGS
+216 LENVATLCFKALENS
-231 TYGVRVAVSK
+231 NYGVRVAVSK
-241 LLGTVMATALMPK
+241 LLGTVMATALIPK
-254 QAAVMRQNVKRATL
+254 QATVMRQNVKRATL
-268 DEVLELMATGFL
+268 EEVLELMA
-280 RGGSSFL
+280 
-287 KSGGEMLKGGTS
+287 
-299 VSREVRVG
+299 
-307 VTEAYVVF
+307 YVVF
-315 VTVLGG
+315 VTTLGG

-329 TFLSHLLELVAHP
+329 TFLSHVLDLVSHP
-342 RATQSH
+342 RATQTH

-360 ALRATLG
+360 ILRATVG
-367 ALLGEKAQIAA
+367 SLLGEKAQIAA
-378 AKDICQAISKQMR
+378 AKDICQAIGKQMK
-391 AVEAVVSDSSGEN
+391 AVEAVVNDANSEN
-404 KGTAADVSASQHVMV
+404 KAGAADVAASQHVMV
-419 CALKELGSLVQ
+419 CALQELGSLVQ
-430 SLSATAA
+430 SLNATAS
-437 PLIQEPSIGLLETVM
+437 PLIQEPSIGLLETVT

-476 LPNQLTPLLDRC
+476 LPFQLTPFLDRC
-488 AERINALKSSPEA
+488 AERLNNLKTSPEA

-511 LLGAV
+511 LLGGV
-516 HQCPLGIPHSK
+516 HQCPLGIPHAK

-539 RSAAQNSRLSLH
+539 RTAAQNSRLSLQ

-559 LGALMTLGSSLV
+559 LGALMTLGPSVV

-584 VFPRSQKEL
+584 VFPRSLKEL

-631 EDVIRRLMTPI
+631 EDVIRKLMTPI
-642 ECAMTMMA
+642 ECAMTMMSHIPSVIKA
-650 HSNRRFRLRGS
+650 HGAHLKASAAMVRLRLYDILALLPPKTYEGS
-661 CPDES
+661 
-666 LYFQR
+666 F
-671 SCRYKGPWCSSEG
+671 
-684 QCSDGSPPSLRHPR
+684 
-698 PPSSENIRRQ
+698 N
-708 VLPSAES
+708 
-715 HLAHKSCSFSALLRE
+715 ALLRE

-739 NSSNT
+739 NSANT

-753 HYDDSVLMGSWLQE
+753 HYDDSVLLGSWLQE

-794 IYLRVPVGEAVPG
+794 IYLRIPAGEAVPG

-830 SFKHRLQM
+830 SYKHRLQM

-865 LSALKVEQESRVRES
+865 LSALK
-880 SNKVEQQS
+880 
-888 RVRESSNE
+888 
-896 VEQESRVRESSNK
+896 
-909 VEQESRVREWSN
+909 
-921 KVEQESRVR
+921 
-930 EWSNKVEQESRVR
+930 
-943 EWSNKVEQESRVR
+943 
-956 EWSNKVE
+956 
-963 QESRVRESSNKVE
+963 
-976 QESRVREWSNKV
+976 
-988 EQESRVRE
+988 
-996 SSNKVEQESRVRESS
+996 
-1011 NKVEQESRV
+1011 
-1020 RESSNKVE
+1020 
-1028 QESRVRE
+1028 
-1035 SSNKVEQ
+1035 
-1042 ESRVREWSNK
+1042 
-1052 VEQQSRVRE
+1052 
-1061 SSNKVEQE
+1061 
-1069 SRVREWSNKVEQE
+1069 
-1082 SRVREWS
+1082 
-1089 NKVEQESRVRE
+1089 
-1100 WSNKVEQESR
+1100 
-1110 VREWSNKV
+1110 
-1118 EQESRVRES
+1118 
-1127 SNKVEQESRV
+1127 
-1137 REWSNKVEQESRVR
+1137 
-1151 EWSNKVEQESRV
+1151 
-1163 RESSNKVEQESRVRE
+1163 
-1178 WSNKVEQESRVRESS
+1178 
-1193 KKAEQK
+1193 
-1199 SQGLAENKS
+1199 GLAENKS

-1217 SALALVMGALDNPNP
+1217 SALTLVMGALDNPNP

-1251 ATFIASMAQHSFDK
+1251 ATFIARMAQYSFDK

-1306 ALAQDATSHEVQTWA
+1306 ALAQDGTSPEVQTWS

-1366 RCLGALITT
+1366 RCLGAIITT
-1375 VGPELQGNSVTI
+1375 VGPELQGQSTI
-1387 STIRSSCLVGCAIMQ
+1387 STIRSSCLVGCAITQ

-1422 FAPRHVNLSSLVPC
+1422 FAPRHVNLSSLVPS

-1475 KKAGDNKDSATLN
+1475 KNGV
-1488 LNISETG
+1488 NITETG

-1525 SLAVGKLSHWLKLC
+1525 SLAVENLSHWLMLC

-1544 ASTEV
+1544 ASR
-1549 GGAVAFEVEKE
+1549 KE
-1560 EDSEKKDEMDD
+1560 QCCTCKDEESEKKDEMDD
-1571 DIMFTGLGE
+1571 DTMFTALGE
-1580 DDKSKPSVA
+1580 EDKTKPSVA
-1589 PRWVTRVFA
+1589 PRWATRVFA
-1598 ADCLCRIIHLCENAD
+1598 ADCLCRVIMLCENAN
-1613 KTHFD
+1613 KAHFD
-1618 LAAARTAK
+1618 LALARSARL
-1626 AKNPKGDLLVLHLSD
+1626 KNPKNDFLVLHLSD

-1647 MAATDHSH
+1647 MAATDHSN

-1697 RPAFSP
+1697 RPAFSQ

-1755 LYSESATT
+1755 LYRESATT
-1763 MEKLAVLKAWAEEQV
+1763 MEKLAVLKAWAEVTISYYIFKSETKPKRV
-1778 YVVAMKL
+1778 L
-1785 KKEAESR
+1785 KSTEED
-1792 PARPVRGG
+1792 
-1800 EDDDDEEDVSDEG
+1800 EDDFGTVDE
-1813 DVLPAD
+1813 LPPD

-1840 RDYALLTLPA
+1840 KDYALLTLPA
-1850 EFASQL
+1850 EFATQL
-1856 PPEGGAFYTPE
+1856 PPDGGAFYTPE
-1867 TIDTARLHYRSSWA
+1867 TIDTARLHYRNSWA
-1881 PILHAVALWLSTTD
+1881 PILHAVALWLNSTGFSASEST
-1895 FGAPDCPEEPQNAT
+1895 EETAAAMPSSQKRAT
-1909 STGPA
+1909 SIMLTQTPGP
-1914 GFPQGPAAPSKSHD
+1914 PPTTKSLP
-1928 ELVKDRMHLLLGVSI
+1928 ELNKDRMHLILGKSY
-1943 EFLCFPRPEEPIE
+1943 EFRFLCSPRPEEPVE
-1956 RVMSCLKAL
+1956 HVTSCLQAL
-1965 STLLECP
+1965 HTLLDSPC
-1972 RARKHIAED
+1972 ARIHIAED
-1981 QLLAVE
+1981 QLLGVE
-1987 LLNVLHRLLLTRDPP
+1987 LLSVLHRLLLTWDPT
-2002 SVQLQVTAV
+2002 SVQLLVTGV
-2011 VQETIRSAHEHLEQL
+2011 VQQIVRAAQDYLQEKRNSLNDI
-2026 RSSESAEEGGEK
+2026 GEK
-2038 EWPRLLGEG
+2038 ENPLALGEG
-2047 GDSGELQP
+2047 GESGGLVP

-2067 VFLLVRHLPQIS
+2067 MFILVRHMPHLS
-2079 AKASDSPSHV
+2079 SKVSDSPSH
-2089 PIKPQ
+2089 IAAKSH
-2094 QLSEHSNRL
+2094 LSEESARL
-2103 LAVTVGILAELPA
+2103 VAATVTILSDLPS
-2116 LCSPAGSM
+2116 LCSPAGCM
-2124 TILPTALFLIC
+2124 TVLPTILFLITR
-2135 GVLRETAVKTAD
+2135 VLKETAVKSAD
-2147 SVVSPPVSAS
+2147 NQVPPPVSAA
-2157 LQAIK
+2157 LQGIK
-2162 TIITSPLSRVGHI
+2162 TIVTLPTVKTDETQNQWASLIRSTLPVTH
-2175 QQQWSSLVRSSLA
+2175 QQDFCCP
-2188 SVLEYSQPDES
+2188 VL
-2199 RPSVDEVSMLTA
+2199 DEVSVLTA
-2211 ITLFLVSAGSE
+2211 IALFLWSASTE
-2222 LLGVTSLQKGCME
+2222 IIGVQSLQNGCIN
-2235 RFRNALN
+2235 RFKNALN
-2242 SSDPLVQLRCYQLL
+2242 SSDPWVQAKCYQLL
-2256 LSVFQHSVRAL
+2256 LSVFQHTNRAL
-2267 STPYIHALAP
+2267 STPYIHSLAP
-2277 ALVEK
+2277 IMVEK
-2282 LKAAERSRPSTP
+2282 LKAVERNRPTNNL
-2294 AELHALQEGV
+2294 ELLAVQEGV
-2304 RVLEGLV
+2304 KVLETLV
-2311 GLGEEQNRV
+2311 ALGEEQNRV

-2325 LVPTLISYLLDEN
+2325 LVPTLISYLLNEN
-2338 TFSSAPPTSKALHE
+2338 AFASASPASKDLHE
-2352 FALQNLMRIGPLYP
+2352 FALQNLMHIGPLYP
-2366 AAFKTVMGAAPELKP
+2366 HAFKTVMGAAPELKT
-2381 RLEAAI
+2381 RLETAV
-2387 RADQASNKAKAMA
+2387 RASQASKAKAAA
-2400 RQTQPTVQ
+2400 RQPPPTVHS
-2408 ATPTIKL
+2408 TPTIKL

>member
-11 EDALAQI
+11 EEALAQI

-26 IFEWLRFLNKVL
+26 IFEWLRFLDKVL
-38 VAANKVDVKEKQKK
+38 VAANRVDVKEKQKK
-52 LVEQLTSLISSNPGP
+52 LVEQLTGLISSSPGP

-92 LDKCNDII
+92 LDKCNEII
-100 KNKDDTPA
+100 KNKDDTPL

-121 AFYERMGRML
+121 AFYEKMGRML
-131 GSSFPETINNLLK
+131 GSSFPDTINNLLK
-144 ALKNAES
+144 ALKGAES
-151 QGRGEILLSL
+151 QGRAEILLSL
-161 QKVLSGLGAAAA
+161 QKVLCGLGGAAA

-211 MWTAE
+211 MWTTE
-216 LENVATLCFKALEGS
+216 LENMATSCFKALEGS
-231 TYGVRVAVSK
+231 NYGVRVAVAK

-268 DEVLELMATGFL
+268 EEVFELMSTGFL
-280 RGGSSFL
+280 RGGSGFL
-287 KSGGEMLKGGTS
+287 KSGGEMLKGGAS

-307 VTEAYVVF
+307 VTQAYVVF
-315 VTVLGG
+315 VTTLGG

-329 TFLSHLLELVAHP
+329 TFLSHVLDLVSHP
-342 RATQSH
+342 RATQTH

-360 ALRATLG
+360 MLRATLG
-367 ALLGEKAQIAA
+367 GLLGEKAQIAA
-378 AKDICQAISKQMR
+378 GKEICQAISKQMR
-391 AVEAVVSDSSGEN
+391 AVGKEDGGEISRFRALQKAVVNDISGEN
-404 KGTAADVSASQHVMV
+404 KAGAGDVSASQHVMV

-430 SLSATAA
+430 SLSATAS
-437 PLIQEPSIGLLETVM
+437 PLIQEPSIGLLETVT

-476 LPNQLTPLLDRC
+476 LPYQLTPLLDRC
-488 AERINALKSSPEA
+488 AERINSLKTSPEA

-511 LLGAV
+511 LLGGV

-527 GKMVVSIAEDLL
+527 GKSVVSIAEDLL
-539 RSAAQNSRLSLH
+539 RTAAQNSRLSLQ

-559 LGALMTLGSSLV
+559 LGALMTLGPSLV

-631 EDVIRRLMTPI
+631 EDIIRRLMTPI
-642 ECAMTMMA
+642 ECAMTMMSHVPAITKVHGA
-650 HSNRRFRLRGS
+650 HLKASAAMVRLRLYDILALLPPKTYEGS
-661 CPDES
+661 
-666 LYFQR
+666 F
-671 SCRYKGPWCSSEG
+671 
-684 QCSDGSPPSLRHPR
+684 
-698 PPSSENIRRQ
+698 N
-708 VLPSAES
+708 
-715 HLAHKSCSFSALLRE
+715 ALLRE
-730 LVAEFTLTD
+730 LVAEFTLTE
-739 NSSNT
+739 NSANT

-794 IYLRVPVGEAVPG
+794 IYLRVPVGEAIPG

-838 LDHFAECVKQAKGV
+838 LDHFAECIKQAKGV

-865 LSALKVEQESRVRES
+865 LSALK
-880 SNKVEQQS
+880 
-888 RVRESSNE
+888 
-896 VEQESRVRESSNK
+896 
-909 VEQESRVREWSN
+909 
-921 KVEQESRVR
+921 
-930 EWSNKVEQESRVR
+930 
-943 EWSNKVEQESRVR
+943 
-956 EWSNKVE
+956 
-963 QESRVRESSNKVE
+963 
-976 QESRVREWSNKV
+976 
-988 EQESRVRE
+988 
-996 SSNKVEQESRVRESS
+996 
-1011 NKVEQESRV
+1011 
-1020 RESSNKVE
+1020 
-1028 QESRVRE
+1028 
-1035 SSNKVEQ
+1035 
-1042 ESRVREWSNK
+1042 
-1052 VEQQSRVRE
+1052 
-1061 SSNKVEQE
+1061 
-1069 SRVREWSNKVEQE
+1069 
-1082 SRVREWS
+1082 
-1089 NKVEQESRVRE
+1089 
-1100 WSNKVEQESR
+1100 
-1110 VREWSNKV
+1110 
-1118 EQESRVRES
+1118 
-1127 SNKVEQESRV
+1127 
-1137 REWSNKVEQESRVR
+1137 
-1151 EWSNKVEQESRV
+1151 
-1163 RESSNKVEQESRVRE
+1163 
-1178 WSNKVEQESRVRESS
+1178 
-1193 KKAEQK
+1193 
-1199 SQGLAENKS
+1199 GLAENKS

-1251 ATFIASMAQHSFDK
+1251 ATFIARMAQTSFDK

-1306 ALAQDATSHEVQTWA
+1306 ALAQDGSSHEVQTWA

-1354 PPSHTEVHQCLG
+1354 PPSHIEVHQCLG

-1375 VGPELQGNSVTI
+1375 VGPELQGNGATI

-1475 KKAGDNKDSATLN
+1475 KKAGDGKDNNIIN

-1495 LEGVLFGMLDRETD
+1495 LEGALFGMLDRETD

-1525 SLAVGKLSHWLKLC
+1525 SLAVEKLSHWLKLC

-1544 ASTEV
+1544 ATTDV
-1549 GGAVAFEVEKE
+1549 GGAVAFEVEKDE
-1560 EDSEKKDEMDD
+1560 EDAEKKDEMDD
-1571 DIMFTGLGE
+1571 DSMFTGLGE

-1613 KTHFD
+1613 KAHFD
-1618 LAAARTAK
+1618 LAAARAAQ

-1647 MAATDHSH
+1647 MAATDHSN

-1666 DIIKKFASVPEPE
+1666 DIIKKFAAVPEPE

-1718 AWIGSGV
+1718 TWIGSGV

-1763 MEKLAVLKAWAEEQV
+1763 MEKLAVLKAWAEV
-1778 YVVAMKL
+1778 YVVAMKV
-1785 KKEAESR
+1785 KKEADSK
-1792 PARPVRGG
+1792 PAKMVRSGD
-1800 EDDDDEEDVSDEG
+1800 EDDDDLSA
-1813 DVLPAD
+1813 DVLPPD

-1827 ELPSLSRLWLAAL
+1827 ELPSLSQLWLAML

-1850 EFASQL
+1850 EFSSQL
-1856 PPEGGAFYTPE
+1856 PPDGGAFYTPE

-1881 PILHAVALWLSTTD
+1881 PVLHAVALWL
-1895 FGAPDCPEEPQNAT
+1895 N
-1909 STGPA
+1909 STGFEGGKETAPS
-1914 GFPQGPAAPSKSHD
+1914 APSKSPVLPAGASLSNKNS
-1928 ELVKDRMHLLLGVSI
+1928 EESLKDRMHLMLGVSI
-1943 EFLCFPRPEEPIE
+1943 EFLCFPRPEEPME
-1956 RVMSCLKAL
+1956 HVMSCLQAL
-1965 STLLECP
+1965 CTLLETP
-1972 RARKHIAED
+1972 SAKSHIAED

-2002 SVQLQVTAV
+2002 AIQLQVTAV
-2011 VQETIRSAHEHLEQL
+2011 VQETIRAAQDQL
-2026 RSSESAEEGGEK
+2026 KQQKLNAEEGEK
-2038 EWPRLLGEG
+2038 DSQVVLGEG
-2047 GDSGELQP
+2047 GEAGDLVP

-2067 VFLLVRHLPQIS
+2067 VFILVRHLPQLNTRVTE
-2079 AKASDSPSHV
+2079 SPSHAAA
-2089 PIKPQ
+2089 KTQ
-2094 QLSEHSNRL
+2094 RL
-2103 LAVTVGILAELPA
+2103 PEESLRLVANAVAILAELPS

-2124 TILPTALFLIC
+2124 TILPTVLFLIT
-2135 GVLRETAVKTAD
+2135 GVLKETAVKTAD
-2147 SVVSPPVSAS
+2147 NSVPATVSAA

-2162 TIITSPLSRVGHI
+2162 TIITSPMARGDSL
-2175 QQQWSSLVRSSLA
+2175 QTQWTSLVRSSLA

-2199 RPSVDEVSMLTA
+2199 RPDMDDVSMLTA
-2211 ITLFLVSAGSE
+2211 ITLFLLSASNE
-2222 LLGVTSLQKGCME
+2222 LLGVTVLQNGCME
-2235 RFRNALN
+2235 CFRHALN
-2242 SSDPLVQLRCYQLL
+2242 SSDPSVQARCYQLL
-2256 LSVFQHSVRAL
+2256 LSVFQHSSRAL
-2267 STPYIHALAP
+2267 ATPYIHNLAP
-2277 ALVEK
+2277 LMVEK
-2282 LKAAERSRPSTP
+2282 LKAVECRRPTTA
-2294 AELHALQEGV
+2294 AELQAVQEGI
-2304 RVLEGLV
+2304 RVLENLV
-2311 GLGEEQNRV
+2311 GMGEEQSRV
-2320 QLLAL
+2320 PLLAL
-2325 LVPTLISYLLDEN
+2325 LVPTLISYLLDEKSI
-2338 TFSSAPPTSKALHE
+2338 SSATQVSKSLHD

-2366 AAFKTVMGAAPELKP
+2366 AAFKTVISAAPELKT
-2381 RLEAAI
+2381 RLESAV
-2387 RADQASNKAKAMA
+2387 RANQASSKAKAAA
-2400 RQTQPTVQ
+2400 RQAQPTVQ
-2408 ATPTIKL
+2408 AAPTIKL

>member
-38 VAANKVDVKEKQKK
+38 ITVDVKEKQKK
-52 LVEQLTSLISSNPGP
+52 LVEQLTGLITCNPGP

-100 KNKDDTPA
+100 RNKDDTPA

-144 ALKNAES
+144 ALKSAES
-151 QGRGEILLSL
+151 QGRSEILLSL
-161 QKVLSGLGAAAA
+161 QKVLSGLGSAAA
-173 SCHRDIYKNARSL
+173 SCHRDVYKNARSL

-201 LLELQNEAVF
+201 LLELQAEAVF

-241 LLGTVMATALMPK
+241 LLGTVMASALTPK

-268 DEVLELMATGFL
+268 EEVLELMSTGFL
-280 RGGSSFL
+280 RGGSGFL
-287 KSGGEMLKGGTS
+287 KSGGEMLKGGAS

-307 VTEAYVVF
+307 VTQAYVVF
-315 VTVLGG
+315 VTTLGG

-329 TFLSHLLELVAHP
+329 TFLSHVLELVAHP
-342 RATQSH
+342 RATQTH

-367 ALLGEKAQIAA
+367 GLLGEKAQIAA
-378 AKDICQAISKQMR
+378 AKEICQAISKQMR
-391 AVEAVVSDSSGEN
+391 AVGKEENWGEISRFRALQS
-404 KGTAADVSASQHVMV
+404 KYAAFFWFVFV
-419 CALKELGSLVQ
+419 CFLKTVGSPSTSCCTRPCV
-430 SLSATAA
+430 A
-437 PLIQEPSIGLLETVM
+437 PPPGLLETVS

-476 LPNQLTPLLDRC
+476 LPYQLTPLLERC
-488 AERINALKSSPEA
+488 AERINSLKSSPEA
-501 VSGYSFAMAA
+501 VSGYSFALAA
-511 LLGAV
+511 LLGGV

-617 AMRSF
+617 GNPNPLASLNPQDLHSDLPAFYGSEYHFLTQRKSRRKSAGNAM
-622 VAHCPELLT
+622 V
-631 EDVIRRLMTPI
+631 
-642 ECAMTMMA
+642 
-650 HSNRRFRLRGS
+650 RLR
-661 CPDES
+661 
-666 LYFQR
+666 LYDILALLPPKT
-671 SCRYKGPWCSSEG
+671 YEG
-684 QCSDGSPPSLRHPR
+684 
-698 PPSSENIRRQ
+698 
-708 VLPSAES
+708 
-715 HLAHKSCSFSALLRE
+715 SFSALLRE

-739 NSSNT
+739 NSANT

-767 TDHKSIEDQL
+767 TDHKSIEDQVTHL
-777 QPNSASGS
+777 CA
-785 GALEHDPSS
+785 
-794 IYLRVPVGEAVPG
+794 
-807 PLPLGV
+807 
-813 SVIDASV
+813 
-820 ALFGVVFPHV
+820 
-830 SFKHRLQM
+830 
-838 LDHFAECVKQAKGV
+838 
-852 RQQAVQLNIFTAV
+852 FT
-865 LSALKVEQESRVRES
+865 SRVWSTFCFFKS
-880 SNKVEQQS
+880 SDWKMVHF
-888 RVRESSNE
+888 VRAC
-896 VEQESRVRESSNK
+896 V
-909 VEQESRVREWSN
+909 
-921 KVEQESRVR
+921 
-930 EWSNKVEQESRVR
+930 
-943 EWSNKVEQESRVR
+943 
-956 EWSNKVE
+956 
-963 QESRVRESSNKVE
+963 
-976 QESRVREWSNKV
+976 
-988 EQESRVRE
+988 
-996 SSNKVEQESRVRESS
+996 
-1011 NKVEQESRV
+1011 
-1020 RESSNKVE
+1020 
-1028 QESRVRE
+1028 
-1035 SSNKVEQ
+1035 
-1042 ESRVREWSNK
+1042 
-1052 VEQQSRVRE
+1052 
-1061 SSNKVEQE
+1061 
-1069 SRVREWSNKVEQE
+1069 
-1082 SRVREWS
+1082 
-1089 NKVEQESRVRE
+1089 
-1100 WSNKVEQESR
+1100 
-1110 VREWSNKV
+1110 
-1118 EQESRVRES
+1118 
-1127 SNKVEQESRV
+1127 
-1137 REWSNKVEQESRVR
+1137 
-1151 EWSNKVEQESRV
+1151 
-1163 RESSNKVEQESRVRE
+1163 
-1178 WSNKVEQESRVRESS
+1178 
-1193 KKAEQK
+1193 
-1199 SQGLAENKS
+1199 QGLAENKS
-1208 TLGPEEVRK
+1208 TLGLEEVRK

-1306 ALAQDATSHEVQTWA
+1306 ALAQDGTSHEVQTWA

-1375 VGPELQGNSVTI
+1375 VGPELQGNSNSATI

-1422 FAPRHVNLSSLVPC
+1422 FAPRHVNLSGLVPC

-1459 AQREAA
+1459 VQREAA

-1475 KKAGDNKDSATLN
+1475 KKNGDN
-1488 LNISETG
+1488 LNITETG

-1520 GHMLS
+1520 GHMLC
-1525 SLAVGKLSHWLKLC
+1525 SLAVEKLSHWLKLC

-1544 ASTEV
+1544 AKA
-1549 GGAVAFEVEKE
+1549 GGAVAFEVEKEE

-1571 DIMFTGLGE
+1571 DTMFTGLGE

-1613 KTHFD
+1613 KNHFD
-1618 LAAARTAK
+1618 LAAARS
-1626 AKNPKGDLLVLHLSD
+1626 DLLVLHLSD

-1647 MAATDHSH
+1647 MAATDHSD

-1746 QAGKGSSSQ
+1746 QAGKSSSSQ

-1763 MEKLAVLKAWAEEQV
+1763 MEKLAVLKAWAEV
-1778 YVVAMKL
+1778 PG
-1785 KKEAESR
+1785 SG
-1792 PARPVRGG
+1792 PFPTS
-1800 EDDDDEEDVSDEG
+1800 EDEEEDVGDEG
-1813 DVLPAD
+1813 DVLPPD
-1819 SLITLVQP
+1819 SLIMLVQP

-1867 TIDTARLHYRSSWA
+1867 TIDTARLHYRTSWA
-1881 PILHAVALWLSTTD
+1881 PILHAVALWLSNTD
-1895 FGAPDCPEEPQNAT
+1895 FGALGGPEEPQPAPTNTGAT
-1909 STGPA
+1909 MGPA
-1914 GFPQGPAAPSKSHD
+1914 GQVFPQGPPTPNKSHD

-1965 STLLECP
+1965 CTLFESP

-2002 SVQLQVTAV
+2002 SIQLQVTAV
-2011 VQETIRSAHEHLEQL
+2011 VQEAIRAAHDHLEQL
-2026 RSSESAEEGGEK
+2026 RSAEEAGESAGA
-2038 EWPRLLGEG
+2038 LGEG
-2047 GDSGELQP
+2047 GEAGELQP

-2067 VFLLVRHLPQIS
+2067 VFLLVRHLPRVS
-2079 AKASDSPSHV
+2079 ARAADSPGHLPS
-2089 PIKPQ
+2089 KPQ
-2094 QLSEHSNRL
+2094 QLSEHGNRL
-2103 LAVTVGILAELPA
+2103 VAAALSILAELPA

-2124 TILPTALFLIC
+2124 TILPTVLFLIC
-2135 GVLRETAVKTAD
+2135 GVLRETAVRTLD
-2147 SVVSPPVSAS
+2147 GSVPLPVPAA
-2157 LQAIK
+2157 LQGIK
-2162 TIITSPLSRVGHI
+2162 AIITSPLGRVEKT
-2175 QQQWSSLVRSSLA
+2175 QQQWTSLVRSSLA

-2199 RPSVDEVSMLTA
+2199 RPSTDEVSMLTA
-2211 ITLFLVSAGSE
+2211 ITLFLVSASAE
-2222 LLGVTSLQKGCME
+2222 LVGVTPLQNGCME

-2242 SSDPLVQLRCYQLL
+2242 SSDPAVRDSGRCYQLL
-2256 LSVFQHSVRAL
+2256 LSVFQHSSRAL

-2277 ALVEK
+2277 LLVEK
-2282 LKAAERSRPSTP
+2282 LRAAEHARPRTH
-2294 AELHALQEGV
+2294 AELQALQEGV
-2304 RVLEGLV
+2304 KVLEGLAA
-2311 GLGEEQNRV
+2311 LGEEQNRV

-2338 TFSSAPPTSKALHE
+2338 AFSTAPPASKGLHE

-2366 AAFKTVMGAAPELKP
+2366 AAFKTVIGAAPELKT
-2381 RLEAAI
+2381 RLENAI
-2387 RADQASNKAKAMA
+2387 RANQASSKAKATA
-2400 RQTQPTVQ
+2400 RQAQPTVQ

-2415 KTSFF
+2415 KTTFF

>member
-26 IFEWLRFLNKVL
+26 IFEWLRFLDKVL
-38 VAANKVDVKEKQKK
+38 VAANRVDVKEKQKK
-52 LVEQLTSLISSNPGP
+52 LVEQLTGLISSAPGP

-92 LDKCNDII
+92 LDKCNEII
-100 KNKDDTPA
+100 KSKDDTPA

-121 AFYERMGRML
+121 AFYEKMGRML
-131 GSSFPETINNLLK
+131 GSSFPDTINNLLK
-144 ALKNAES
+144 ALKSAES

-161 QKVLSGLGAAAA
+161 QKVLSGLGGAAA

-211 MWTAE
+211 MWTTE

-231 TYGVRVAVSK
+231 NYGVRVAVAK

-268 DEVLELMATGFL
+268 EEVLELMATGFL
-280 RGGSSFL
+280 RGGSGFL
-287 KSGGEMLKGGTS
+287 KSGGEMLKGGGS

-307 VTEAYVVF
+307 VTQAYVVF
-315 VTVLGG
+315 VTTLGG

-329 TFLSHLLELVAHP
+329 TFLSHVLDLVSHP
-342 RATQSH
+342 RATQTH

-360 ALRATLG
+360 MLRATLG
-367 ALLGEKAQIAA
+367 GLLGEKAQIAA
-378 AKDICQAISKQMR
+378 GKEICQAISKQMR
-391 AVEAVVSDSSGEN
+391 AVGKEDGGEISRFRALQKAVVNDISGEN
-404 KGTAADVSASQHVMV
+404 KAGAADVSASQHVMV

-430 SLSATAA
+430 SLSATAS
-437 PLIQEPSIGLLETVM
+437 PLIQEPSIGLLETVT

-476 LPNQLTPLLDRC
+476 LPYQLTPLLDRC
-488 AERINALKSSPEA
+488 AERINNLKSSPEA

-511 LLGAV
+511 LLGGV

-527 GKMVVSIAEDLL
+527 GKLVVSIAEDLL
-539 RSAAQNSRLSLH
+539 RTAAQNSRLSLQ

-559 LGALMTLGSSLV
+559 LGALMTLGPSLV

-642 ECAMTMMA
+642 ECAMTMMSHVPAIIKVHGA
-650 HSNRRFRLRGS
+650 HLKASAAMVRLRLYDILALLPPKTYEGS
-661 CPDES
+661 
-666 LYFQR
+666 F
-671 SCRYKGPWCSSEG
+671 
-684 QCSDGSPPSLRHPR
+684 
-698 PPSSENIRRQ
+698 N
-708 VLPSAES
+708 
-715 HLAHKSCSFSALLRE
+715 ALLRE

-739 NSSNT
+739 NSANT

-794 IYLRVPVGEAVPG
+794 IYLRVPVGEAIPG

-838 LDHFAECVKQAKGV
+838 LDHFAECIKQAKGV

-865 LSALKVEQESRVRES
+865 LSALK
-880 SNKVEQQS
+880 
-888 RVRESSNE
+888 
-896 VEQESRVRESSNK
+896 
-909 VEQESRVREWSN
+909 
-921 KVEQESRVR
+921 
-930 EWSNKVEQESRVR
+930 
-943 EWSNKVEQESRVR
+943 
-956 EWSNKVE
+956 
-963 QESRVRESSNKVE
+963 
-976 QESRVREWSNKV
+976 
-988 EQESRVRE
+988 
-996 SSNKVEQESRVRESS
+996 
-1011 NKVEQESRV
+1011 
-1020 RESSNKVE
+1020 
-1028 QESRVRE
+1028 
-1035 SSNKVEQ
+1035 
-1042 ESRVREWSNK
+1042 
-1052 VEQQSRVRE
+1052 
-1061 SSNKVEQE
+1061 
-1069 SRVREWSNKVEQE
+1069 
-1082 SRVREWS
+1082 
-1089 NKVEQESRVRE
+1089 
-1100 WSNKVEQESR
+1100 
-1110 VREWSNKV
+1110 
-1118 EQESRVRES
+1118 
-1127 SNKVEQESRV
+1127 
-1137 REWSNKVEQESRVR
+1137 
-1151 EWSNKVEQESRV
+1151 
-1163 RESSNKVEQESRVRE
+1163 
-1178 WSNKVEQESRVRESS
+1178 
-1193 KKAEQK
+1193 
-1199 SQGLAENKS
+1199 GLAENKS

-1251 ATFIASMAQHSFDK
+1251 ATFIARMAQTSFDK

-1306 ALAQDATSHEVQTWA
+1306 ALAQDGSSHEVQTWA

-1375 VGPELQGNSVTI
+1375 VGPELQGNGATI

-1475 KKAGDNKDSATLN
+1475 KRAGDSKDTTIK
-1488 LNISETG
+1488 LNITETG

-1525 SLAVGKLSHWLKLC
+1525 SLAVEKLSHWLKLC

-1544 ASTEV
+1544 ATTDV
-1549 GGAVAFEVEKE
+1549 GGAVVFEVEKDE

-1571 DIMFTGLGE
+1571 DTMFTGLGE

-1598 ADCLCRIIHLCENAD
+1598 ADCLCRIILLCEND
-1613 KTHFD
+1613 KAHFD
-1618 LAAARTAK
+1618 LAAARSAQ
-1626 AKNPKGDLLVLHLSD
+1626 AKNPKGDQLVLHLSD

-1647 MAATDHSH
+1647 MAATDHSN

-1718 AWIGSGV
+1718 TWIGSGV

-1763 MEKLAVLKAWAEEQV
+1763 MEKLAVLKAWAEV
-1778 YVVAMKL
+1778 YVVSMKI
-1785 KKEAESR
+1785 KKEAESK
-1792 PARPVRGG
+1792 PAKPVRNV
-1800 EDDDDEEDVSDEG
+1800 DDDEDEDDLG
-1813 DVLPAD
+1813 ANVLPPD
-1819 SLITLVQP
+1819 SLITL
-1827 ELPSLSRLWLAAL
+1827 
-1840 RDYALLTLPA
+1840 
-1850 EFASQL
+1850 
-1856 PPEGGAFYTPE
+1856 

-1881 PILHAVALWLSTTD
+1881 PVLHAVALWLSSTG
-1895 FGAPDCPEEPQNAT
+1895 FGAGEEKEEVPSAL
-1909 STGPA
+1909 SKAPA
-1914 GFPQGPAAPSKSHD
+1914 LPQGASFTTKTAEESV
-1928 ELVKDRMHLLLGVSI
+1928 EDRMHLLLGVSI

-1956 RVMSCLKAL
+1956 HVMSCLQAL
-1965 STLLECP
+1965 FTLLESP
-1972 RARKHIAED
+1972 WAKSHIAED

-2002 SVQLQVTAV
+2002 AVQLQVTAV
-2011 VQETIRSAHEHLEQL
+2011 VQETIKAAQDHLQRQRTSKGQKL
-2026 RSSESAEEGGEK
+2026 TTSYK
-2038 EWPRLLGEG
+2038 H
-2047 GDSGELQP
+2047 
-2055 GKSLVFAAMELL
+2055 VFNLHYTRIQKKTGRAVHIMFYIHAMELL
-2067 VFLLVRHLPQIS
+2067 VFILVRHLPQLNTRV
-2079 AKASDSPSHV
+2079 KESPSHV
-2089 PIKPQ
+2089 ALRPQ
-2094 QLSEHSNRL
+2094 RL
-2103 LAVTVGILAELPA
+2103 PEESARLVANTVSILAGLPS

-2124 TILPTALFLIC
+2124 TILPTVLFLIT

-2147 SVVSPPVSAS
+2147 NSVPVPVSAA
-2157 LQAIK
+2157 LQGIK
-2162 TIITSPLSRVGHI
+2162 TIITSPLARVESM
-2175 QQQWSSLVRSSLA
+2175 QTQWTGLVRSSLA
-2188 SVLEYSQPDES
+2188 SVLENSQPDES
-2199 RPSVDEVSMLTA
+2199 RPDMDEVSMLTA
-2211 ITLFLVSAGSE
+2211 ITLFLLSASNE
-2222 LLGVTSLQKGCME
+2222 LVGVTVLQKGCMD

-2242 SSDPLVQLRCYQLL
+2242 SSDPWVQARCYQLL
-2256 LSVFQHSVRAL
+2256 LSVFQHSSRAL

-2277 ALVEK
+2277 LMVEK
-2282 LKAAERSRPSTP
+2282 LKAVERSRPGTA
-2294 AELHALQEGV
+2294 AELQAVQEGI
-2304 RVLEGLV
+2304 RVLENLV
-2311 GLGEEQNRV
+2311 GMGEEQNRV

-2325 LVPTLISYLLDEN
+2325 LVPTLVSYLLDEN
-2338 TFSSAPPTSKALHE
+2338 AISSVPQVSKALHD

-2366 AAFKTVMGAAPELKP
+2366 AAFKIVIGAAPELKI
-2381 RLEAAI
+2381 RLESAI
-2387 RADQASNKAKAMA
+2387 RANQASSRAKAAA
-2400 RQTQPTVQ
+2400 RQAQPTVQ
-2408 ATPTIKL
+2408 AAPTIKL

>member
-26 IFEWLRFLNKVL
+26 IFEWLRFLDKVL
-38 VAANKVDVKEKQKK
+38 VAANRVDVKEKQKK
-52 LVEQLTSLISSNPGP
+52 LVEQLTGLISSAPGP

-92 LDKCNDII
+92 LDKCNEII
-100 KNKDDTPA
+100 KSKDDTPA

-121 AFYERMGRML
+121 AFYEKMGRML
-131 GSSFPETINNLLK
+131 GSSFPDTINNLLK
-144 ALKNAES
+144 ALKSAES

-161 QKVLSGLGAAAA
+161 QKVLSGLGGAAA

-211 MWTAE
+211 MWTTE
-216 LENVATLCFKALEGS
+216 LENVATVI
-231 TYGVRVAVSK
+231 T
-241 LLGTVMATALMPK
+241 
-254 QAAVMRQNVKRATL
+254 VKRATL
-268 DEVLELMATGFL
+268 EEVLELMATGFL
-280 RGGSSFL
+280 RGGSGFL
-287 KSGGEMLKGGTS
+287 KSGGEMLKGGGS

-307 VTEAYVVF
+307 VTQAYVVF
-315 VTVLGG
+315 VTTLGG

-329 TFLSHLLELVAHP
+329 TFLSHVLDLVSHP
-342 RATQSH
+342 RATQTH

-360 ALRATLG
+360 MLRATLG
-367 ALLGEKAQIAA
+367 GLLGEKAQIAA
-378 AKDICQAISKQMR
+378 GKEICQAISKQMR
-391 AVEAVVSDSSGEN
+391 AVEAVVNDISGEN
-404 KGTAADVSASQHVMV
+404 KAGAADVSASQHVMV

-430 SLSATAA
+430 SLSATAS
-437 PLIQEPSIGLLETVM
+437 PLIQEPSIGLLETVT

-476 LPNQLTPLLDRC
+476 LPYQLTPLLDRC
-488 AERINALKSSPEA
+488 AERINNLKSSPEA

-511 LLGAV
+511 LLGGV

-527 GKMVVSIAEDLL
+527 GKLVVSIAEDLL
-539 RSAAQNSRLSLH
+539 RTAAQNSRLSLQ

-559 LGALMTLGSSLV
+559 LGALMTLGPSLV

-642 ECAMTMMA
+642 ECAMTMMSHVPAIIKVHGA
-650 HSNRRFRLRGS
+650 HLKASAAMVRLRLYDILALLPPKTYEGS
-661 CPDES
+661 
-666 LYFQR
+666 F
-671 SCRYKGPWCSSEG
+671 
-684 QCSDGSPPSLRHPR
+684 
-698 PPSSENIRRQ
+698 N
-708 VLPSAES
+708 
-715 HLAHKSCSFSALLRE
+715 ALLRE

-739 NSSNT
+739 NSANT

-794 IYLRVPVGEAVPG
+794 IYLRVPVGEAIPG

-838 LDHFAECVKQAKGV
+838 LDHFAECIKQAKGV

-865 LSALKVEQESRVRES
+865 LSALK
-880 SNKVEQQS
+880 
-888 RVRESSNE
+888 
-896 VEQESRVRESSNK
+896 
-909 VEQESRVREWSN
+909 
-921 KVEQESRVR
+921 
-930 EWSNKVEQESRVR
+930 
-943 EWSNKVEQESRVR
+943 
-956 EWSNKVE
+956 
-963 QESRVRESSNKVE
+963 
-976 QESRVREWSNKV
+976 
-988 EQESRVRE
+988 
-996 SSNKVEQESRVRESS
+996 
-1011 NKVEQESRV
+1011 
-1020 RESSNKVE
+1020 
-1028 QESRVRE
+1028 
-1035 SSNKVEQ
+1035 
-1042 ESRVREWSNK
+1042 
-1052 VEQQSRVRE
+1052 
-1061 SSNKVEQE
+1061 
-1069 SRVREWSNKVEQE
+1069 
-1082 SRVREWS
+1082 
-1089 NKVEQESRVRE
+1089 
-1100 WSNKVEQESR
+1100 
-1110 VREWSNKV
+1110 
-1118 EQESRVRES
+1118 
-1127 SNKVEQESRV
+1127 
-1137 REWSNKVEQESRVR
+1137 
-1151 EWSNKVEQESRV
+1151 
-1163 RESSNKVEQESRVRE
+1163 
-1178 WSNKVEQESRVRESS
+1178 
-1193 KKAEQK
+1193 
-1199 SQGLAENKS
+1199 GLAENKS

-1251 ATFIASMAQHSFDK
+1251 ATFIARMAQTSFDK

-1306 ALAQDATSHEVQTWA
+1306 ALAQDGSSHEVQTWA

-1375 VGPELQGNSVTI
+1375 VGPELQGNGATI

-1475 KKAGDNKDSATLN
+1475 KRAGDSKDTTIK
-1488 LNISETG
+1488 LNITETG

-1525 SLAVGKLSHWLKLC
+1525 SLAVEKLSHWLKLC

-1544 ASTEV
+1544 ATTDV
-1549 GGAVAFEVEKE
+1549 GGAVVFEVEKDE

-1571 DIMFTGLGE
+1571 DTMFTGLGE

-1598 ADCLCRIIHLCENAD
+1598 ADCLCRIILLCEND
-1613 KTHFD
+1613 KAHFD
-1618 LAAARTAK
+1618 LAAARSAQ
-1626 AKNPKGDLLVLHLSD
+1626 AKNPKGDQLVLHLSD

-1647 MAATDHSH
+1647 MAATDHSN

-1718 AWIGSGV
+1718 TWIGSGV

-1763 MEKLAVLKAWAEEQV
+1763 MEKLAVLKAWAEV
-1778 YVVAMKL
+1778 YVVSMKI
-1785 KKEAESR
+1785 KKEAESK
-1792 PARPVRGG
+1792 PAKPVRNA
-1800 EDDDDEEDVSDEG
+1800 DDDEDEDDLG
-1813 DVLPAD
+1813 ADVLPPD

-1827 ELPSLSRLWLAAL
+1827 ELPSLSRLWLAML

-1850 EFASQL
+1850 EFSSQL
-1856 PPEGGAFYTPE
+1856 PPDGGAFYTPE

-1881 PILHAVALWLSTTD
+1881 PVLHAVALWLSSTG
-1895 FGAPDCPEEPQNAT
+1895 FGAGEEKEEVP
-1909 STGPA
+1909 S
-1914 GFPQGPAAPSKSHD
+1914 APSK
-1928 ELVKDRMHLLLGVSI
+1928 
-1943 EFLCFPRPEEPIE
+1943 
-1956 RVMSCLKAL
+1956 
-1965 STLLECP
+1965 
-1972 RARKHIAED
+1972 
-1981 QLLAVE
+1981 
-1987 LLNVLHRLLLTRDPP
+1987 
-2002 SVQLQVTAV
+2002 
-2011 VQETIRSAHEHLEQL
+2011 
-2026 RSSESAEEGGEK
+2026 
-2038 EWPRLLGEG
+2038 
-2047 GDSGELQP
+2047 
-2055 GKSLVFAAMELL
+2055 
-2067 VFLLVRHLPQIS
+2067 
-2079 AKASDSPSHV
+2079 
-2089 PIKPQ
+2089 
-2094 QLSEHSNRL
+2094 
-2103 LAVTVGILAELPA
+2103 
-2116 LCSPAGSM
+2116 
-2124 TILPTALFLIC
+2124 
-2135 GVLRETAVKTAD
+2135 
-2147 SVVSPPVSAS
+2147 
-2157 LQAIK
+2157 
-2162 TIITSPLSRVGHI
+2162 
-2175 QQQWSSLVRSSLA
+2175 
-2188 SVLEYSQPDES
+2188 
-2199 RPSVDEVSMLTA
+2199 
-2211 ITLFLVSAGSE
+2211 
-2222 LLGVTSLQKGCME
+2222 
-2235 RFRNALN
+2235 
-2242 SSDPLVQLRCYQLL
+2242 
-2256 LSVFQHSVRAL
+2256 
-2267 STPYIHALAP
+2267 AP
-2277 ALVEK
+2277 ALSQGASFTTK
-2282 LKAAERSRPSTP
+2282 TAEGISGRQNASIVGC
-2294 AELHALQEGV
+2294 QY
-2304 RVLEGLV
+2304 RVS
-2311 GLGEEQNRV
+2311 
-2320 QLLAL
+2320 LL
-2325 LVPTLISYLLDEN
+2325 
-2338 TFSSAPPTSKALHE
+2338 PPT
-2352 FALQNLMRIGPLYP
+2352 
-2366 AAFKTVMGAAPELKP
+2366 
-2381 RLEAAI
+2381 
-2387 RADQASNKAKAMA
+2387 
-2400 RQTQPTVQ
+2400 
-2408 ATPTIKL
+2408 
-2415 KTSFF
+2415 

>member
-26 IFEWLRFLNKVL
+26 IFEWLRFLDKVL

-52 LVEQLTSLISSNPGP
+52 LVEQLTGLISSAPGP

-92 LDKCNDII
+92 LDKCNEII
-100 KNKDDTPA
+100 KSKDDTPA

-121 AFYERMGRML
+121 AFYEKMGRML
-131 GSSFPETINNLLK
+131 GSSFPDTINNLMK
-144 ALKNAES
+144 ALKSAES

-161 QKVLSGLGAAAA
+161 QKVLSGLGGAAA

-211 MWTAE
+211 MWTTE
-216 LENVATLCFKALEGS
+216 LENMATLCFKALEGS
-231 TYGVRVAVSK
+231 NFGVRVSVAK

-280 RGGSSFL
+280 RGGSGFL
-287 KSGGEMLKGGTS
+287 KSGGEMLKGGGS

-307 VTEAYVVF
+307 VTQAYVVF
-315 VTVLGG
+315 VTTLGG

-329 TFLSHLLELVAHP
+329 TFLSHVLDLVSHP
-342 RATQSH
+342 RATQTH

-360 ALRATLG
+360 MLRATLG
-367 ALLGEKAQIAA
+367 GLLGEKAQIAA
-378 AKDICQAISKQMR
+378 GKEICQAISKQMR
-391 AVEAVVSDSSGEN
+391 AVEAVVNDISGEN
-404 KGTAADVSASQHVMV
+404 KAGGADVSASQHVMV

-430 SLSATAA
+430 SLSATAS
-437 PLIQEPSIGLLETVM
+437 PLIQEPSVGLLETVT

-476 LPNQLTPLLDRC
+476 LPYQLSPLLDRC
-488 AERINALKSSPEA
+488 AERINNLKSSPEA

-511 LLGAV
+511 LLGGV

-527 GKMVVSIAEDLL
+527 GKLVVSIAEDLL
-539 RSAAQNSRLSLH
+539 RTAAQNSRLSLQ

-642 ECAMTMMA
+642 ECAMTMMSHVPAIIKVHGA
-650 HSNRRFRLRGS
+650 HLKASAAMVRLRLYDILALLPPKTYEGS
-661 CPDES
+661 
-666 LYFQR
+666 F
-671 SCRYKGPWCSSEG
+671 
-684 QCSDGSPPSLRHPR
+684 
-698 PPSSENIRRQ
+698 N
-708 VLPSAES
+708 
-715 HLAHKSCSFSALLRE
+715 ALLRE

-739 NSSNT
+739 NSANT

-794 IYLRVPVGEAVPG
+794 IYLRVPVGEAIPG

-838 LDHFAECVKQAKGV
+838 LDHFAECIKQAKGV

-865 LSALKVEQESRVRES
+865 LSALK
-880 SNKVEQQS
+880 
-888 RVRESSNE
+888 
-896 VEQESRVRESSNK
+896 
-909 VEQESRVREWSN
+909 
-921 KVEQESRVR
+921 
-930 EWSNKVEQESRVR
+930 
-943 EWSNKVEQESRVR
+943 
-956 EWSNKVE
+956 
-963 QESRVRESSNKVE
+963 
-976 QESRVREWSNKV
+976 
-988 EQESRVRE
+988 
-996 SSNKVEQESRVRESS
+996 
-1011 NKVEQESRV
+1011 
-1020 RESSNKVE
+1020 
-1028 QESRVRE
+1028 
-1035 SSNKVEQ
+1035 
-1042 ESRVREWSNK
+1042 
-1052 VEQQSRVRE
+1052 
-1061 SSNKVEQE
+1061 
-1069 SRVREWSNKVEQE
+1069 
-1082 SRVREWS
+1082 
-1089 NKVEQESRVRE
+1089 
-1100 WSNKVEQESR
+1100 
-1110 VREWSNKV
+1110 
-1118 EQESRVRES
+1118 
-1127 SNKVEQESRV
+1127 
-1137 REWSNKVEQESRVR
+1137 
-1151 EWSNKVEQESRV
+1151 
-1163 RESSNKVEQESRVRE
+1163 
-1178 WSNKVEQESRVRESS
+1178 
-1193 KKAEQK
+1193 
-1199 SQGLAENKS
+1199 GLAENKS

-1251 ATFIASMAQHSFDK
+1251 ATFIARMAQTSFDK

-1306 ALAQDATSHEVQTWA
+1306 ALAQDGSSHEVQTWA

-1375 VGPELQGNSVTI
+1375 VGPELQGNGATV

-1465 EVCEYAMSLA
+1465 EVCEYATSLA
-1475 KKAGDNKDSATLN
+1475 KRAGDSSAIN
-1488 LNISETG
+1488 LNITETG

-1525 SLAVGKLSHWLKLC
+1525 SLAVEKLSHWLKLC

-1544 ASTEV
+1544 ATTDV
-1549 GGAVAFEVEKE
+1549 GGAVAFEVEKDE

-1571 DIMFTGLGE
+1571 DTMFTGLGD

-1598 ADCLCRIIHLCENAD
+1598 ADCLCRIILLCENAD
-1613 KTHFD
+1613 KAHFD
-1618 LAAARTAK
+1618 LAAARSSQAR
-1626 AKNPKGDLLVLHLSD
+1626 NPKGDLLVLHLSD

-1647 MAATDHSH
+1647 MAATDHSN

-1718 AWIGSGV
+1718 TWIGSGV

-1746 QAGKGSSSQ
+1746 QAGKSSSGQ

-1763 MEKLAVLKAWAEEQV
+1763 MEKLAVLKAWAEV
-1778 YVVAMKL
+1778 YVVAMKI
-1785 KKEAESR
+1785 KKEAESK
-1792 PARPVRGG
+1792 PAKLVRRGD
-1800 EDDDDEEDVSDEG
+1800 EDEDEDEEDLG
-1813 DVLPAD
+1813 ADVLPPD

-1827 ELPSLSRLWLAAL
+1827 ELPSLSRLWLAML

-1850 EFASQL
+1850 EFSSQL
-1856 PPEGGAFYTPE
+1856 PADGGAFYTPE

-1881 PILHAVALWLSTTD
+1881 PVLHAVALWLNSTG
-1895 FGAPDCPEEPQNAT
+1895 FGAGEDQDEGSSKTRAFEE
-1909 STGPA
+1909 S
-1914 GFPQGPAAPSKSHD
+1914 
-1928 ELVKDRMHLLLGVSI
+1928 VKDRMHLLLGVSI

-1956 RVMSCLKAL
+1956 HVMSCLQAL
-1965 STLLECP
+1965 STLLESPC
-1972 RARKHIAED
+1972 AKTHIAED

-2002 SVQLQVTAV
+2002 GVQLQVTAV
-2011 VQETIRSAHEHLEQL
+2011 VQETIRAAQDHLQRL
-2026 RSSESAEEGGEK
+2026 RTSRGKEEEGEK
-2038 EWPRLLGEG
+2038 DSQPILGEG
-2047 GDSGELQP
+2047 GDTGELVP
-2055 GKSLVFAAMELL
+2055 GKSLVYAAMELL
-2067 VFLLVRHLPQIS
+2067 VFLVVRHVPQLNS
-2079 AKASDSPSHV
+2079 RVKESPSHASLR
-2089 PIKPQ
+2089 PQ
-2094 QLSEHSNRL
+2094 RL
-2103 LAVTVGILAELPA
+2103 PEGSARLVANTVSILAELPS
-2116 LCSPAGSM
+2116 LCSPAGGM
-2124 TILPTALFLIC
+2124 TILPTVLFLIT
-2135 GVLRETAVKTAD
+2135 GVLRETAIKTAD
-2147 SVVSPPVSAS
+2147 NSVPVPVSAAF
-2157 LQAIK
+2157 QGIK
-2162 TIITSPLSRVGHI
+2162 TIITSPLARAESI
-2175 QQQWSSLVRSSLA
+2175 QTQWTGLVRSSLA

-2199 RPSVDEVSMLTA
+2199 RPDMDEVSMLTA
-2211 ITLFLVSAGSE
+2211 ITLFLLSASSE
-2222 LLGVTSLQKGCME
+2222 LVGVIVLQNGCMD

-2242 SSDPLVQLRCYQLL
+2242 SSDPWVQARCYQLL
-2256 LSVFQHSVRAL
+2256 LSVFQHPNRAL

-2277 ALVEK
+2277 LMVEK
-2282 LKAAERSRPSTP
+2282 LKAVERSRPGTA
-2294 AELHALQEGV
+2294 AELQAVQEGI
-2304 RVLEGLV
+2304 RVLENLV
-2311 GLGEEQNRV
+2311 GMGEEKNRV

-2338 TFSSAPPTSKALHE
+2338 AISSAAQVSKGLHE

-2366 AAFKTVMGAAPELKP
+2366 AAFKIVIGAAPELKT
-2381 RLEAAI
+2381 RLESAI
-2387 RADQASNKAKAMA
+2387 RANQASSKAKAAA
-2400 RQTQPTVQ
+2400 RQAQPAVQ
-2408 ATPTIKL
+2408 AAPTIKL
-2415 KTSFF
+2415 KKSFF